1 MGNKSIQK
9 FFADQNSVIDLSSLG
24 NAKGAKVSL
33 SGPDMNITTPRGS
46 VIIVNG
52 ALYSSIKGN
61 NLAVKFKDKTI
72 TGAKIL
78 GSVDLK
84 DIQLERID
92 SSLVDSAQVEKKGNG
107 KRRNK
112 KEEEELKKQLD
123 DAENAKKEADKAKEE
138 AEKAKEAAEKALNEA
153 FEVQN
158 SSKQIEE
165 MLQNFLA
172 DNVAKDNLA
181 QQSDA
186 SQQNTQ
192 AKATQASKQN
202 DAEKVLPQPINKNTS
217 TGKSNSS
224 KNEEN
229 KLDAESVKEPLKVT
243 LALAAESNSG
253 SKDDSITNFT
263 KPQFVGSTAPNATVI
278 IKINGIAVGQAVADS
293 LGNFTFTAP
302 ETLTDG
308 TYNLEAEAKTADGSG
323 SAKLVITIDSVTDKP
338 TFELSP
344 ESSVSGHKG
353 LTPTLTPSIV
363 GTAEENAKVDIYVDN
378 KLVASVDVDKDG
390 NWSYEFKDNELS
402 EGENSIKVVA
412 VDKAGNKNETTD
424 SIITDTIA
432 PEKPTIELDDSSDS
446 GIKNDN
452 ITNST
457 LPTFIGVAEPGS
469 TVSIYLGL
477 KHLGE
482 VIVAKDGTWSYTLTT
497 PLKDGEYNITATAT
511 DIAGHTS
518 ATANLPF
525 TIDTRISYFSAE
537 IETTNDSG
545 IVGDNVTNNTRPTFT
560 GKTEPNAIISV
571 INSETGEEVIFKA
584 NDKGEWTFNFTS
596 DSVEGINNLTFT
608 VEDVAGNKKDFSF
621 SYVIDTIAPVPP
633 TVSLE
638 DYVVLPNGI
647 ILSGNDLPALV
658 GTAEPKSTILLMR
671 DGKLYD
677 SIEVDSNGTWN
688 YQFSNKFL
696 QGAYDIEIIS
706 QDAAGNKSSTVK
718 YSFTIQTEVVPP
730 KAELDASDDSGAKGD
745 WITNKHNAL
754 TLLGTADRFATVN
767 ILIDGKTIGVTTA
780 DADGNWN
787 FDISRNLSDNV
798 YKITVESIDPLG
810 RTSSVDYQLTIDSFT
825 PIPTV
830 MLHDSADSGVKG
842 DMITK
847 INTPLFTGMAEAN
860 AKVSIYVDGVLSGEA
875 IAGDDGV
882 WNFQFTTALSD
893 GSHDVTVKVEDIAG
907 NTASSS
913 AYNFQIVTQTQK
925 PTIELVN
932 DTGVDNTDHIINEK
946 NPALTGTAAPY
957 STVKLYIDGALIA
970 EVRTNKDGR
979 WEYTLKADQG
989 LVDGD
994 HRITASVEDIAGN
1007 IAHSDP
1013 FLISVD
1019 TAISIPIVSLSPDSD
1034 SGISDDNLTNIV
1046 KPTLHLKDID
1056 PDIISVQVWDAMSDT
1071 QIGVATQQP
1080 DGSWAYTFT
1089 SDLTEGLHQVYVKVE
1104 DIAGNKANSAIFDF
1118 TIDTTV
1124 STPVISLLS
1133 KDDTGVTGDNLT
1145 NINKPGFAISGVD
1158 ADAHRVVVQV
1168 MHNGVSEEIE
1178 LSHLNGS
1185 WLFIPG
1191 NTWADG
1197 SYTLTVKVED
1207 KAGNTNYSAPLTVVI
1222 DTQIAIDGVE
1232 LVNDS
1237 GVKGDNMTNDDR
1249 PHFRVT
1255 VPTDVNEVRL
1265 SIDGGNSWV
1274 QATPG
1279 VAGSWEYIWPTDLA
1293 DGQYTLTVE
1302 ATDKAGNTVTKT
1314 IDFAVD
1320 TTLSVPVIVLD
1331 SADDT
1336 GIQGDNMTN
1345 STQPT
1350 FALQH
1355 IDDDAVRVTVSVEH
1369 GGVTTTFDATKG
1381 TGGWTFT
1388 PPTSWADGDYTL
1400 SVSVEDKA
1408 GNTSHSASLTVTVDT
1423 QIAINNIELV
1433 NDSGIPDD
1441 NLTNNVRPHFQVTVP
1456 TDVNVVRLSIDG
1468 GKTWFNATQSATP
1481 GVWDY
1486 IWPDDVADG
1495 GYTLTVEATDEA
1507 GNKATQTLDFTI
1519 DTTLSVP
1526 TLSLDS
1532 ADDSGIAGDN
1542 ITNVKTPGFT
1552 LNNIDT
1558 DVSRVI
1564 VEVMHNGIK
1573 QEVPLVQTGGQ
1584 WRFAPTSDWADG
1596 DYILT
1601 VKVEDRA
1608 GNVKQSAPLTVT
1620 VDTHI
1625 AIDRIELVN
1634 DSGIPGDNLTNEA
1647 RPHFQVTVPADVN
1660 GVRLSIDGGKTW
1672 FDATQSAT
1680 SGVWDYT
1687 WLTNVAN
1694 GPHTLMVEASD
1705 KAGNKTTQKL
1715 DFTIDTI
1722 LSEPTITLDS
1732 ADDSAAGDNI
1742 TNVKMPGFTLGNIDA
1757 DVTKVVVTVAHDG
1770 KNQQIELIK
1779 NGGVWRFTPGAAWT
1793 DGDYTL
1799 TVKVE
1804 DKAGNTNYSAP
1815 LTVTIDTQTSI
1826 DRIELLN
1833 DTGIVGDNLTNEARP
1848 QFHITVPTDVN
1859 SVQLSLDGGIN
1870 WVNATLTSDGVWE
1883 YIWPTDLVE
1892 NTYTLTVKATDV
1904 AGNTATETLNFI
1916 IDTTLSTPTI
1926 TLDSADDSGTANDN
1940 KTNVKTPGFIIGGI
1954 DSDVTQVVVQV
1965 MRDGHSEEVELTQT
1979 NGQWRFVPGSA
1990 WTDGDY
1996 TLTVTVKDEAGNI
2009 RHSAPLTVTIDT
2021 QITID
2026 HIELVNDSGIPDDN
2040 LTNNVRPHFQVT
2052 VPTDVNVV
2060 RLSIDGG
2067 KTWFNATQSATPGV
2081 WDYTWLAD
2089 VGEGKHTLTVEA
2101 TDKAGNKTTQQLDFI
2116 IDTLLS
2122 EPTIV
2127 LDNTDDSGTKGDHLT
2142 NVNKPTFLLGNIDA
2156 DARYVTVEVQHGGT
2170 KEVLTATKDATGN
2183 WSVTPTGTWA
2193 DGDYTLTVRV
2203 EDEAGNEKHSASLT
2217 VTVDTQITI
2226 DVIELVN
2233 DNGIPG
2239 DNMTNDAHP
2248 QFRVT
2253 VPGDVN
2259 EVSLSI
2265 DGGVTWVKAT
2275 QSATPGV
2282 WNYTWPGTVPDGD
2295 YTLNV
2300 KATDNAG
2307 NTVTETLHF
2316 TIDTTLSTPVI
2327 VLDSADDSGVHGDNM
2342 TNHTQPT
2349 FALQHIDDDAVRV
2362 TVSVEHGGVTTTFDA
2377 TKDAGGWTFTPTGAW
2392 ADGDYTL
2399 SVSVEDKA
2407 GNTSHSASLTVT
2419 VDTQIAINNIEL
2431 VNDSGIPDDNLT
2443 NNVRPHFQV
2452 TVPTDVNVVRLSIDG
2467 GKTWFNA
2474 TQSATPGVWDYI
2486 WPDDVADGGYTLT
2499 VEATDE
2505 AGNKATQTLD
2515 FTIDTTLSVPTL
2527 SLDSADDSGIAGDN
2541 ITNVKTPGFTLN
2553 NIDTDVSRVIVEVM
2567 HNGIKQEV
2575 PLVQTGGQWRFAPT
2589 SDWADGDYILTVKVE
2604 DRAGNVKQS
2613 APLTVT
2619 VDTHIAIDRIELVND
2634 SGIPGDNLT
2643 NEARPHFQVTVP
2655 ADVNGVRLSIDGGK
2669 TWFDATQ
2676 SATSGVWD
2684 YTWLTNVANGPH
2696 TLMVEASDKAGNKT
2710 TQKLD
2715 FTIDTILSEPTIT
2728 LDSADDSAA
2737 GDNITN
2743 VKMPGFTLGNIDADV
2758 TKVVVTVAHD
2768 GKNQQIELIKNG
2780 GVWRFTP
2787 GAAWTDGD
2795 YTLTVKVEDKAGNTN
2810 YSAPLTV
2817 TIDTQTSIDRI
2828 ELLNDTGI
2836 VGDNLTNEARPQF
2849 HITVPTDV
2857 NSVQLSLDGGINWVN
2872 ATLTSDGVWEYI
2884 WPTDLVENTY
2894 TLTVKATDVAGNTA
2908 TETLNFII
2916 DTTLSTPTIT
2926 LDSADDSGTA
2936 NDNKTNVKTPGFI
2949 IGGID
2954 SDVTQVVVQVMRDGH
2969 SEEVE
2974 LTQTNGQWRF
2984 VPGSAWTD
2992 GDYTLTVTVKDEAGN
3007 IRHSAPLTVTIDT
3020 QITIDHIELVNDSG
3034 IPDDNLTNNVRPHFQ
3049 VTVPTDV
3056 NVVRLSIDGGKTWFN
3071 ATQSATPG
3079 VWDYTWLADVGEGKH
3094 TLTVEAT
3101 DKAGNKTTQQLDFII
3116 DTLLSEPTIV
3126 LDNTD
3131 DSGTKGDNLTNVNK
3145 PTFLLGNIDADARYV
3160 TVEVQHGG
3168 TKEVLTATKGATG
3181 IWSVTPTGTW
3191 ADGDYT
3197 LTVRVE
3203 DDAGNVKYSAPL
3215 TVTVDTQI
3223 TIDVI
3228 ELVNDNGIPGDNL
3241 TNDVRPHFR
3250 VTVPGD
3256 VNEVRLSIDGGNTW
3270 VRATQGT
3277 AGIWDY
3283 TWPKDVTDGLHTLT
3297 VEATDKAGNKTTQT
3311 LDFTIDTRLSTPTIA
3326 MDSRDDTGAIGD
3338 HITSVKRPGFTI
3350 GNIDADAHSVILRIT
3365 QGGNS
3370 QEVTLTQVGGQWRF
3384 TPDADWA
3391 DGSYTLTVEVT
3402 DNAGNVRQSTPLVVT
3417 VDTQTSITDITLV
3430 NDHGVPDDNLT
3441 NSTRPQFEI
3450 TVPAD
3455 VNSVQLSI
3463 DGGANWVSAT
3473 QGIEGVW
3480 GYTWPTDMGDGK
3492 HTLTVMVTDRAGNTA
3507 TQTLEF
3513 FIDTRLS
3520 TPTIALDSTDD
3531 TGTPGD
3537 DMTNRTRPTFILQNI
3552 DSDVINVTVSVTHN
3566 GTTTSFT
3573 ATQGAGGWSFTPPAP
3588 WGDGDYTLTVT
3599 VEDRAG
3605 NTRPS
3610 TPLTVTVDTQIAIDR
3625 IELVNDSG
3633 VPGDN
3638 VTKHVRPQFQIS
3650 VPDDVEKVLLSID
3663 GGTTWVTAIKSS
3675 TAGIWDYTW
3684 PTDMPEGQH
3693 TLTVEVT
3700 DGAGNKMTE
3709 TLNFTIDITLLTPT
3723 IELAPDQDTGQ
3734 NKNDN
3739 LTSVTQPV
3747 FVLGSI
3753 DKDVRHVEL
3762 SIEHNGTFKTVVL
3775 TESADGWRYRP
3786 DSALA
3791 DGSYTFTV
3799 TVTDVAG
3806 NQQTSAPLKVTI
3818 DGTLTTPVIELAAG
3832 EDSGT
3837 VGDRL
3842 TNHDRPVFDI
3852 HQVDSDVTRVMVKV
3866 TYNGKTH
3873 EEAAVFTNGQWRF
3886 TPSASWADGSYQ
3898 LAVVV
3903 EDLAGNVKESAPFEV
3918 RIDTTTTINNI
3929 VLLND
3934 TGVQNDQL
3942 TNVAKPSFRIDVP
3955 GDVVQVRVTLD
3966 GGANWNVIRKNADGQ
3981 WIFDSPNTLVDG
3993 TYTLRVEA
4001 TDEAGNIANKDL
4013 VFNIDTNIQV
4023 PTIALDAGQDTGANT
4038 ADNITNISRPTFTIG
4053 NVDPDV
4059 IKVVVTIDG
4068 HDYNA
4073 TKVGAGWQ
4081 FTPGNAIPDGS
4092 YNITVTVE
4100 DKAGNTAT
4108 SKPLPVVIDTTAEI
4122 ESVTLVTDSGDSDV
4136 DNITKVDKPQFSIVT
4151 ADDITHVRVKIDN
4164 AANWIELTKGGDGR
4178 WIFNVGSALPDGQHT
4193 LLVDVTDIAGNVAQE
4208 TLQFTID
4215 TTLREPTIVLDPTHD
4230 TGDDTNDNLTR
4241 INKPVFIIGNV
4252 DNDVSHI
4259 VVHIDG
4265 RDYTIENTG
4274 GNLTFTPDQ
4283 PLSDGQH
4290 TISVT
4295 VTDIAGNTKTS
4306 AELRIE
4312 IDTQV
4317 QIDSVTLT
4325 TDSGV
4330 NDHDNVTN
4338 ATRPSFEIAT
4348 PDDVTS
4354 VLVSFDGVNW
4364 TPISKNAAGQWEFT
4378 AGSALPDGHYTLHV
4392 QATDRAGNTA
4402 NSTLGF
4408 TVDTQI
4414 DGLSVV
4420 MLDDAGKDSTDGI
4433 TNITSPRF
4441 EISAREPLQ
4450 SVTVILNG
4458 KSSTLTQGAGNKWL
4472 FTPDTPLVDG
4482 TYKIEIVAED
4492 IAGNKISK
4500 EVSFTIDTIVSDPSI
4515 DLLDA
4520 DDTGESAVDNITSVT
4535 TPRFVIG
4542 NVPAD
4547 IDTVVIRINGV
4558 SYSVTANGNNLW
4570 EFQVPVALNDGV
4582 YEAVVVF
4589 RDIAGNTSET
4599 KLPFTIDTTTSV
4611 SVRMEPASD
4620 TGNSN
4625 SDNLTNKQNPKFEG
4639 TAEPNAKLVITIVD
4653 DKSGREVLKQTIT
4666 VGADGNW
4673 SVTPNILPDGMYT
4686 INVVATDVA
4695 GNTAQTQERFTIDT
4709 VTIDP
4714 TIRLSDPS
4722 IDDQHEATSLRPE
4735 FKGFAEAFSTIMIQW
4750 DGKVVGSA
4758 NANAN
4763 GEWSWTPPSV
4773 LAPGSYVVSI
4783 VAKDKAGNESSQVD
4797 FPVVIPV
4804 IDVTPPTIKLSEES
4818 DSGALGDFTTNNKTP
4833 TLIGSTL
4840 PNTIVSIYVDG
4851 VKVGEATA
4859 DTAGRYTFQL
4869 SEMKDG
4875 HYVVQVGIVN
4885 PRDNSELRS
4894 TAVDV
4899 TIDTEVAELVW
4910 NISGMHEGGYINTV
4924 TPEIGG
4930 TSEPNSKIT
4939 IFVNGVEKAIA
4950 YTTGAG
4956 HWGVV
4961 LPALGNDG
4969 NYELTFKVEDVAGNI
4984 REFGPQNVI
4993 LDTVISPLTVVL
5005 READDSGKV
5014 GDWITNKSHVT
5025 IDGTAEAG
5033 STLTIRNP
5041 QGVVIATLVV
5051 GNDGRWSAELDLREG
5066 SNAFVVVSEDKAGN
5080 SQQKEILIEHDT
5092 QIEISDIS
5100 LSRDTNSGDKYDLIT
5115 NNKSPVLVAMTDP
5128 GATVQVYI
5136 NGVLQGTVE
5145 ASSSGNISY
5154 TMPANS
5160 ADGEY
5165 QVQFVATD
5173 TAGNRVESAITT
5185 VTIDS
5190 QIAVFDIDEDSLP
5203 ALSNN
5208 RALSVSGVGEAG
5220 SQVSIFVDGK
5230 LVNVVMV
5237 EADGTWRAP
5246 ILLQDDGTFNIHFSI
5261 TDVAGNT
5268 EVSKD
5273 YSVDVDSS
5281 TDFPTLNLEDA
5292 SNSGSLDDLIT
5303 NHNKPV
5309 LVGTAE
5315 AGATIH
5321 IYVDEKI
5328 VANVLVLED
5337 GTWSYQFDNAL
5348 KDGEYSIRVVAE
5360 DPAGNT
5366 AESPRLLVTIDT
5378 STFIDNPA
5386 MVAGSDNGIFS
5397 NDSITSQTRPTFS
5410 IFGEMNQ
5417 SVQIFIDGVLV
5428 DTITVT
5434 DRNQVYRPESPLGD
5448 GSHSIY
5454 YVITDKAGNTAT
5466 SKTLN
5471 FTIDTF
5477 NTTPVAID
5485 SIGGQTLAE
5494 MTGSDG
5500 KIYITDTTRNLL
5512 FSGSAEP
5519 NSKIEIIINGLNVGE
5534 VWVNEKGHW
5543 QMPVNPLYFTEGQ
5556 LDITVK
5562 STDRAGNVNQEKY
5575 SIWVDTHIKVFTSE
5589 LDDNKS
5595 SSKTEWWSN
5604 SDLITMRGTGEIGAT
5619 VSLIVA
5625 GVTLATAVVAATG
5638 RWELSTDKLP
5648 EGTYDI
5654 SLVIED
5660 SAGNRWEDVREI
5672 FIDRT
5677 PPNAPVVTYSDIVN
5691 DLIIMQG
5698 TAEAKSQLIIT
5709 DSEGNTYTLTVPD
5722 NGKWSMAIPYPSEGK
5737 FTITSVDAIGNR
5749 SDDVPLDIM
5758 KEVPVI
5764 SLSPDSDSG
5773 TVGDNIT
5780 RDKQPTFI
5788 IGNLESDVVVVQVD
5802 INGTVYNA
5810 EKNADGVWFFTPGTP
5825 LADGSYT
5832 ISVIASDAA
5841 GNQKNSLPITVTI
5854 DSTLTVPEIALAAGE
5869 DNGASD
5875 SDNVTNHT
5883 QPKFT
5888 LQHIDADVTGV
5899 TVNVTHNGVTDIY
5912 QATQGADGW
5921 TFTPPAAWND
5931 GNYTLSVTVVDRAG
5945 NSQQSAS
5952 LAVTVDST
5960 VTVTADSQH
5969 DDASDDATATAVTP
5983 PESETVNAESAT
5995 HLRTEPSAA
6004 EESVVKVTAYSIT
6017 LLNADSG
6024 DEIDRSISQTPS
6036 FEISVPENIVNVS
6049 IMFEGEE
6056 FTLPITNQKA
6066 IFEVPLSL
6074 EDGEYTMDVKFIDK
6088 DNDFLI
6094 KEKTFSVDHSSAD
6107 IVNAMNVRGKTE
6119 DDINDSPST
6128 SSVGHNNNGAI
6139 DVFAVNEVTL
6149 PVDNQEEHA

>member
-424 SIITDTIA
+424 SIITDTIP

-537 IETTNDSG
+537 IETTDDSG

-584 NDKGEWTFNFTS
+584 NDQGEWTFNFTS
-596 DSVEGINNLTFT
+596 DSVEGVNNLTFT

-621 SYVIDTIAPVPP
+621 SYVIDTVAPVPP

-638 DYVVLPNGI
+638 DFVVLPNGI

-882 WNFQFTTALSD
+882 WNYQFTTALSD

-1056 PDIISVQVWDAMSDT
+1056 PDIISVQVWDAASDT

-1104 DIAGNKANSAIFDF
+1104 DIAGNKANSAVFDF

-1185 WLFIPG
+1185 WLFTPG

-1320 TTLSVPVIVLD
+1320 TTLSVPVIVLN

-1336 GIQGDNMTN
+1336 GVQGDNMTN

-1381 TGGWTFT
+1381 VGGWSFT
-1388 PPTSWADGDYTL
+1388 PTGAWADGDYTL

-1433 NDSGIPDD
+1433 NDSGIPND

-1468 GKTWFNATQSATP
+1468 GKTWFNATQNATP

-1507 GNKATQTLDFTI
+1507 GNKTTQTLDFTI

-1558 DVSRVI
+1558 DVSRVT

-1715 DFTIDTI
+1715 DFIIDTM

-2021 QITID
+2021 QIAID

-2040 LTNNVRPHFQVT
+2040 LTN
-2052 VPTDVNVV
+2052 
-2060 RLSIDGG
+2060 
-2067 KTWFNATQSATPGV
+2067 
-2081 WDYTWLAD
+2081 
-2089 VGEGKHTLTVEA
+2089 EA
-2101 TDKAGNKTTQQLDFI
+2101 
-2116 IDTLLS
+2116 
-2122 EPTIV
+2122 
-2127 LDNTDDSGTKGDHLT
+2127 
-2142 NVNKPTFLLGNIDA
+2142 
-2156 DARYVTVEVQHGGT
+2156 
-2170 KEVLTATKDATGN
+2170 
-2183 WSVTPTGTWA
+2183 
-2193 DGDYTLTVRV
+2193 
-2203 EDEAGNEKHSASLT
+2203 
-2217 VTVDTQITI
+2217 
-2226 DVIELVN
+2226 
-2233 DNGIPG
+2233 
-2239 DNMTNDAHP
+2239 
-2248 QFRVT
+2248 
-2253 VPGDVN
+2253 
-2259 EVSLSI
+2259 
-2265 DGGVTWVKAT
+2265 
-2275 QSATPGV
+2275 
-2282 WNYTWPGTVPDGD
+2282 
-2295 YTLNV
+2295 
-2300 KATDNAG
+2300 
-2307 NTVTETLHF
+2307 
-2316 TIDTTLSTPVI
+2316 
-2327 VLDSADDSGVHGDNM
+2327 
-2342 TNHTQPT
+2342 
-2349 FALQHIDDDAVRV
+2349 
-2362 TVSVEHGGVTTTFDA
+2362 
-2377 TKDAGGWTFTPTGAW
+2377 
-2392 ADGDYTL
+2392 
-2399 SVSVEDKA
+2399 
-2407 GNTSHSASLTVT
+2407 
-2419 VDTQIAINNIEL
+2419 
-2431 VNDSGIPDDNLT
+2431 
-2443 NNVRPHFQV
+2443 
-2452 TVPTDVNVVRLSIDG
+2452 
-2467 GKTWFNA
+2467 
-2474 TQSATPGVWDYI
+2474 
-2486 WPDDVADGGYTLT
+2486 
-2499 VEATDE
+2499 
-2505 AGNKATQTLD
+2505 
-2515 FTIDTTLSVPTL
+2515 
-2527 SLDSADDSGIAGDN
+2527 
-2541 ITNVKTPGFTLN
+2541 
-2553 NIDTDVSRVIVEVM
+2553 
-2567 HNGIKQEV
+2567 
-2575 PLVQTGGQWRFAPT
+2575 
-2589 SDWADGDYILTVKVE
+2589 
-2604 DRAGNVKQS
+2604 
-2613 APLTVT
+2613 
-2619 VDTHIAIDRIELVND
+2619 
-2634 SGIPGDNLT
+2634 
-2643 NEARPHFQVTVP
+2643 
-2655 ADVNGVRLSIDGGK
+2655 
-2669 TWFDATQ
+2669 
-2676 SATSGVWD
+2676 
-2684 YTWLTNVANGPH
+2684 
-2696 TLMVEASDKAGNKT
+2696 
-2710 TQKLD
+2710 
-2715 FTIDTILSEPTIT
+2715 
-2728 LDSADDSAA
+2728 
-2737 GDNITN
+2737 
-2743 VKMPGFTLGNIDADV
+2743 
-2758 TKVVVTVAHD
+2758 
-2768 GKNQQIELIKNG
+2768 
-2780 GVWRFTP
+2780 
-2787 GAAWTDGD
+2787 
-2795 YTLTVKVEDKAGNTN
+2795 
-2810 YSAPLTV
+2810 
-2817 TIDTQTSIDRI
+2817 
-2828 ELLNDTGI
+2828 
-2836 VGDNLTNEARPQF
+2836 
-2849 HITVPTDV
+2849 
-2857 NSVQLSLDGGINWVN
+2857 
-2872 ATLTSDGVWEYI
+2872 
-2884 WPTDLVENTY
+2884 
-2894 TLTVKATDVAGNTA
+2894 
-2908 TETLNFII
+2908 
-2916 DTTLSTPTIT
+2916 
-2926 LDSADDSGTA
+2926 
-2936 NDNKTNVKTPGFI
+2936 
-2949 IGGID
+2949 
-2954 SDVTQVVVQVMRDGH
+2954 
-2969 SEEVE
+2969 
-2974 LTQTNGQWRF
+2974 
-2984 VPGSAWTD
+2984 
-2992 GDYTLTVTVKDEAGN
+2992 
-3007 IRHSAPLTVTIDT
+3007 
-3020 QITIDHIELVNDSG
+3020 
-3034 IPDDNLTNNVRPHFQ
+3034 RPHFQ

-3160 TVEVQHGG
+3160 TVEVQHGGTKEVLTATKDATGNWSVTPTGTWADGDYTLTVRVEDEAGNEKHSASLTVTVDTQITIDAIELVNDNGIPGDNMTNDAHPQFRVTVPGDVNEVSLSIDGGVTWVKATQSATPGVWNYTWPGTVPDGDYTLNVKATDNAGNTVTETLHFTIDTTLSTPVIVLDSADDTGIQGDNMTNRTQPTFNLQHIDDDAVRVTVSVEHGGVTTTFDATKGVGGWTFTPPTSWGAGDYTLSVSVEDKAGNTSHSASLTVTVDTQIAINNIELVNDSGIPDDNLTNNVRPHFQVKVPTDVNEVRLSIDGGKTWFNATQSATPGVWDYTWLADVGEGKHTLTVEATDKAGNQTTQKLDFIIDTMLSEPTIVLDSTDDSGTKGDNLTNANKPTFILGNIDADARYVTVEVQYGG

-3402 DNAGNVRQSTPLVVT
+3402 DNAGNVRQSTPLIVT

-3463 DGGANWVSAT
+3463 DGGANWVSAA

-3610 TPLTVTVDTQIAIDR
+3610 TPLTVTVDTQIAIDH

-3693 TLTVEVT
+3693 TLIVEVT
-3700 DGAGNKMTE
+3700 DGAGNKMTG
-3709 TLNFTIDITLLTPT
+3709 TLDFTIDITLLTPT

-3852 HQVDSDVTRVMVKV
+3852 RQVDSDVTRVMVKV

-4068 HDYNA
+4068 HDYSA

-4306 AELRIE
+4306 AELKIE

-4535 TPRFVIG
+4535 KPRFVIG

-4558 SYSVTANGNNLW
+4558 SYPVTANGNNLW

-4894 TAVDV
+4894 TAVDL

-4969 NYELTFKVEDVAGNI
+4969 NYVLTFKVEDVAGNI

-5303 NHNKPV
+5303 SHNKPV

-5378 STFIDNPA
+5378 STFIDNPV
-5386 MVAGSDNGIFS
+5386 MMAGSDNGIFS
-5397 NDSITSQTRPTFS
+5397 NDSITSQTRPAFS
-5410 IFGEMNQ
+5410 IYGEMNQ

-5534 VWVNEKGHW
+5534 VWANDKGHW

-5556 LDITVK
+5556 LDINVK

-5575 SIWVDTHIKVFTSE
+5575 SIWVDTHIQVFTSE

-5595 SSKTEWWSN
+5595 SSKTDWWSN
-5604 SDLITMRGTGEIGAT
+5604 SSTITMRGMGEIGAT

-5625 GVTLATAVVAATG
+5625 GVTLATAVVAANG
-5638 RWELSTDKLP
+5638 KWELSTDQLP
-5648 EGTYDI
+5648 EGKYDI
-5654 SLVIED
+5654 TLSIED
-5660 SAGNRWEDVREI
+5660 NAGNRKEEVHEI

-5709 DSEGNTYTLTVPD
+5709 DSNGNTYMLTVPD

-5899 TVNVTHNGVTDIY
+5899 TVNVTHNGVTDTY

-5931 GNYTLSVTVVDRAG
+5931 GTYTLSVTVVDRAG

-5969 DDASDDATATAVTP
+5969 NDASDDATATAVTP

-5995 HLRTEPSAA
+5995 HLRTVPSVA
-6004 EESVVKVTAYSIT
+6004 EESVVKETAYSIT

-6049 IMFEGEE
+6049 VMFEGEE

-6088 DNDFLI
+6088 DDDFLI

-6107 IVNAMNVRGKTE
+6107 IVNAMNARGKTE

>member
-158 SSKQIEE
+158 SSKQMEE
-165 MLQNFLA
+165 MLQEFLA

-424 SIITDTIA
+424 SIITDTIP

-1104 DIAGNKANSAIFDF
+1104 DIAGNKANSAVFDF

-1185 WLFIPG
+1185 WLFTPG

-1207 KAGNTNYSAPLTVVI
+1207 KAGNTNYSTPLTVVI

-1265 SIDGGNSWV
+1265 SIDGGHSWV

-1320 TTLSVPVIVLD
+1320 STLSVPVIVLNN
-1331 SADDT
+1331 ADDT
-1336 GIQGDNMTN
+1336 GIQGDNLTN
-1345 STQPT
+1345 RTQPT
-1350 FALQH
+1350 FALQQ

-1388 PPTSWADGDYTL
+1388 PPALWADGDYTL

-1433 NDSGIPDD
+1433 NDSGIPND
-1441 NLTNNVRPHFQVTVP
+1441 NLTNNVRPQFQVTVP

-1468 GKTWFNATQSATP
+1468 GKTWFNATQGATP
-1481 GVWDY
+1481 GAWDY

-1495 GYTLTVEATDEA
+1495 GYTLTVEATDKA
-1507 GNKATQTLDFTI
+1507 GNQTTQELDFTI

-1584 WRFAPTSDWADG
+1584 WRFAPTSDWGDG

-1694 GPHTLMVEASD
+1694 GPHTLMVEATD
-1705 KAGNKTTQKL
+1705 KAGNQTTQKL
-1715 DFTIDTI
+1715 DFIIDTL

-2021 QITID
+2021 QIAID

-2040 LTNNVRPHFQVT
+2040 LTNNVRPQFQVT

-2067 KTWFNATQSATPGV
+2067 KTWFNATQSSTPGV

-2101 TDKAGNKTTQQLDFI
+2101 TDKAGNQ
-2116 IDTLLS
+2116 
-2122 EPTIV
+2122 
-2127 LDNTDDSGTKGDHLT
+2127 
-2142 NVNKPTFLLGNIDA
+2142 
-2156 DARYVTVEVQHGGT
+2156 
-2170 KEVLTATKDATGN
+2170 
-2183 WSVTPTGTWA
+2183 
-2193 DGDYTLTVRV
+2193 
-2203 EDEAGNEKHSASLT
+2203 
-2217 VTVDTQITI
+2217 
-2226 DVIELVN
+2226 
-2233 DNGIPG
+2233 
-2239 DNMTNDAHP
+2239 
-2248 QFRVT
+2248 
-2253 VPGDVN
+2253 
-2259 EVSLSI
+2259 
-2265 DGGVTWVKAT
+2265 
-2275 QSATPGV
+2275 
-2282 WNYTWPGTVPDGD
+2282 
-2295 YTLNV
+2295 
-2300 KATDNAG
+2300 
-2307 NTVTETLHF
+2307 
-2316 TIDTTLSTPVI
+2316 
-2327 VLDSADDSGVHGDNM
+2327 
-2342 TNHTQPT
+2342 
-2349 FALQHIDDDAVRV
+2349 
-2362 TVSVEHGGVTTTFDA
+2362 
-2377 TKDAGGWTFTPTGAW
+2377 
-2392 ADGDYTL
+2392 
-2399 SVSVEDKA
+2399 
-2407 GNTSHSASLTVT
+2407 
-2419 VDTQIAINNIEL
+2419 
-2431 VNDSGIPDDNLT
+2431 
-2443 NNVRPHFQV
+2443 
-2452 TVPTDVNVVRLSIDG
+2452 
-2467 GKTWFNA
+2467 
-2474 TQSATPGVWDYI
+2474 
-2486 WPDDVADGGYTLT
+2486 
-2499 VEATDE
+2499 
-2505 AGNKATQTLD
+2505 
-2515 FTIDTTLSVPTL
+2515 
-2527 SLDSADDSGIAGDN
+2527 
-2541 ITNVKTPGFTLN
+2541 
-2553 NIDTDVSRVIVEVM
+2553 
-2567 HNGIKQEV
+2567 
-2575 PLVQTGGQWRFAPT
+2575 
-2589 SDWADGDYILTVKVE
+2589 
-2604 DRAGNVKQS
+2604 
-2613 APLTVT
+2613 
-2619 VDTHIAIDRIELVND
+2619 
-2634 SGIPGDNLT
+2634 
-2643 NEARPHFQVTVP
+2643 
-2655 ADVNGVRLSIDGGK
+2655 
-2669 TWFDATQ
+2669 
-2676 SATSGVWD
+2676 
-2684 YTWLTNVANGPH
+2684 
-2696 TLMVEASDKAGNKT
+2696 
-2710 TQKLD
+2710 
-2715 FTIDTILSEPTIT
+2715 
-2728 LDSADDSAA
+2728 
-2737 GDNITN
+2737 
-2743 VKMPGFTLGNIDADV
+2743 
-2758 TKVVVTVAHD
+2758 
-2768 GKNQQIELIKNG
+2768 
-2780 GVWRFTP
+2780 
-2787 GAAWTDGD
+2787 
-2795 YTLTVKVEDKAGNTN
+2795 
-2810 YSAPLTV
+2810 
-2817 TIDTQTSIDRI
+2817 
-2828 ELLNDTGI
+2828 
-2836 VGDNLTNEARPQF
+2836 
-2849 HITVPTDV
+2849 
-2857 NSVQLSLDGGINWVN
+2857 
-2872 ATLTSDGVWEYI
+2872 
-2884 WPTDLVENTY
+2884 
-2894 TLTVKATDVAGNTA
+2894 
-2908 TETLNFII
+2908 
-2916 DTTLSTPTIT
+2916 
-2926 LDSADDSGTA
+2926 
-2936 NDNKTNVKTPGFI
+2936 
-2949 IGGID
+2949 
-2954 SDVTQVVVQVMRDGH
+2954 
-2969 SEEVE
+2969 
-2974 LTQTNGQWRF
+2974 
-2984 VPGSAWTD
+2984 
-2992 GDYTLTVTVKDEAGN
+2992 
-3007 IRHSAPLTVTIDT
+3007 
-3020 QITIDHIELVNDSG
+3020 
-3034 IPDDNLTNNVRPHFQ
+3034 
-3049 VTVPTDV
+3049 
-3056 NVVRLSIDGGKTWFN
+3056 
-3071 ATQSATPG
+3071 
-3079 VWDYTWLADVGEGKH
+3079 
-3094 TLTVEAT
+3094 
-3101 DKAGNKTTQQLDFII
+3101 TTQQLDFII

-3277 AGIWDY
+3277 AGTWDY

-3297 VEATDKAGNKTTQT
+3297 VEATDKAGNQTTQT

-3391 DGSYTLTVEVT
+3391 DGSYTLTVEVQ
-3402 DNAGNVRQSTPLVVT
+3402 DNAGNVRQSTPLIVT

-3463 DGGANWVSAT
+3463 DGGANWVSAA

-3852 HQVDSDVTRVMVKV
+3852 RQVDSDVTRVMVKV

-3903 EDLAGNVKESAPFEV
+3903 EDLAGNVKESAPLEV

-4001 TDEAGNIANKDL
+4001 TDQAGNIANKDL

-4215 TTLREPTIVLDPTHD
+4215 TTLQEPTIVLDPTHD

-4259 VVHIDG
+4259 VVHLDG

-4306 AELRIE
+4306 AELKIE

-4364 TPISKNAAGQWEFT
+4364 TPVSKNAAGQWQFT
-4378 AGSALPDGHYTLHV
+4378 AGSALSDGHYTLHV

-4500 EVSFTIDTIVSDPSI
+4500 EVSFTIDTVVSDPRI

-4535 TPRFVIG
+4535 KPRFVIG

-4558 SYSVTANGNNLW
+4558 SYPVTANGNNLW

-4620 TGNSN
+4620 TGSSN

-4653 DKSGREVLKQTIT
+4653 DKSGREVLKHTIT

-4722 IDDQHEATSLRPE
+4722 IDDQYEATSLRPE
-4735 FKGFAEAFSTIMIQW
+4735 FKGLAEAFSTIMIQW

-4833 TLIGSTL
+4833 TLVGNTL
-4840 PNTIVSIYVDG
+4840 PNAIVSIYVDG

-5041 QGVVIATLVV
+5041 QGGVIATLVV

-5080 SQQKEILIEHDT
+5080 SQQKDILIEHDT

-5303 NHNKPV
+5303 SHNKPV

-5378 STFIDNPA
+5378 STFIDNPV
-5386 MVAGSDNGIFS
+5386 MMAGSDNGIFS
-5397 NDSITSQTRPTFS
+5397 NDSITSQTRPAFS

-5471 FTIDTF
+5471 LTIDTL

-5534 VWVNEKGHW
+5534 VWVNDKGHW

-5575 SIWVDTHIKVFTSE
+5575 SIWVDTHIQVFTSE

-5595 SSKTEWWSN
+5595 SSKTDWWSN
-5604 SDLITMRGTGEIGAT
+5604 SSTITMRGMGEIGAT

-5625 GVTLATAVVAATG
+5625 GVTLATAVVAANG
-5638 RWELSTDKLP
+5638 QWELSTDQLP
-5648 EGTYDI
+5648 EGKYDI
-5654 SLVIED
+5654 TLSIED
-5660 SAGNRWEDVREI
+5660 NAGNRKEEVHEI

-5677 PPNAPVVTYSDIVN
+5677 PPNAPVVTYSYIVN

-5709 DSEGNTYTLTVPD
+5709 DSNGNTYTLTVPD

-5758 KEVPVI
+5758 KETPVI

-5773 TVGDNIT
+5773 TAGDNIT
-5780 RDKQPTFI
+5780 RDNQPTFI

-5875 SDNVTNHT
+5875 SDNVTNHNHT

-5931 GNYTLSVTVVDRAG
+5931 GTYTLSVTVVDRAG

-5952 LAVTVDST
+5952 LEVTVDST

-5969 DDASDDATATAVTP
+5969 NDASDDATAIAVTP

-5995 HLRTEPSAA
+5995 HLRTVPSAA
-6004 EESVVKVTAYSIT
+6004 EESVVKETAYSIT

-6049 IMFEGEE
+6049 VMFEGEE

-6088 DNDFLI
+6088 DDDFLI

-6107 IVNAMNVRGKTE
+6107 IVNAMNARGKTE

>member
-33 SGPDMNITTPRGS
+33 SGPDMNITTPHGS

-621 SYVIDTIAPVPP
+621 SYVIDTVAPVPP

-638 DYVVLPNGI
+638 DFVVLPNGI

-1034 SGISDDNLTNIV
+1034 SGIADDNLTNIV

-1104 DIAGNKANSAIFDF
+1104 DIAGNKANSAVFDF

-1185 WLFIPG
+1185 WLFTPG

-1207 KAGNTNYSAPLTVVI
+1207 KAGNTSYSAPLTVVI

-1320 TTLSVPVIVLD
+1320 TTLSVPVIVLN

-1336 GIQGDNMTN
+1336 GVQGDNMTN
-1345 STQPT
+1345 RTQPT

-1381 TGGWTFT
+1381 TGGW
-1388 PPTSWADGDYTL
+1388 S
-1400 SVSVEDKA
+1400 
-1408 GNTSHSASLTVTVDT
+1408 
-1423 QIAINNIELV
+1423 
-1433 NDSGIPDD
+1433 
-1441 NLTNNVRPHFQVTVP
+1441 
-1456 TDVNVVRLSIDG
+1456 
-1468 GKTWFNATQSATP
+1468 
-1481 GVWDY
+1481 
-1486 IWPDDVADG
+1486 
-1495 GYTLTVEATDEA
+1495 
-1507 GNKATQTLDFTI
+1507 
-1519 DTTLSVP
+1519 
-1526 TLSLDS
+1526 
-1532 ADDSGIAGDN
+1532 
-1542 ITNVKTPGFT
+1542 
-1552 LNNIDT
+1552 
-1558 DVSRVI
+1558 
-1564 VEVMHNGIK
+1564 
-1573 QEVPLVQTGGQ
+1573 
-1584 WRFAPTSDWADG
+1584 
-1596 DYILT
+1596 
-1601 VKVEDRA
+1601 
-1608 GNVKQSAPLTVT
+1608 
-1620 VDTHI
+1620 
-1625 AIDRIELVN
+1625 
-1634 DSGIPGDNLTNEA
+1634 
-1647 RPHFQVTVPADVN
+1647 
-1660 GVRLSIDGGKTW
+1660 
-1672 FDATQSAT
+1672 
-1680 SGVWDYT
+1680 
-1687 WLTNVAN
+1687 
-1694 GPHTLMVEASD
+1694 
-1705 KAGNKTTQKL
+1705 
-1715 DFTIDTI
+1715 
-1722 LSEPTITLDS
+1722 
-1732 ADDSAAGDNI
+1732 
-1742 TNVKMPGFTLGNIDA
+1742 
-1757 DVTKVVVTVAHDG
+1757 
-1770 KNQQIELIK
+1770 
-1779 NGGVWRFTPGAAWT
+1779 
-1793 DGDYTL
+1793 
-1799 TVKVE
+1799 
-1804 DKAGNTNYSAP
+1804 
-1815 LTVTIDTQTSI
+1815 
-1826 DRIELLN
+1826 
-1833 DTGIVGDNLTNEARP
+1833 
-1848 QFHITVPTDVN
+1848 
-1859 SVQLSLDGGIN
+1859 
-1870 WVNATLTSDGVWE
+1870 
-1883 YIWPTDLVE
+1883 
-1892 NTYTLTVKATDV
+1892 
-1904 AGNTATETLNFI
+1904 
-1916 IDTTLSTPTI
+1916 
-1926 TLDSADDSGTANDN
+1926 
-1940 KTNVKTPGFIIGGI
+1940 
-1954 DSDVTQVVVQV
+1954 
-1965 MRDGHSEEVELTQT
+1965 
-1979 NGQWRFVPGSA
+1979 
-1990 WTDGDY
+1990 
-1996 TLTVTVKDEAGNI
+1996 
-2009 RHSAPLTVTIDT
+2009 
-2021 QITID
+2021 
-2026 HIELVNDSGIPDDN
+2026 
-2040 LTNNVRPHFQVT
+2040 
-2052 VPTDVNVV
+2052 
-2060 RLSIDGG
+2060 
-2067 KTWFNATQSATPGV
+2067 
-2081 WDYTWLAD
+2081 
-2089 VGEGKHTLTVEA
+2089 
-2101 TDKAGNKTTQQLDFI
+2101 
-2116 IDTLLS
+2116 
-2122 EPTIV
+2122 
-2127 LDNTDDSGTKGDHLT
+2127 
-2142 NVNKPTFLLGNIDA
+2142 
-2156 DARYVTVEVQHGGT
+2156 
-2170 KEVLTATKDATGN
+2170 
-2183 WSVTPTGTWA
+2183 
-2193 DGDYTLTVRV
+2193 
-2203 EDEAGNEKHSASLT
+2203 
-2217 VTVDTQITI
+2217 
-2226 DVIELVN
+2226 
-2233 DNGIPG
+2233 
-2239 DNMTNDAHP
+2239 
-2248 QFRVT
+2248 
-2253 VPGDVN
+2253 
-2259 EVSLSI
+2259 
-2265 DGGVTWVKAT
+2265 
-2275 QSATPGV
+2275 
-2282 WNYTWPGTVPDGD
+2282 
-2295 YTLNV
+2295 
-2300 KATDNAG
+2300 
-2307 NTVTETLHF
+2307 
-2316 TIDTTLSTPVI
+2316 
-2327 VLDSADDSGVHGDNM
+2327 
-2342 TNHTQPT
+2342 
-2349 FALQHIDDDAVRV
+2349 
-2362 TVSVEHGGVTTTFDA
+2362 
-2377 TKDAGGWTFTPTGAW
+2377 FTPTGAW

-2431 VNDSGIPDDNLT
+2431 VNDSGIPNDNLT

-2452 TVPTDVNVVRLSIDG
+2452 KVPTDVN
-2467 GKTWFNA
+2467 
-2474 TQSATPGVWDYI
+2474 
-2486 WPDDVADGGYTLT
+2486 
-2499 VEATDE
+2499 E
-2505 AGNKATQTLD
+2505 
-2515 FTIDTTLSVPTL
+2515 
-2527 SLDSADDSGIAGDN
+2527 
-2541 ITNVKTPGFTLN
+2541 
-2553 NIDTDVSRVIVEVM
+2553 
-2567 HNGIKQEV
+2567 
-2575 PLVQTGGQWRFAPT
+2575 
-2589 SDWADGDYILTVKVE
+2589 
-2604 DRAGNVKQS
+2604 
-2613 APLTVT
+2613 
-2619 VDTHIAIDRIELVND
+2619 
-2634 SGIPGDNLT
+2634 
-2643 NEARPHFQVTVP
+2643 
-2655 ADVNGVRLSIDGGK
+2655 
-2669 TWFDATQ
+2669 
-2676 SATSGVWD
+2676 
-2684 YTWLTNVANGPH
+2684 
-2696 TLMVEASDKAGNKT
+2696 
-2710 TQKLD
+2710 
-2715 FTIDTILSEPTIT
+2715 
-2728 LDSADDSAA
+2728 
-2737 GDNITN
+2737 
-2743 VKMPGFTLGNIDADV
+2743 
-2758 TKVVVTVAHD
+2758 
-2768 GKNQQIELIKNG
+2768 
-2780 GVWRFTP
+2780 
-2787 GAAWTDGD
+2787 
-2795 YTLTVKVEDKAGNTN
+2795 
-2810 YSAPLTV
+2810 
-2817 TIDTQTSIDRI
+2817 
-2828 ELLNDTGI
+2828 
-2836 VGDNLTNEARPQF
+2836 
-2849 HITVPTDV
+2849 
-2857 NSVQLSLDGGINWVN
+2857 
-2872 ATLTSDGVWEYI
+2872 
-2884 WPTDLVENTY
+2884 
-2894 TLTVKATDVAGNTA
+2894 
-2908 TETLNFII
+2908 
-2916 DTTLSTPTIT
+2916 
-2926 LDSADDSGTA
+2926 
-2936 NDNKTNVKTPGFI
+2936 
-2949 IGGID
+2949 
-2954 SDVTQVVVQVMRDGH
+2954 
-2969 SEEVE
+2969 
-2974 LTQTNGQWRF
+2974 
-2984 VPGSAWTD
+2984 
-2992 GDYTLTVTVKDEAGN
+2992 
-3007 IRHSAPLTVTIDT
+3007 
-3020 QITIDHIELVNDSG
+3020 
-3034 IPDDNLTNNVRPHFQ
+3034 
-3049 VTVPTDV
+3049 
-3056 NVVRLSIDGGKTWFN
+3056 VRLSIDGGKTWFN

-3101 DKAGNKTTQQLDFII
+3101 DKAGNQTTQKLDFII

-3126 LDNTD
+3126 LDSTD
-3131 DSGTKGDNLTNVNK
+3131 DSGTKGDNLTNANK
-3145 PTFLLGNIDADARYV
+3145 PTFILGNIDADARYV
-3160 TVEVQHGG
+3160 TVEVQYGG

-3277 AGIWDY
+3277 AGTWDY

-3402 DNAGNVRQSTPLVVT
+3402 DNAGNVRQSTPLIVT

-3463 DGGANWVSAT
+3463 DGGANWVSAA

-3610 TPLTVTVDTQIAIDR
+3610 TPLTVTVDTQIAIDH

-3693 TLTVEVT
+3693 TLIVEVT
-3700 DGAGNKMTE
+3700 DGAGNKMTG
-3709 TLNFTIDITLLTPT
+3709 TLDFTIDITLLTPT

-3852 HQVDSDVTRVMVKV
+3852 RQVDSDVTRVMVKV

-4306 AELRIE
+4306 AELKIE

-4535 TPRFVIG
+4535 KPRFVIG

-4558 SYSVTANGNNLW
+4558 SYPVTANGNNLW

-4894 TAVDV
+4894 TAVDL

-4969 NYELTFKVEDVAGNI
+4969 NYVLTFKVEDVAGNI

-5303 NHNKPV
+5303 SHNKPV

-5378 STFIDNPA
+5378 STFIDNPV
-5386 MVAGSDNGIFS
+5386 MMAGSDNGIFS
-5397 NDSITSQTRPTFS
+5397 NDSITSQTRPAFS
-5410 IFGEMNQ
+5410 IYGEMNQ

-5471 FTIDTF
+5471 FTIDTL

-5534 VWVNEKGHW
+5534 VWVNDKGHW

-5575 SIWVDTHIKVFTSE
+5575 SIWVDTHIQVFTSE

-5595 SSKTEWWSN
+5595 SSKTDWWSN
-5604 SDLITMRGTGEIGAT
+5604 SSTITMRGMGEIGAT

-5625 GVTLATAVVAATG
+5625 GVTLATAVVAANG
-5638 RWELSTDKLP
+5638 QWELSTDQLP
-5648 EGTYDI
+5648 EGKYDI
-5654 SLVIED
+5654 TLSIED
-5660 SAGNRWEDVREI
+5660 NAGNRKEEVHEI

-5709 DSEGNTYTLTVPD
+5709 DSNGNTYTLTVPD

-5931 GNYTLSVTVVDRAG
+5931 GTYTLSVTVVDRAG

-5969 DDASDDATATAVTP
+5969 NDASDDATATAVTP

-5995 HLRTEPSAA
+5995 HLRTVPSVA
-6004 EESVVKVTAYSIT
+6004 EESVVKETAYSIT

-6049 IMFEGEE
+6049 VMFEGEE

-6088 DNDFLI
+6088 DDDFLI

-6107 IVNAMNVRGKTE
+6107 IVNAMNARGKTE

>member
-424 SIITDTIA
+424 SIITDTIP

-638 DYVVLPNGI
+638 DFVVLPNGI

-1104 DIAGNKANSAIFDF
+1104 DIAGNKANSAVFDF

-1185 WLFIPG
+1185 WLFTPG
-1191 NTWADG
+1191 NTWTDG

-1207 KAGNTNYSAPLTVVI
+1207 KAGNTNYSTPLTVVI

-1381 TGGWTFT
+1381 TGGWSFT
-1388 PPTSWADGDYTL
+1388 PTGAWADGDYTL

-1433 NDSGIPDD
+1433 NDSGIPND

-1481 GVWDY
+1481 GAWDY

-1495 GYTLTVEATDEA
+1495 GYTLTVEATDKA
-1507 GNKATQTLDFTI
+1507 GNKTTQELDFTI

-1634 DSGIPGDNLTNEA
+1634 DSGIPDDNLTNEA

-1940 KTNVKTPGFIIGGI
+1940 KTNIKTPGFIIGGI

-2021 QITID
+2021 QIAID
-2026 HIELVNDSGIPDDN
+2026 HIELVNDSGIPNDN
-2040 LTNNVRPHFQVT
+2040 LTNEARPHFQVT

-2127 LDNTDDSGTKGDHLT
+2127 LDSTDDSGTKGDNLT

-2327 VLDSADDSGVHGDNM
+2327 VLDSADDTGIQGDNM
-2342 TNHTQPT
+2342 TNSTQPT
-2349 FALQHIDDDAVRV
+2349 FNLQHIDDDAVRV

-2377 TKDAGGWTFTPTGAW
+2377 TKGTGGWTFTPPTSWGA
-2392 ADGDYTL
+2392 GDYTL

-2452 TVPTDVNVVRLSIDG
+2452 KVPTDVN
-2467 GKTWFNA
+2467 
-2474 TQSATPGVWDYI
+2474 
-2486 WPDDVADGGYTLT
+2486 
-2499 VEATDE
+2499 E
-2505 AGNKATQTLD
+2505 
-2515 FTIDTTLSVPTL
+2515 
-2527 SLDSADDSGIAGDN
+2527 
-2541 ITNVKTPGFTLN
+2541 
-2553 NIDTDVSRVIVEVM
+2553 
-2567 HNGIKQEV
+2567 
-2575 PLVQTGGQWRFAPT
+2575 
-2589 SDWADGDYILTVKVE
+2589 
-2604 DRAGNVKQS
+2604 
-2613 APLTVT
+2613 
-2619 VDTHIAIDRIELVND
+2619 
-2634 SGIPGDNLT
+2634 
-2643 NEARPHFQVTVP
+2643 
-2655 ADVNGVRLSIDGGK
+2655 
-2669 TWFDATQ
+2669 
-2676 SATSGVWD
+2676 
-2684 YTWLTNVANGPH
+2684 
-2696 TLMVEASDKAGNKT
+2696 
-2710 TQKLD
+2710 
-2715 FTIDTILSEPTIT
+2715 
-2728 LDSADDSAA
+2728 
-2737 GDNITN
+2737 
-2743 VKMPGFTLGNIDADV
+2743 
-2758 TKVVVTVAHD
+2758 
-2768 GKNQQIELIKNG
+2768 
-2780 GVWRFTP
+2780 
-2787 GAAWTDGD
+2787 
-2795 YTLTVKVEDKAGNTN
+2795 
-2810 YSAPLTV
+2810 
-2817 TIDTQTSIDRI
+2817 
-2828 ELLNDTGI
+2828 
-2836 VGDNLTNEARPQF
+2836 
-2849 HITVPTDV
+2849 
-2857 NSVQLSLDGGINWVN
+2857 
-2872 ATLTSDGVWEYI
+2872 
-2884 WPTDLVENTY
+2884 
-2894 TLTVKATDVAGNTA
+2894 
-2908 TETLNFII
+2908 
-2916 DTTLSTPTIT
+2916 
-2926 LDSADDSGTA
+2926 
-2936 NDNKTNVKTPGFI
+2936 
-2949 IGGID
+2949 
-2954 SDVTQVVVQVMRDGH
+2954 
-2969 SEEVE
+2969 
-2974 LTQTNGQWRF
+2974 
-2984 VPGSAWTD
+2984 
-2992 GDYTLTVTVKDEAGN
+2992 
-3007 IRHSAPLTVTIDT
+3007 
-3020 QITIDHIELVNDSG
+3020 
-3034 IPDDNLTNNVRPHFQ
+3034 
-3049 VTVPTDV
+3049 
-3056 NVVRLSIDGGKTWFN
+3056 VRLSIDGGKTWFN

-3101 DKAGNKTTQQLDFII
+3101 DKAGNQTTQKLDFII

-3126 LDNTD
+3126 LDSTD
-3131 DSGTKGDNLTNVNK
+3131 DSGTKGDNLTNANK

-3203 DDAGNVKYSAPL
+3203 DEAGNVKYSAPL

-3277 AGIWDY
+3277 AGTWDY

-3350 GNIDADAHSVILRIT
+3350 GNIDSDAQSVILRIT

-3402 DNAGNVRQSTPLVVT
+3402 DNAGNVRQSTPLIVT

-3463 DGGANWVSAT
+3463 DGGANWVSAA

-3492 HTLTVMVTDRAGNTA
+3492 HILTVMVTDRAGNTA

-3610 TPLTVTVDTQIAIDR
+3610 TPLTVTVDTQIAIDH

-3693 TLTVEVT
+3693 TLIVEVT
-3700 DGAGNKMTE
+3700 DGAGNKMTG
-3709 TLNFTIDITLLTPT
+3709 TLDFTIDITLLTPT

-3852 HQVDSDVTRVMVKV
+3852 RQVDSDVTRVMVKV

-4178 WIFNVGSALPDGQHT
+4178 WIFNVGSALPDGKHT

-4306 AELRIE
+4306 AELQIE

-4482 TYKIEIVAED
+4482 TYKIEVVAED

-4535 TPRFVIG
+4535 KPRFVIG

-4558 SYSVTANGNNLW
+4558 SYPVTANGNNLW

-4653 DKSGREVLKQTIT
+4653 DKSGREVLKHTIT

-4969 NYELTFKVEDVAGNI
+4969 NYVLTFKVEDVAGNI

-5080 SQQKEILIEHDT
+5080 SQQKDILIEHDT

-5303 NHNKPV
+5303 SHNKPV

-5534 VWVNEKGHW
+5534 VWANDKGHW

-5556 LDITVK
+5556 LDINVK

-5575 SIWVDTHIKVFTSE
+5575 SIWVDTHIQVFTSE

-5595 SSKTEWWSN
+5595 SSKTDWWSN
-5604 SDLITMRGTGEIGAT
+5604 SSTITMRGMGEIGAT

-5625 GVTLATAVVAATG
+5625 GVTLATAVVAANG
-5638 RWELSTDKLP
+5638 KWELSTDQLP
-5648 EGTYDI
+5648 EGKYDI
-5654 SLVIED
+5654 TLSIED
-5660 SAGNRWEDVREI
+5660 NAGNRKEEVHEI

-5709 DSEGNTYTLTVPD
+5709 DSNGNTYTLTVPD

-5899 TVNVTHNGVTDIY
+5899 TVNVTHNGVTDTY

-5931 GNYTLSVTVVDRAG
+5931 GTYTLSVTVVDRAG
-5945 NSQQSAS
+5945 NSQQSA
-5952 LAVTVDST
+5952 LLEVTVDST
-5960 VTVTADSQH
+5960 LTVPEIALAAGEDNG
-5969 DDASDDATATAVTP
+5969 ASDSDNVT
-5983 PESETVNAESAT
+5983 
-5995 HLRTEPSAA
+5995 
-6004 EESVVKVTAYSIT
+6004 
-6017 LLNADSG
+6017 
-6024 DEIDRSISQTPS
+6024 
-6036 FEISVPENIVNVS
+6036 
-6049 IMFEGEE
+6049 
-6056 FTLPITNQKA
+6056 
-6066 IFEVPLSL
+6066 
-6074 EDGEYTMDVKFIDK
+6074 
-6088 DNDFLI
+6088 
-6094 KEKTFSVDHSSAD
+6094 
-6107 IVNAMNVRGKTE
+6107 
-6119 DDINDSPST
+6119 
-6128 SSVGHNNNGAI
+6128 
-6139 DVFAVNEVTL
+6139 
-6149 PVDNQEEHA
+6149 

>member
-338 TFELSP
+338 TFELLP

-1034 SGISDDNLTNIV
+1034 SGIADDNLTNIV

-1056 PDIISVQVWDAMSDT
+1056 PDIISVQVWDAASDT

-1104 DIAGNKANSAIFDF
+1104 DIAGNKANSAVFDF

-1381 TGGWTFT
+1381 TGGWSFT
-1388 PPTSWADGDYTL
+1388 PTGAWADGDYTL

-1481 GVWDY
+1481 GAWDY

-1495 GYTLTVEATDEA
+1495 GYTLTVEATDKA
-1507 GNKATQTLDFTI
+1507 GNKTTQELDFTI

-1634 DSGIPGDNLTNEA
+1634 DSGIPDDNLTNEA

-1694 GPHTLMVEASD
+1694 GPHTLMVEATD

-1793 DGDYTL
+1793 DGNYTL

-2021 QITID
+2021 QI
-2026 HIELVNDSGIPDDN
+2026 
-2040 LTNNVRPHFQVT
+2040 
-2052 VPTDVNVV
+2052 
-2060 RLSIDGG
+2060 
-2067 KTWFNATQSATPGV
+2067 A
-2081 WDYTWLAD
+2081 
-2089 VGEGKHTLTVEA
+2089 
-2101 TDKAGNKTTQQLDFI
+2101 
-2116 IDTLLS
+2116 
-2122 EPTIV
+2122 
-2127 LDNTDDSGTKGDHLT
+2127 
-2142 NVNKPTFLLGNIDA
+2142 
-2156 DARYVTVEVQHGGT
+2156 
-2170 KEVLTATKDATGN
+2170 
-2183 WSVTPTGTWA
+2183 
-2193 DGDYTLTVRV
+2193 
-2203 EDEAGNEKHSASLT
+2203 
-2217 VTVDTQITI
+2217 
-2226 DVIELVN
+2226 
-2233 DNGIPG
+2233 
-2239 DNMTNDAHP
+2239 
-2248 QFRVT
+2248 
-2253 VPGDVN
+2253 
-2259 EVSLSI
+2259 
-2265 DGGVTWVKAT
+2265 
-2275 QSATPGV
+2275 
-2282 WNYTWPGTVPDGD
+2282 
-2295 YTLNV
+2295 
-2300 KATDNAG
+2300 
-2307 NTVTETLHF
+2307 
-2316 TIDTTLSTPVI
+2316 
-2327 VLDSADDSGVHGDNM
+2327 
-2342 TNHTQPT
+2342 
-2349 FALQHIDDDAVRV
+2349 
-2362 TVSVEHGGVTTTFDA
+2362 
-2377 TKDAGGWTFTPTGAW
+2377 
-2392 ADGDYTL
+2392 
-2399 SVSVEDKA
+2399 
-2407 GNTSHSASLTVT
+2407 
-2419 VDTQIAINNIEL
+2419 
-2431 VNDSGIPDDNLT
+2431 
-2443 NNVRPHFQV
+2443 
-2452 TVPTDVNVVRLSIDG
+2452 
-2467 GKTWFNA
+2467 
-2474 TQSATPGVWDYI
+2474 
-2486 WPDDVADGGYTLT
+2486 
-2499 VEATDE
+2499 
-2505 AGNKATQTLD
+2505 
-2515 FTIDTTLSVPTL
+2515 
-2527 SLDSADDSGIAGDN
+2527 
-2541 ITNVKTPGFTLN
+2541 
-2553 NIDTDVSRVIVEVM
+2553 
-2567 HNGIKQEV
+2567 
-2575 PLVQTGGQWRFAPT
+2575 
-2589 SDWADGDYILTVKVE
+2589 
-2604 DRAGNVKQS
+2604 
-2613 APLTVT
+2613 
-2619 VDTHIAIDRIELVND
+2619 
-2634 SGIPGDNLT
+2634 
-2643 NEARPHFQVTVP
+2643 
-2655 ADVNGVRLSIDGGK
+2655 
-2669 TWFDATQ
+2669 
-2676 SATSGVWD
+2676 
-2684 YTWLTNVANGPH
+2684 
-2696 TLMVEASDKAGNKT
+2696 
-2710 TQKLD
+2710 
-2715 FTIDTILSEPTIT
+2715 
-2728 LDSADDSAA
+2728 
-2737 GDNITN
+2737 
-2743 VKMPGFTLGNIDADV
+2743 
-2758 TKVVVTVAHD
+2758 
-2768 GKNQQIELIKNG
+2768 
-2780 GVWRFTP
+2780 
-2787 GAAWTDGD
+2787 
-2795 YTLTVKVEDKAGNTN
+2795 
-2810 YSAPLTV
+2810 
-2817 TIDTQTSIDRI
+2817 
-2828 ELLNDTGI
+2828 
-2836 VGDNLTNEARPQF
+2836 
-2849 HITVPTDV
+2849 
-2857 NSVQLSLDGGINWVN
+2857 
-2872 ATLTSDGVWEYI
+2872 
-2884 WPTDLVENTY
+2884 
-2894 TLTVKATDVAGNTA
+2894 
-2908 TETLNFII
+2908 
-2916 DTTLSTPTIT
+2916 
-2926 LDSADDSGTA
+2926 
-2936 NDNKTNVKTPGFI
+2936 
-2949 IGGID
+2949 
-2954 SDVTQVVVQVMRDGH
+2954 
-2969 SEEVE
+2969 
-2974 LTQTNGQWRF
+2974 
-2984 VPGSAWTD
+2984 
-2992 GDYTLTVTVKDEAGN
+2992 
-3007 IRHSAPLTVTIDT
+3007 
-3020 QITIDHIELVNDSG
+3020 IDHIELVNDSG

-3168 TKEVLTATKGATG
+3168 TKEVLTATKDATGNWSVTPTGTWADGDYTLTVRVEDEAGNEKHSASLTVTVDTQITIDAIELVNDNGIPGDNMTNDAHPQFRVTVPGDVNEVSLSIDGGVTWVKATQSATPGVWNYTWPGTVPDGDYTLNVKATDNAGNTVTETLHFTIDTTLSVPVIVLNSADDTGVQGDNMTNSTQPTFALQHIDDDAVRVTVSVEHGGVTTTFDATKGVGGWSFTPTGAWADGDYTLSVSVEDKAGNTSHSASLTVTVDTQIAINNIELVNDSGIPDDNLTNNVRPHFQVKVPTDVNEVRLSIDGGKTWFNATQSATPGVWDYTWLADVGEGKHTLTVEATDKAGNQTTQKLDFIIDTMLSEPTIVLDSTDDSGTKGDNLTNANKPTFILGNIDADARYVTVEVQYGGTKEVLTATKGATG

-3191 ADGDYT
+3191 ADGDYM

-3311 LDFTIDTRLSTPTIA
+3311 LDFTIDTRLSTPTIT

-3350 GNIDADAHSVILRIT
+3350 GNIDSDAQSVILRIT

-3402 DNAGNVRQSTPLVVT
+3402 DNAGNVRQSTPLIVT

-3463 DGGANWVSAT
+3463 DGGANWVSAA

-3610 TPLTVTVDTQIAIDR
+3610 TPLTVTVDTQIAIDH

-3709 TLNFTIDITLLTPT
+3709 TLNFTIDITLMTPT

-3852 HQVDSDVTRVMVKV
+3852 RQVDSDVTRVMVKV

-4306 AELRIE
+4306 AELKIE

-4535 TPRFVIG
+4535 KPRFVIG

-4558 SYSVTANGNNLW
+4558 SYPVTANGNNLW

-4833 TLIGSTL
+4833 TLVGNTL
-4840 PNTIVSIYVDG
+4840 PNAIVSIYVDG

-4969 NYELTFKVEDVAGNI
+4969 NYVLTFKVEDVAGNI

-5033 STLTIRNP
+5033 STLTIRSP

-5080 SQQKEILIEHDT
+5080 SQQKDILIEHDT

-5410 IFGEMNQ
+5410 ISGEMNQ

-5534 VWVNEKGHW
+5534 VWVNDKGHW

-5575 SIWVDTHIKVFTSE
+5575 SIWVDTHIQVFTSE

-5595 SSKTEWWSN
+5595 SSKTDWWSN
-5604 SDLITMRGTGEIGAT
+5604 SSTITMRGMGEIGAT

-5625 GVTLATAVVAATG
+5625 GVTLATAVVAANG
-5638 RWELSTDKLP
+5638 QWELSTDQLP
-5648 EGTYDI
+5648 EGKYDI
-5654 SLVIED
+5654 TLSIED
-5660 SAGNRWEDVREI
+5660 NAGNRKEEVHEI

-5709 DSEGNTYTLTVPD
+5709 DSNGNTYTLTVPD

-5995 HLRTEPSAA
+5995 HLRTVPSAA
-6004 EESVVKVTAYSIT
+6004 EESVVKETAYSIT

-6107 IVNAMNVRGKTE
+6107 IVNAMNARGKTE

>member
-33 SGPDMNITTPRGS
+33 SGPDMNITTPHGS

-123 DAENAKKEADKAKEE
+123 EAENAKKEADKAKEE

-424 SIITDTIA
+424 SIITDTIS

-537 IETTNDSG
+537 IETTDDSG

-596 DSVEGINNLTFT
+596 DSVEGVNNLTFT

-621 SYVIDTIAPVPP
+621 SYVIDTVAPVPP

-638 DYVVLPNGI
+638 DFVVLPNGI

-658 GTAEPKSTILLMR
+658 GTAEPKFTILLMR

-957 STVKLYIDGALIA
+957 STVKLYVDGALIA
-970 EVRTNKDGR
+970 EVRTNKNGR

-1034 SGISDDNLTNIV
+1034 SGIADDNLTNIV

-1104 DIAGNKANSAIFDF
+1104 DIAGNKANSAVFDF

-1185 WLFIPG
+1185 WLFTPG

-1207 KAGNTNYSAPLTVVI
+1207 KAGNTSYSAPLTVVI

-1274 QATPG
+1274 PATPG

-1320 TTLSVPVIVLD
+1320 TTLSVPVIVLN

-1336 GIQGDNMTN
+1336 GVQGDNMTN
-1345 STQPT
+1345 RTQPT

-1381 TGGWTFT
+1381 T
-1388 PPTSWADGDYTL
+1388 
-1400 SVSVEDKA
+1400 
-1408 GNTSHSASLTVTVDT
+1408 
-1423 QIAINNIELV
+1423 
-1433 NDSGIPDD
+1433 
-1441 NLTNNVRPHFQVTVP
+1441 
-1456 TDVNVVRLSIDG
+1456 
-1468 GKTWFNATQSATP
+1468 
-1481 GVWDY
+1481 
-1486 IWPDDVADG
+1486 
-1495 GYTLTVEATDEA
+1495 
-1507 GNKATQTLDFTI
+1507 
-1519 DTTLSVP
+1519 
-1526 TLSLDS
+1526 
-1532 ADDSGIAGDN
+1532 
-1542 ITNVKTPGFT
+1542 
-1552 LNNIDT
+1552 
-1558 DVSRVI
+1558 
-1564 VEVMHNGIK
+1564 
-1573 QEVPLVQTGGQ
+1573 
-1584 WRFAPTSDWADG
+1584 
-1596 DYILT
+1596 
-1601 VKVEDRA
+1601 
-1608 GNVKQSAPLTVT
+1608 
-1620 VDTHI
+1620 
-1625 AIDRIELVN
+1625 
-1634 DSGIPGDNLTNEA
+1634 
-1647 RPHFQVTVPADVN
+1647 
-1660 GVRLSIDGGKTW
+1660 
-1672 FDATQSAT
+1672 
-1680 SGVWDYT
+1680 
-1687 WLTNVAN
+1687 
-1694 GPHTLMVEASD
+1694 
-1705 KAGNKTTQKL
+1705 
-1715 DFTIDTI
+1715 
-1722 LSEPTITLDS
+1722 
-1732 ADDSAAGDNI
+1732 
-1742 TNVKMPGFTLGNIDA
+1742 
-1757 DVTKVVVTVAHDG
+1757 
-1770 KNQQIELIK
+1770 
-1779 NGGVWRFTPGAAWT
+1779 
-1793 DGDYTL
+1793 
-1799 TVKVE
+1799 
-1804 DKAGNTNYSAP
+1804 
-1815 LTVTIDTQTSI
+1815 
-1826 DRIELLN
+1826 
-1833 DTGIVGDNLTNEARP
+1833 
-1848 QFHITVPTDVN
+1848 
-1859 SVQLSLDGGIN
+1859 
-1870 WVNATLTSDGVWE
+1870 
-1883 YIWPTDLVE
+1883 
-1892 NTYTLTVKATDV
+1892 
-1904 AGNTATETLNFI
+1904 
-1916 IDTTLSTPTI
+1916 
-1926 TLDSADDSGTANDN
+1926 
-1940 KTNVKTPGFIIGGI
+1940 
-1954 DSDVTQVVVQV
+1954 
-1965 MRDGHSEEVELTQT
+1965 
-1979 NGQWRFVPGSA
+1979 
-1990 WTDGDY
+1990 
-1996 TLTVTVKDEAGNI
+1996 
-2009 RHSAPLTVTIDT
+2009 
-2021 QITID
+2021 
-2026 HIELVNDSGIPDDN
+2026 
-2040 LTNNVRPHFQVT
+2040 
-2052 VPTDVNVV
+2052 
-2060 RLSIDGG
+2060 
-2067 KTWFNATQSATPGV
+2067 
-2081 WDYTWLAD
+2081 
-2089 VGEGKHTLTVEA
+2089 
-2101 TDKAGNKTTQQLDFI
+2101 
-2116 IDTLLS
+2116 
-2122 EPTIV
+2122 
-2127 LDNTDDSGTKGDHLT
+2127 
-2142 NVNKPTFLLGNIDA
+2142 
-2156 DARYVTVEVQHGGT
+2156 
-2170 KEVLTATKDATGN
+2170 
-2183 WSVTPTGTWA
+2183 
-2193 DGDYTLTVRV
+2193 
-2203 EDEAGNEKHSASLT
+2203 
-2217 VTVDTQITI
+2217 
-2226 DVIELVN
+2226 
-2233 DNGIPG
+2233 
-2239 DNMTNDAHP
+2239 
-2248 QFRVT
+2248 
-2253 VPGDVN
+2253 
-2259 EVSLSI
+2259 
-2265 DGGVTWVKAT
+2265 
-2275 QSATPGV
+2275 
-2282 WNYTWPGTVPDGD
+2282 
-2295 YTLNV
+2295 
-2300 KATDNAG
+2300 
-2307 NTVTETLHF
+2307 
-2316 TIDTTLSTPVI
+2316 
-2327 VLDSADDSGVHGDNM
+2327 
-2342 TNHTQPT
+2342 
-2349 FALQHIDDDAVRV
+2349 
-2362 TVSVEHGGVTTTFDA
+2362 
-2377 TKDAGGWTFTPTGAW
+2377 GGWTFTPTGAW

-2474 TQSATPGVWDYI
+2474 TQSATPGVWDY
-2486 WPDDVADGGYTLT
+2486 
-2499 VEATDE
+2499 
-2505 AGNKATQTLD
+2505 
-2515 FTIDTTLSVPTL
+2515 
-2527 SLDSADDSGIAGDN
+2527 
-2541 ITNVKTPGFTLN
+2541 
-2553 NIDTDVSRVIVEVM
+2553 
-2567 HNGIKQEV
+2567 
-2575 PLVQTGGQWRFAPT
+2575 
-2589 SDWADGDYILTVKVE
+2589 
-2604 DRAGNVKQS
+2604 
-2613 APLTVT
+2613 
-2619 VDTHIAIDRIELVND
+2619 
-2634 SGIPGDNLT
+2634 
-2643 NEARPHFQVTVP
+2643 
-2655 ADVNGVRLSIDGGK
+2655 
-2669 TWFDATQ
+2669 
-2676 SATSGVWD
+2676 
-2684 YTWLTNVANGPH
+2684 
-2696 TLMVEASDKAGNKT
+2696 
-2710 TQKLD
+2710 
-2715 FTIDTILSEPTIT
+2715 
-2728 LDSADDSAA
+2728 
-2737 GDNITN
+2737 
-2743 VKMPGFTLGNIDADV
+2743 
-2758 TKVVVTVAHD
+2758 
-2768 GKNQQIELIKNG
+2768 
-2780 GVWRFTP
+2780 
-2787 GAAWTDGD
+2787 
-2795 YTLTVKVEDKAGNTN
+2795 
-2810 YSAPLTV
+2810 
-2817 TIDTQTSIDRI
+2817 
-2828 ELLNDTGI
+2828 
-2836 VGDNLTNEARPQF
+2836 
-2849 HITVPTDV
+2849 
-2857 NSVQLSLDGGINWVN
+2857 
-2872 ATLTSDGVWEYI
+2872 
-2884 WPTDLVENTY
+2884 
-2894 TLTVKATDVAGNTA
+2894 
-2908 TETLNFII
+2908 
-2916 DTTLSTPTIT
+2916 
-2926 LDSADDSGTA
+2926 
-2936 NDNKTNVKTPGFI
+2936 
-2949 IGGID
+2949 
-2954 SDVTQVVVQVMRDGH
+2954 
-2969 SEEVE
+2969 
-2974 LTQTNGQWRF
+2974 
-2984 VPGSAWTD
+2984 
-2992 GDYTLTVTVKDEAGN
+2992 
-3007 IRHSAPLTVTIDT
+3007 
-3020 QITIDHIELVNDSG
+3020 
-3034 IPDDNLTNNVRPHFQ
+3034 
-3049 VTVPTDV
+3049 
-3056 NVVRLSIDGGKTWFN
+3056 
-3071 ATQSATPG
+3071 
-3079 VWDYTWLADVGEGKH
+3079 TWLADVGEGKH

-3101 DKAGNKTTQQLDFII
+3101 DKAGNQTTQQLDFII

-3145 PTFLLGNIDADARYV
+3145 PTFLLGNIDVDARYV
-3160 TVEVQHGG
+3160 TVEVLHGG

-3610 TPLTVTVDTQIAIDR
+3610 TPLTVTVDTQIAIDH

-3693 TLTVEVT
+3693 TLIVEVT
-3700 DGAGNKMTE
+3700 DGAGNKMTG
-3709 TLNFTIDITLLTPT
+3709 TLDFTIDITLLTPT

-3852 HQVDSDVTRVMVKV
+3852 RQIDSDVTRVMVKV

-3903 EDLAGNVKESAPFEV
+3903 EDLAGNVKESAPLEV

-4136 DNITKVDKPQFSIVT
+4136 DNITKVEKPQFSIVT

-4259 VVHIDG
+4259 VVHLDG
-4265 RDYTIENTG
+4265 RDYTIENKG

-4306 AELRIE
+4306 AELQIE

-4364 TPISKNAAGQWEFT
+4364 TPISKNAAGQWQFT
-4378 AGSALPDGHYTLHV
+4378 AGSALSDGHYTLHV

-4441 EISAREPLQ
+4441 EISAREQLQ

-4558 SYSVTANGNNLW
+4558 SYPVTANGNNLW

-4620 TGNSN
+4620 TGSSN

-4653 DKSGREVLKQTIT
+4653 DKSGREVLKHTIT

-4722 IDDQHEATSLRPE
+4722 IDDQYEATSLRPE
-4735 FKGFAEAFSTIMIQW
+4735 FKGLAEAFSTIMIQW

-5080 SQQKEILIEHDT
+5080 SQQKDILIEHDT

-5237 EADGTWRAP
+5237 EADGSWRAP

-5268 EVSKD
+5268 QVSKN

-5348 KDGEYSIRVVAE
+5348 KDSEYSIRVVAE

-5575 SIWVDTHIKVFTSE
+5575 SIWVDTHIQVFTSE

-5595 SSKTEWWSN
+5595 SSKTDWWSN
-5604 SDLITMRGTGEIGAT
+5604 SSTITMRGMGEIGAT

-5625 GVTLATAVVAATG
+5625 GVTLATAVVAANG
-5638 RWELSTDKLP
+5638 QWELSTDQLP
-5648 EGTYDI
+5648 EGKYDI
-5654 SLVIED
+5654 TLSIED
-5660 SAGNRWEDVREI
+5660 NAGNRKEEVHEI

-5709 DSEGNTYTLTVPD
+5709 DSNGNTYTLTVPD

-5869 DNGASD
+5869 DNGVSD

-5899 TVNVTHNGVTDIY
+5899 TVNVTHNSVTDTY

-5931 GNYTLSVTVVDRAG
+5931 GTYTLSVTVVDRAG

-5969 DDASDDATATAVTP
+5969 DDASDDATPTAVTP
-5983 PESETVNAESAT
+5983 PESETVNAESDT
-5995 HLRTEPSAA
+5995 HLRTVPSAA
-6004 EESVVKVTAYSIT
+6004 EESVVKETAYSIT
-6017 LLNADSG
+6017 LLNANSG

-6049 IMFEGEE
+6049 VMFEGEE

-6088 DNDFLI
+6088 DDDFLI

-6107 IVNAMNVRGKTE
+6107 IVNAMNARGKTE

>member
-2127 LDNTDDSGTKGDHLT
+2127 LDSTDDSGTKGDHLT

-2419 VDTQIAINNIEL
+2419 VDTQIAINN
-2431 VNDSGIPDDNLT
+2431 
-2443 NNVRPHFQV
+2443 
-2452 TVPTDVNVVRLSIDG
+2452 
-2467 GKTWFNA
+2467 
-2474 TQSATPGVWDYI
+2474 
-2486 WPDDVADGGYTLT
+2486 
-2499 VEATDE
+2499 
-2505 AGNKATQTLD
+2505 
-2515 FTIDTTLSVPTL
+2515 
-2527 SLDSADDSGIAGDN
+2527 
-2541 ITNVKTPGFTLN
+2541 
-2553 NIDTDVSRVIVEVM
+2553 
-2567 HNGIKQEV
+2567 
-2575 PLVQTGGQWRFAPT
+2575 
-2589 SDWADGDYILTVKVE
+2589 
-2604 DRAGNVKQS
+2604 
-2613 APLTVT
+2613 
-2619 VDTHIAIDRIELVND
+2619 
-2634 SGIPGDNLT
+2634 
-2643 NEARPHFQVTVP
+2643 
-2655 ADVNGVRLSIDGGK
+2655 
-2669 TWFDATQ
+2669 
-2676 SATSGVWD
+2676 
-2684 YTWLTNVANGPH
+2684 
-2696 TLMVEASDKAGNKT
+2696 
-2710 TQKLD
+2710 
-2715 FTIDTILSEPTIT
+2715 
-2728 LDSADDSAA
+2728 
-2737 GDNITN
+2737 
-2743 VKMPGFTLGNIDADV
+2743 
-2758 TKVVVTVAHD
+2758 
-2768 GKNQQIELIKNG
+2768 
-2780 GVWRFTP
+2780 
-2787 GAAWTDGD
+2787 
-2795 YTLTVKVEDKAGNTN
+2795 
-2810 YSAPLTV
+2810 
-2817 TIDTQTSIDRI
+2817 
-2828 ELLNDTGI
+2828 
-2836 VGDNLTNEARPQF
+2836 
-2849 HITVPTDV
+2849 
-2857 NSVQLSLDGGINWVN
+2857 
-2872 ATLTSDGVWEYI
+2872 
-2884 WPTDLVENTY
+2884 
-2894 TLTVKATDVAGNTA
+2894 
-2908 TETLNFII
+2908 
-2916 DTTLSTPTIT
+2916 
-2926 LDSADDSGTA
+2926 
-2936 NDNKTNVKTPGFI
+2936 
-2949 IGGID
+2949 
-2954 SDVTQVVVQVMRDGH
+2954 
-2969 SEEVE
+2969 
-2974 LTQTNGQWRF
+2974 
-2984 VPGSAWTD
+2984 
-2992 GDYTLTVTVKDEAGN
+2992 
-3007 IRHSAPLTVTIDT
+3007 
-3020 QITIDHIELVNDSG
+3020 IELVNDSG

-4558 SYSVTANGNNLW
+4558 SYPVTANGNNLW

-5952 LAVTVDST
+5952 LAVTVEST

>member
-33 SGPDMNITTPRGS
+33 SGPDMNITTPHGS

-123 DAENAKKEADKAKEE
+123 EAENAKKEADKAKEE

-323 SAKLVITIDSVTDKP
+323 STKLVITIDSVTDKP

-446 GIKNDN
+446 GIKNDS

-621 SYVIDTIAPVPP
+621 SYVIDTVAPVPP

-638 DYVVLPNGI
+638 DFVVLPNGI

-1056 PDIISVQVWDAMSDT
+1056 PDIISVQVWDAASDT

-1104 DIAGNKANSAIFDF
+1104 DIAGNKANSAVFDF

-1185 WLFIPG
+1185 WLFTPG

-1320 TTLSVPVIVLD
+1320 TTLSVPVIVLN

-1336 GIQGDNMTN
+1336 GVQGDNMTN

-1381 TGGWTFT
+1381 VGGWSFT
-1388 PPTSWADGDYTL
+1388 PTGAWADGDYTL

-1433 NDSGIPDD
+1433 NDSGIPND

-1468 GKTWFNATQSATP
+1468 GKTWFNATQNATP

-1507 GNKATQTLDFTI
+1507 GNKTTQTLDFTI

-1558 DVSRVI
+1558 DVSRVT

-1715 DFTIDTI
+1715 DFIIDTL

-2021 QITID
+2021 QIAID
-2026 HIELVNDSGIPDDN
+2026 HIELVNDSGIPNDN

-2116 IDTLLS
+2116 IDTMLS

-2127 LDNTDDSGTKGDHLT
+2127 LDNTDDSGTKGDNLT

-2226 DVIELVN
+2226 DAIELVN

-2327 VLDSADDSGVHGDNM
+2327 VLDSADDTGIQGDNM
-2342 TNHTQPT
+2342 TNRTQPT
-2349 FALQHIDDDAVRV
+2349 FNLQHIDDDAVRV

-2377 TKDAGGWTFTPTGAW
+2377 TKGVGGWTFTPPTSWGA
-2392 ADGDYTL
+2392 GDYTL

-2431 VNDSGIPDDNLT
+2431 VNDSGIPNDNLT

-2452 TVPTDVNVVRLSIDG
+2452 KVPTDVN
-2467 GKTWFNA
+2467 
-2474 TQSATPGVWDYI
+2474 
-2486 WPDDVADGGYTLT
+2486 
-2499 VEATDE
+2499 E
-2505 AGNKATQTLD
+2505 
-2515 FTIDTTLSVPTL
+2515 
-2527 SLDSADDSGIAGDN
+2527 
-2541 ITNVKTPGFTLN
+2541 
-2553 NIDTDVSRVIVEVM
+2553 
-2567 HNGIKQEV
+2567 
-2575 PLVQTGGQWRFAPT
+2575 
-2589 SDWADGDYILTVKVE
+2589 
-2604 DRAGNVKQS
+2604 
-2613 APLTVT
+2613 
-2619 VDTHIAIDRIELVND
+2619 
-2634 SGIPGDNLT
+2634 
-2643 NEARPHFQVTVP
+2643 
-2655 ADVNGVRLSIDGGK
+2655 
-2669 TWFDATQ
+2669 
-2676 SATSGVWD
+2676 
-2684 YTWLTNVANGPH
+2684 
-2696 TLMVEASDKAGNKT
+2696 
-2710 TQKLD
+2710 
-2715 FTIDTILSEPTIT
+2715 
-2728 LDSADDSAA
+2728 
-2737 GDNITN
+2737 
-2743 VKMPGFTLGNIDADV
+2743 
-2758 TKVVVTVAHD
+2758 
-2768 GKNQQIELIKNG
+2768 
-2780 GVWRFTP
+2780 
-2787 GAAWTDGD
+2787 
-2795 YTLTVKVEDKAGNTN
+2795 
-2810 YSAPLTV
+2810 
-2817 TIDTQTSIDRI
+2817 
-2828 ELLNDTGI
+2828 
-2836 VGDNLTNEARPQF
+2836 
-2849 HITVPTDV
+2849 
-2857 NSVQLSLDGGINWVN
+2857 
-2872 ATLTSDGVWEYI
+2872 
-2884 WPTDLVENTY
+2884 
-2894 TLTVKATDVAGNTA
+2894 
-2908 TETLNFII
+2908 
-2916 DTTLSTPTIT
+2916 
-2926 LDSADDSGTA
+2926 
-2936 NDNKTNVKTPGFI
+2936 
-2949 IGGID
+2949 
-2954 SDVTQVVVQVMRDGH
+2954 
-2969 SEEVE
+2969 
-2974 LTQTNGQWRF
+2974 
-2984 VPGSAWTD
+2984 
-2992 GDYTLTVTVKDEAGN
+2992 
-3007 IRHSAPLTVTIDT
+3007 
-3020 QITIDHIELVNDSG
+3020 
-3034 IPDDNLTNNVRPHFQ
+3034 
-3049 VTVPTDV
+3049 
-3056 NVVRLSIDGGKTWFN
+3056 VRLSIDGGKTWFN

-3101 DKAGNKTTQQLDFII
+3101 DKAGNQTTQKLDFII
-3116 DTLLSEPTIV
+3116 DTMLSEPTIV
-3126 LDNTD
+3126 LDSTD
-3131 DSGTKGDNLTNVNK
+3131 DSGTKGDNLTNANK
-3145 PTFLLGNIDADARYV
+3145 PTFILGNIDADARYV
-3160 TVEVQHGG
+3160 TVEVQYGG

-3311 LDFTIDTRLSTPTIA
+3311 LDFTIDTRLSTPTIT

-3350 GNIDADAHSVILRIT
+3350 GNIDADAQSVILRIT

-3402 DNAGNVRQSTPLVVT
+3402 DNAGNVRQSTPLIVT

-3463 DGGANWVSAT
+3463 DGGANWVSAA

-3610 TPLTVTVDTQIAIDR
+3610 TPLTVTVDTQIAIDH

-3693 TLTVEVT
+3693 TLIVEVT
-3700 DGAGNKMTE
+3700 DGAGNKMTG
-3709 TLNFTIDITLLTPT
+3709 TLDFTIDITLLTPT

-3852 HQVDSDVTRVMVKV
+3852 RQVDSDVTRVMVKV

-4306 AELRIE
+4306 AELKIE

-4535 TPRFVIG
+4535 KPRFVIG

-4558 SYSVTANGNNLW
+4558 SYPVTANGNNLW

-4894 TAVDV
+4894 TAVDL

-4969 NYELTFKVEDVAGNI
+4969 NYVLTFKVEDVAGNI

-5080 SQQKEILIEHDT
+5080 SQQKDILIEHDT

-5303 NHNKPV
+5303 SHNKPV

-5378 STFIDNPA
+5378 STFIDNPV
-5386 MVAGSDNGIFS
+5386 MMAGSDNGIFS
-5397 NDSITSQTRPTFS
+5397 NDSITSQTRPAFS
-5410 IFGEMNQ
+5410 IYGEMNQ

-5471 FTIDTF
+5471 FTIDTL

-5534 VWVNEKGHW
+5534 VWVNDKGHW

-5575 SIWVDTHIKVFTSE
+5575 SIWVDTHIQVFTSE

-5595 SSKTEWWSN
+5595 SSKTDWWSN
-5604 SDLITMRGTGEIGAT
+5604 SSTITMRGMGEIGAT

-5625 GVTLATAVVAATG
+5625 GVTLATAVVAANG
-5638 RWELSTDKLP
+5638 QWELSTDQLP
-5648 EGTYDI
+5648 EGKYDI
-5654 SLVIED
+5654 TLSIED
-5660 SAGNRWEDVREI
+5660 NAGNRKEEVHEI

-5709 DSEGNTYTLTVPD
+5709 DSNGNTYTLTVPD

-5758 KEVPVI
+5758 KETPVI

-5780 RDKQPTFI
+5780 RDNQPTFI

-5869 DNGASD
+5869 GNGASD
-5875 SDNVTNHT
+5875 SDNVTNHNHT

-5931 GNYTLSVTVVDRAG
+5931 GTYTLSVTVVDRAG
-5945 NSQQSAS
+5945 NSLQSAS
-5952 LAVTVDST
+5952 LEVTVDST

-5995 HLRTEPSAA
+5995 HLRTVPSAA
-6004 EESVVKVTAYSIT
+6004 EESVVKETAYSIT

-6049 IMFEGEE
+6049 VMFEGEE

-6074 EDGEYTMDVKFIDK
+6074 EDGEYTMDVKFLDK
-6088 DNDFLI
+6088 DDDFLI

-6107 IVNAMNVRGKTE
+6107 IVNAMNARGKTE

-6139 DVFAVNEVTL
+6139 EVFAVNEVTL

>member
-424 SIITDTIA
+424 SIITDTIP

-957 STVKLYIDGALIA
+957 STVKLYVDGALIA

-1034 SGISDDNLTNIV
+1034 SGIADDNLTNIV
-1046 KPTLHLKDID
+1046 NPTLHLKDID
-1056 PDIISVQVWDAMSDT
+1056 PDIISVQVWDAASDT

-1104 DIAGNKANSAIFDF
+1104 DIAGNKANSAVFDF

-1185 WLFIPG
+1185 WLFTPG

-1207 KAGNTNYSAPLTVVI
+1207 KAGNTSYSAPLTVVI

-1381 TGGWTFT
+1381 TGGWSFT
-1388 PPTSWADGDYTL
+1388 PTGAWADGDYTL

-1433 NDSGIPDD
+1433 NDSGIPND

-1495 GYTLTVEATDEA
+1495 GYTLTVEATDKA
-1507 GNKATQTLDFTI
+1507 GNKTTQELDFTI

-2127 LDNTDDSGTKGDHLT
+2127 LDSTDDSGTKGDNLT

-2327 VLDSADDSGVHGDNM
+2327 VLDSADDTGIQGDNM
-2342 TNHTQPT
+2342 TNRTQPT
-2349 FALQHIDDDAVRV
+2349 FNLQHIDDDAVRV

-2377 TKDAGGWTFTPTGAW
+2377 TKDAGGWTFTPPTSWGA
-2392 ADGDYTL
+2392 GDYTL

-2452 TVPTDVNVVRLSIDG
+2452 KVPTDVN
-2467 GKTWFNA
+2467 
-2474 TQSATPGVWDYI
+2474 
-2486 WPDDVADGGYTLT
+2486 
-2499 VEATDE
+2499 E
-2505 AGNKATQTLD
+2505 
-2515 FTIDTTLSVPTL
+2515 
-2527 SLDSADDSGIAGDN
+2527 
-2541 ITNVKTPGFTLN
+2541 
-2553 NIDTDVSRVIVEVM
+2553 
-2567 HNGIKQEV
+2567 
-2575 PLVQTGGQWRFAPT
+2575 
-2589 SDWADGDYILTVKVE
+2589 
-2604 DRAGNVKQS
+2604 
-2613 APLTVT
+2613 
-2619 VDTHIAIDRIELVND
+2619 
-2634 SGIPGDNLT
+2634 
-2643 NEARPHFQVTVP
+2643 
-2655 ADVNGVRLSIDGGK
+2655 
-2669 TWFDATQ
+2669 
-2676 SATSGVWD
+2676 
-2684 YTWLTNVANGPH
+2684 
-2696 TLMVEASDKAGNKT
+2696 
-2710 TQKLD
+2710 
-2715 FTIDTILSEPTIT
+2715 
-2728 LDSADDSAA
+2728 
-2737 GDNITN
+2737 
-2743 VKMPGFTLGNIDADV
+2743 
-2758 TKVVVTVAHD
+2758 
-2768 GKNQQIELIKNG
+2768 
-2780 GVWRFTP
+2780 
-2787 GAAWTDGD
+2787 
-2795 YTLTVKVEDKAGNTN
+2795 
-2810 YSAPLTV
+2810 
-2817 TIDTQTSIDRI
+2817 
-2828 ELLNDTGI
+2828 
-2836 VGDNLTNEARPQF
+2836 
-2849 HITVPTDV
+2849 
-2857 NSVQLSLDGGINWVN
+2857 
-2872 ATLTSDGVWEYI
+2872 
-2884 WPTDLVENTY
+2884 
-2894 TLTVKATDVAGNTA
+2894 
-2908 TETLNFII
+2908 
-2916 DTTLSTPTIT
+2916 
-2926 LDSADDSGTA
+2926 
-2936 NDNKTNVKTPGFI
+2936 
-2949 IGGID
+2949 
-2954 SDVTQVVVQVMRDGH
+2954 
-2969 SEEVE
+2969 
-2974 LTQTNGQWRF
+2974 
-2984 VPGSAWTD
+2984 
-2992 GDYTLTVTVKDEAGN
+2992 
-3007 IRHSAPLTVTIDT
+3007 
-3020 QITIDHIELVNDSG
+3020 
-3034 IPDDNLTNNVRPHFQ
+3034 
-3049 VTVPTDV
+3049 
-3056 NVVRLSIDGGKTWFN
+3056 VRLSIDGGKTWFN

-3101 DKAGNKTTQQLDFII
+3101 DKAGNQTTQKLDFII

-3126 LDNTD
+3126 LDSTD
-3131 DSGTKGDNLTNVNK
+3131 DSGTKGDNLTNANK
-3145 PTFLLGNIDADARYV
+3145 PTFILGNIDADARYV

-3277 AGIWDY
+3277 AGTWDY

-3391 DGSYTLTVEVT
+3391 DGSYTLTVEVQ

-3463 DGGANWVSAT
+3463 DGGANWVSAA

-3610 TPLTVTVDTQIAIDR
+3610 TPLTVTVDTQIAIDH

-3693 TLTVEVT
+3693 TLIVEVT
-3700 DGAGNKMTE
+3700 DGAGNKMTG
-3709 TLNFTIDITLLTPT
+3709 TLDFTIDITLLTPT

-3739 LTSVTQPV
+3739 LTSVTQPI

-3852 HQVDSDVTRVMVKV
+3852 RQVDSDVTRVMVKV

-3903 EDLAGNVKESAPFEV
+3903 EDLAGNVKESAPLEV

-4073 TKVGAGWQ
+4073 IKVGAGWQ

-4151 ADDITHVRVKIDN
+4151 ADDITQVRVKIDN

-4306 AELRIE
+4306 AELKIE

-4364 TPISKNAAGQWEFT
+4364 TPVSKNAAGQWEFT

-4535 TPRFVIG
+4535 KPRFVIG

-4558 SYSVTANGNNLW
+4558 SYPVTANGNNLW

-4653 DKSGREVLKQTIT
+4653 DKSGREVLKHTIT

-5246 ILLQDDGTFNIHFSI
+5246 ILLQDDGKFNIHFSI

-5268 EVSKD
+5268 EVSKN

-5534 VWVNEKGHW
+5534 VWANDKGHW

-5575 SIWVDTHIKVFTSE
+5575 SIWVDTHIQVFTSE

-5595 SSKTEWWSN
+5595 SSKTDWWSN
-5604 SDLITMRGTGEIGAT
+5604 SSTITMRGMGEIGAT

-5625 GVTLATAVVAATG
+5625 GVTLATAVVAANG
-5638 RWELSTDKLP
+5638 QWELSTDQLP
-5648 EGTYDI
+5648 EGKYDI
-5654 SLVIED
+5654 TLSIED
-5660 SAGNRWEDVREI
+5660 NAGNRKEEVHEI

-5709 DSEGNTYTLTVPD
+5709 DSNGNTYTLTVPD

-5854 DSTLTVPEIALAAGE
+5854 DSTLT
-5869 DNGASD
+5869 
-5875 SDNVTNHT
+5875 
-5883 QPKFT
+5883 
-5888 LQHIDADVTGV
+5888 
-5899 TVNVTHNGVTDIY
+5899 
-5912 QATQGADGW
+5912 
-5921 TFTPPAAWND
+5921 
-5931 GNYTLSVTVVDRAG
+5931 
-5945 NSQQSAS
+5945 
-5952 LAVTVDST
+5952 
-5960 VTVTADSQH
+5960 
-5969 DDASDDATATAVTP
+5969 
-5983 PESETVNAESAT
+5983 
-5995 HLRTEPSAA
+5995 
-6004 EESVVKVTAYSIT
+6004 
-6017 LLNADSG
+6017 
-6024 DEIDRSISQTPS
+6024 
-6036 FEISVPENIVNVS
+6036 
-6049 IMFEGEE
+6049 
-6056 FTLPITNQKA
+6056 
-6066 IFEVPLSL
+6066 
-6074 EDGEYTMDVKFIDK
+6074 
-6088 DNDFLI
+6088 
-6094 KEKTFSVDHSSAD
+6094 
-6107 IVNAMNVRGKTE
+6107 
-6119 DDINDSPST
+6119 
-6128 SSVGHNNNGAI
+6128 
-6139 DVFAVNEVTL
+6139 
-6149 PVDNQEEHA
+6149 

>member
-1 MGNKSIQK
+1 KSIQK

-33 SGPDMNITTPRGS
+33 SGPDMNITTPHGS

-537 IETTNDSG
+537 IETTDDSG

-596 DSVEGINNLTFT
+596 DSVEGVNNLTFT

-621 SYVIDTIAPVPP
+621 SYVIDTVAPVPP

-638 DYVVLPNGI
+638 DFVVLPNGI

-696 QGAYDIEIIS
+696 QGSYDIEIIS

-1034 SGISDDNLTNIV
+1034 SGIADDNLTNIV

-1104 DIAGNKANSAIFDF
+1104 DIAGNKANSAVFDF

-1185 WLFIPG
+1185 WLFTPG

-1207 KAGNTNYSAPLTVVI
+1207 KAGNTSYSAPLTVVI

-1381 TGGWTFT
+1381 TGGWSFT
-1388 PPTSWADGDYTL
+1388 PTGAWADGDYTL

-1433 NDSGIPDD
+1433 NDSGIPND

-1481 GVWDY
+1481 GAWDY

-1495 GYTLTVEATDEA
+1495 GYTLTVEATDKA
-1507 GNKATQTLDFTI
+1507 GNKTTQELDFTI

-2127 LDNTDDSGTKGDHLT
+2127 LDSTDDSGTKGDHLT

-2316 TIDTTLSTPVI
+2316 TIDTTLSVPVI
-2327 VLDSADDSGVHGDNM
+2327 VLNSADDTGVQGDNM
-2342 TNHTQPT
+2342 TNSTQPT

-2377 TKDAGGWTFTPTGAW
+2377 TKGVGGWSFTPTGAW

-2452 TVPTDVNVVRLSIDG
+2452 KVPTDVN
-2467 GKTWFNA
+2467 
-2474 TQSATPGVWDYI
+2474 
-2486 WPDDVADGGYTLT
+2486 
-2499 VEATDE
+2499 E
-2505 AGNKATQTLD
+2505 
-2515 FTIDTTLSVPTL
+2515 
-2527 SLDSADDSGIAGDN
+2527 
-2541 ITNVKTPGFTLN
+2541 
-2553 NIDTDVSRVIVEVM
+2553 
-2567 HNGIKQEV
+2567 
-2575 PLVQTGGQWRFAPT
+2575 
-2589 SDWADGDYILTVKVE
+2589 
-2604 DRAGNVKQS
+2604 
-2613 APLTVT
+2613 
-2619 VDTHIAIDRIELVND
+2619 
-2634 SGIPGDNLT
+2634 
-2643 NEARPHFQVTVP
+2643 
-2655 ADVNGVRLSIDGGK
+2655 
-2669 TWFDATQ
+2669 
-2676 SATSGVWD
+2676 
-2684 YTWLTNVANGPH
+2684 
-2696 TLMVEASDKAGNKT
+2696 
-2710 TQKLD
+2710 
-2715 FTIDTILSEPTIT
+2715 
-2728 LDSADDSAA
+2728 
-2737 GDNITN
+2737 
-2743 VKMPGFTLGNIDADV
+2743 
-2758 TKVVVTVAHD
+2758 
-2768 GKNQQIELIKNG
+2768 
-2780 GVWRFTP
+2780 
-2787 GAAWTDGD
+2787 
-2795 YTLTVKVEDKAGNTN
+2795 
-2810 YSAPLTV
+2810 
-2817 TIDTQTSIDRI
+2817 
-2828 ELLNDTGI
+2828 
-2836 VGDNLTNEARPQF
+2836 
-2849 HITVPTDV
+2849 
-2857 NSVQLSLDGGINWVN
+2857 
-2872 ATLTSDGVWEYI
+2872 
-2884 WPTDLVENTY
+2884 
-2894 TLTVKATDVAGNTA
+2894 
-2908 TETLNFII
+2908 
-2916 DTTLSTPTIT
+2916 
-2926 LDSADDSGTA
+2926 
-2936 NDNKTNVKTPGFI
+2936 
-2949 IGGID
+2949 
-2954 SDVTQVVVQVMRDGH
+2954 
-2969 SEEVE
+2969 
-2974 LTQTNGQWRF
+2974 
-2984 VPGSAWTD
+2984 
-2992 GDYTLTVTVKDEAGN
+2992 
-3007 IRHSAPLTVTIDT
+3007 
-3020 QITIDHIELVNDSG
+3020 
-3034 IPDDNLTNNVRPHFQ
+3034 
-3049 VTVPTDV
+3049 
-3056 NVVRLSIDGGKTWFN
+3056 VRLSIDGGKTWFN

-3101 DKAGNKTTQQLDFII
+3101 DKAGNQTTQKLDFII
-3116 DTLLSEPTIV
+3116 DTMLSEPTIV
-3126 LDNTD
+3126 LDSTD
-3131 DSGTKGDNLTNVNK
+3131 DSGTKGDNLTNANK
-3145 PTFLLGNIDADARYV
+3145 PTFILGNIDADARYV
-3160 TVEVQHGG
+3160 TVEVQYGG

-3391 DGSYTLTVEVT
+3391 DGSYTLTVEVQ

-3520 TPTIALDSTDD
+3520 TPTIELDSTDD

-3709 TLNFTIDITLLTPT
+3709 TLNFTIDITLMTPT

-3852 HQVDSDVTRVMVKV
+3852 RQVDSDVTRVMVKV

-4001 TDEAGNIANKDL
+4001 TDEAG
-4013 VFNIDTNIQV
+4013 
-4023 PTIALDAGQDTGANT
+4023 
-4038 ADNITNISRPTFTIG
+4038 
-4053 NVDPDV
+4053 
-4059 IKVVVTIDG
+4059 
-4068 HDYNA
+4068 
-4073 TKVGAGWQ
+4073 
-4081 FTPGNAIPDGS
+4081 
-4092 YNITVTVE
+4092 
-4100 DKAGNTAT
+4100 
-4108 SKPLPVVIDTTAEI
+4108 
-4122 ESVTLVTDSGDSDV
+4122 
-4136 DNITKVDKPQFSIVT
+4136 
-4151 ADDITHVRVKIDN
+4151 
-4164 AANWIELTKGGDGR
+4164 
-4178 WIFNVGSALPDGQHT
+4178 
-4193 LLVDVTDIAGNVAQE
+4193 
-4208 TLQFTID
+4208 
-4215 TTLREPTIVLDPTHD
+4215 
-4230 TGDDTNDNLTR
+4230 
-4241 INKPVFIIGNV
+4241 
-4252 DNDVSHI
+4252 
-4259 VVHIDG
+4259 
-4265 RDYTIENTG
+4265 
-4274 GNLTFTPDQ
+4274 
-4283 PLSDGQH
+4283 
-4290 TISVT
+4290 
-4295 VTDIAGNTKTS
+4295 
-4306 AELRIE
+4306 
-4312 IDTQV
+4312 
-4317 QIDSVTLT
+4317 
-4325 TDSGV
+4325 
-4330 NDHDNVTN
+4330 
-4338 ATRPSFEIAT
+4338 
-4348 PDDVTS
+4348 
-4354 VLVSFDGVNW
+4354 
-4364 TPISKNAAGQWEFT
+4364 
-4378 AGSALPDGHYTLHV
+4378 
-4392 QATDRAGNTA
+4392 
-4402 NSTLGF
+4402 
-4408 TVDTQI
+4408 
-4414 DGLSVV
+4414 
-4420 MLDDAGKDSTDGI
+4420 
-4433 TNITSPRF
+4433 
-4441 EISAREPLQ
+4441 
-4450 SVTVILNG
+4450 
-4458 KSSTLTQGAGNKWL
+4458 
-4472 FTPDTPLVDG
+4472 
-4482 TYKIEIVAED
+4482 
-4492 IAGNKISK
+4492 
-4500 EVSFTIDTIVSDPSI
+4500 
-4515 DLLDA
+4515 
-4520 DDTGESAVDNITSVT
+4520 
-4535 TPRFVIG
+4535 
-4542 NVPAD
+4542 
-4547 IDTVVIRINGV
+4547 
-4558 SYSVTANGNNLW
+4558 
-4570 EFQVPVALNDGV
+4570 
-4582 YEAVVVF
+4582 
-4589 RDIAGNTSET
+4589 
-4599 KLPFTIDTTTSV
+4599 
-4611 SVRMEPASD
+4611 
-4620 TGNSN
+4620 
-4625 SDNLTNKQNPKFEG
+4625 
-4639 TAEPNAKLVITIVD
+4639 
-4653 DKSGREVLKQTIT
+4653 
-4666 VGADGNW
+4666 
-4673 SVTPNILPDGMYT
+4673 
-4686 INVVATDVA
+4686 
-4695 GNTAQTQERFTIDT
+4695 
-4709 VTIDP
+4709 
-4714 TIRLSDPS
+4714 
-4722 IDDQHEATSLRPE
+4722 
-4735 FKGFAEAFSTIMIQW
+4735 
-4750 DGKVVGSA
+4750 
-4758 NANAN
+4758 
-4763 GEWSWTPPSV
+4763 
-4773 LAPGSYVVSI
+4773 
-4783 VAKDKAGNESSQVD
+4783 
-4797 FPVVIPV
+4797 
-4804 IDVTPPTIKLSEES
+4804 
-4818 DSGALGDFTTNNKTP
+4818 
-4833 TLIGSTL
+4833 
-4840 PNTIVSIYVDG
+4840 
-4851 VKVGEATA
+4851 
-4859 DTAGRYTFQL
+4859 
-4869 SEMKDG
+4869 
-4875 HYVVQVGIVN
+4875 
-4885 PRDNSELRS
+4885 
-4894 TAVDV
+4894 
-4899 TIDTEVAELVW
+4899 
-4910 NISGMHEGGYINTV
+4910 
-4924 TPEIGG
+4924 
-4930 TSEPNSKIT
+4930 
-4939 IFVNGVEKAIA
+4939 
-4950 YTTGAG
+4950 
-4956 HWGVV
+4956 
-4961 LPALGNDG
+4961 
-4969 NYELTFKVEDVAGNI
+4969 
-4984 REFGPQNVI
+4984 
-4993 LDTVISPLTVVL
+4993 
-5005 READDSGKV
+5005 
-5014 GDWITNKSHVT
+5014 
-5025 IDGTAEAG
+5025 
-5033 STLTIRNP
+5033 
-5041 QGVVIATLVV
+5041 
-5051 GNDGRWSAELDLREG
+5051 
-5066 SNAFVVVSEDKAGN
+5066 
-5080 SQQKEILIEHDT
+5080 
-5092 QIEISDIS
+5092 
-5100 LSRDTNSGDKYDLIT
+5100 
-5115 NNKSPVLVAMTDP
+5115 
-5128 GATVQVYI
+5128 
-5136 NGVLQGTVE
+5136 
-5145 ASSSGNISY
+5145 
-5154 TMPANS
+5154 
-5160 ADGEY
+5160 
-5165 QVQFVATD
+5165 
-5173 TAGNRVESAITT
+5173 
-5185 VTIDS
+5185 
-5190 QIAVFDIDEDSLP
+5190 
-5203 ALSNN
+5203 
-5208 RALSVSGVGEAG
+5208 
-5220 SQVSIFVDGK
+5220 
-5230 LVNVVMV
+5230 
-5237 EADGTWRAP
+5237 
-5246 ILLQDDGTFNIHFSI
+5246 
-5261 TDVAGNT
+5261 
-5268 EVSKD
+5268 
-5273 YSVDVDSS
+5273 
-5281 TDFPTLNLEDA
+5281 
-5292 SNSGSLDDLIT
+5292 
-5303 NHNKPV
+5303 
-5309 LVGTAE
+5309 
-5315 AGATIH
+5315 
-5321 IYVDEKI
+5321 
-5328 VANVLVLED
+5328 
-5337 GTWSYQFDNAL
+5337 
-5348 KDGEYSIRVVAE
+5348 
-5360 DPAGNT
+5360 
-5366 AESPRLLVTIDT
+5366 
-5378 STFIDNPA
+5378 
-5386 MVAGSDNGIFS
+5386 
-5397 NDSITSQTRPTFS
+5397 
-5410 IFGEMNQ
+5410 
-5417 SVQIFIDGVLV
+5417 
-5428 DTITVT
+5428 
-5434 DRNQVYRPESPLGD
+5434 
-5448 GSHSIY
+5448 
-5454 YVITDKAGNTAT
+5454 
-5466 SKTLN
+5466 
-5471 FTIDTF
+5471 
-5477 NTTPVAID
+5477 
-5485 SIGGQTLAE
+5485 
-5494 MTGSDG
+5494 
-5500 KIYITDTTRNLL
+5500 
-5512 FSGSAEP
+5512 
-5519 NSKIEIIINGLNVGE
+5519 
-5534 VWVNEKGHW
+5534 
-5543 QMPVNPLYFTEGQ
+5543 
-5556 LDITVK
+5556 
-5562 STDRAGNVNQEKY
+5562 
-5575 SIWVDTHIKVFTSE
+5575 
-5589 LDDNKS
+5589 
-5595 SSKTEWWSN
+5595 
-5604 SDLITMRGTGEIGAT
+5604 
-5619 VSLIVA
+5619 
-5625 GVTLATAVVAATG
+5625 
-5638 RWELSTDKLP
+5638 
-5648 EGTYDI
+5648 
-5654 SLVIED
+5654 
-5660 SAGNRWEDVREI
+5660 
-5672 FIDRT
+5672 
-5677 PPNAPVVTYSDIVN
+5677 
-5691 DLIIMQG
+5691 
-5698 TAEAKSQLIIT
+5698 
-5709 DSEGNTYTLTVPD
+5709 
-5722 NGKWSMAIPYPSEGK
+5722 
-5737 FTITSVDAIGNR
+5737 
-5749 SDDVPLDIM
+5749 
-5758 KEVPVI
+5758 
-5764 SLSPDSDSG
+5764 
-5773 TVGDNIT
+5773 
-5780 RDKQPTFI
+5780 
-5788 IGNLESDVVVVQVD
+5788 
-5802 INGTVYNA
+5802 
-5810 EKNADGVWFFTPGTP
+5810 
-5825 LADGSYT
+5825 
-5832 ISVIASDAA
+5832 
-5841 GNQKNSLPITVTI
+5841 
-5854 DSTLTVPEIALAAGE
+5854 
-5869 DNGASD
+5869 
-5875 SDNVTNHT
+5875 
-5883 QPKFT
+5883 
-5888 LQHIDADVTGV
+5888 
-5899 TVNVTHNGVTDIY
+5899 
-5912 QATQGADGW
+5912 
-5921 TFTPPAAWND
+5921 
-5931 GNYTLSVTVVDRAG
+5931 
-5945 NSQQSAS
+5945 
-5952 LAVTVDST
+5952 
-5960 VTVTADSQH
+5960 
-5969 DDASDDATATAVTP
+5969 
-5983 PESETVNAESAT
+5983 
-5995 HLRTEPSAA
+5995 
-6004 EESVVKVTAYSIT
+6004 
-6017 LLNADSG
+6017 
-6024 DEIDRSISQTPS
+6024 
-6036 FEISVPENIVNVS
+6036 
-6049 IMFEGEE
+6049 
-6056 FTLPITNQKA
+6056 
-6066 IFEVPLSL
+6066 
-6074 EDGEYTMDVKFIDK
+6074 
-6088 DNDFLI
+6088 
-6094 KEKTFSVDHSSAD
+6094 
-6107 IVNAMNVRGKTE
+6107 
-6119 DDINDSPST
+6119 
-6128 SSVGHNNNGAI
+6128 
-6139 DVFAVNEVTL
+6139 
-6149 PVDNQEEHA
+6149 

>member
-123 DAENAKKEADKAKEE
+123 EAENAKKEADKAKEE

-158 SSKQIEE
+158 SSKQMEE
-165 MLQNFLA
+165 MLQEFLA

-446 GIKNDN
+446 GIKNDS

-537 IETTNDSG
+537 IETTDDSG

-596 DSVEGINNLTFT
+596 DSVEGVNNLTFT

-621 SYVIDTIAPVPP
+621 SYVIDTVAPVPP

-638 DYVVLPNGI
+638 DFVVLPNGI

-1034 SGISDDNLTNIV
+1034 SGIADDNLTNIV

-1104 DIAGNKANSAIFDF
+1104 DIAGNKANSAVFDF

-1185 WLFIPG
+1185 WLFTPG

-1381 TGGWTFT
+1381 TGGWSFT
-1388 PPTSWADGDYTL
+1388 PTGAWADGDYTL

-1433 NDSGIPDD
+1433 NDSGIPND

-1481 GVWDY
+1481 GAWDY

-1495 GYTLTVEATDEA
+1495 GYTLTVEATDKA
-1507 GNKATQTLDFTI
+1507 GNKTTQELDFTI

-1558 DVSRVI
+1558 DVSRVT

-1608 GNVKQSAPLTVT
+1608 GNVKQYAPLTVT

-1680 SGVWDYT
+1680 PGVWDYT

-1715 DFTIDTI
+1715 DFIIDTM

-2021 QITID
+2021 QIAID

-2040 LTNNVRPHFQVT
+2040 LTN
-2052 VPTDVNVV
+2052 
-2060 RLSIDGG
+2060 
-2067 KTWFNATQSATPGV
+2067 
-2081 WDYTWLAD
+2081 
-2089 VGEGKHTLTVEA
+2089 EA
-2101 TDKAGNKTTQQLDFI
+2101 
-2116 IDTLLS
+2116 
-2122 EPTIV
+2122 
-2127 LDNTDDSGTKGDHLT
+2127 
-2142 NVNKPTFLLGNIDA
+2142 
-2156 DARYVTVEVQHGGT
+2156 
-2170 KEVLTATKDATGN
+2170 
-2183 WSVTPTGTWA
+2183 
-2193 DGDYTLTVRV
+2193 
-2203 EDEAGNEKHSASLT
+2203 
-2217 VTVDTQITI
+2217 
-2226 DVIELVN
+2226 
-2233 DNGIPG
+2233 
-2239 DNMTNDAHP
+2239 
-2248 QFRVT
+2248 
-2253 VPGDVN
+2253 
-2259 EVSLSI
+2259 
-2265 DGGVTWVKAT
+2265 
-2275 QSATPGV
+2275 
-2282 WNYTWPGTVPDGD
+2282 
-2295 YTLNV
+2295 
-2300 KATDNAG
+2300 
-2307 NTVTETLHF
+2307 
-2316 TIDTTLSTPVI
+2316 
-2327 VLDSADDSGVHGDNM
+2327 
-2342 TNHTQPT
+2342 
-2349 FALQHIDDDAVRV
+2349 
-2362 TVSVEHGGVTTTFDA
+2362 
-2377 TKDAGGWTFTPTGAW
+2377 
-2392 ADGDYTL
+2392 
-2399 SVSVEDKA
+2399 
-2407 GNTSHSASLTVT
+2407 
-2419 VDTQIAINNIEL
+2419 
-2431 VNDSGIPDDNLT
+2431 
-2443 NNVRPHFQV
+2443 
-2452 TVPTDVNVVRLSIDG
+2452 
-2467 GKTWFNA
+2467 
-2474 TQSATPGVWDYI
+2474 
-2486 WPDDVADGGYTLT
+2486 
-2499 VEATDE
+2499 
-2505 AGNKATQTLD
+2505 
-2515 FTIDTTLSVPTL
+2515 
-2527 SLDSADDSGIAGDN
+2527 
-2541 ITNVKTPGFTLN
+2541 
-2553 NIDTDVSRVIVEVM
+2553 
-2567 HNGIKQEV
+2567 
-2575 PLVQTGGQWRFAPT
+2575 
-2589 SDWADGDYILTVKVE
+2589 
-2604 DRAGNVKQS
+2604 
-2613 APLTVT
+2613 
-2619 VDTHIAIDRIELVND
+2619 
-2634 SGIPGDNLT
+2634 
-2643 NEARPHFQVTVP
+2643 
-2655 ADVNGVRLSIDGGK
+2655 
-2669 TWFDATQ
+2669 
-2676 SATSGVWD
+2676 
-2684 YTWLTNVANGPH
+2684 
-2696 TLMVEASDKAGNKT
+2696 
-2710 TQKLD
+2710 
-2715 FTIDTILSEPTIT
+2715 
-2728 LDSADDSAA
+2728 
-2737 GDNITN
+2737 
-2743 VKMPGFTLGNIDADV
+2743 
-2758 TKVVVTVAHD
+2758 
-2768 GKNQQIELIKNG
+2768 
-2780 GVWRFTP
+2780 
-2787 GAAWTDGD
+2787 
-2795 YTLTVKVEDKAGNTN
+2795 
-2810 YSAPLTV
+2810 
-2817 TIDTQTSIDRI
+2817 
-2828 ELLNDTGI
+2828 
-2836 VGDNLTNEARPQF
+2836 
-2849 HITVPTDV
+2849 
-2857 NSVQLSLDGGINWVN
+2857 
-2872 ATLTSDGVWEYI
+2872 
-2884 WPTDLVENTY
+2884 
-2894 TLTVKATDVAGNTA
+2894 
-2908 TETLNFII
+2908 
-2916 DTTLSTPTIT
+2916 
-2926 LDSADDSGTA
+2926 
-2936 NDNKTNVKTPGFI
+2936 
-2949 IGGID
+2949 
-2954 SDVTQVVVQVMRDGH
+2954 
-2969 SEEVE
+2969 
-2974 LTQTNGQWRF
+2974 
-2984 VPGSAWTD
+2984 
-2992 GDYTLTVTVKDEAGN
+2992 
-3007 IRHSAPLTVTIDT
+3007 
-3020 QITIDHIELVNDSG
+3020 
-3034 IPDDNLTNNVRPHFQ
+3034 RPHFQ

-3168 TKEVLTATKGATG
+3168 TKEVLTATKDATGNWSVTPTGTWADGDYTLTVRVEDEAGNEKHSASLTVTVDTQITIDAIELVNDNGIPGDNMTNDAHPQFRVTVPGDVNEVSLSIDGGVTWVKATQSATPGVWNYTWPGTVPDGDYTLNVKATDNAGNTVTETLHFTIDTTLSTPVIVLDSADDTGIQGDNMTNRTQPTFNLQHIDDDAVRVTVSVEHGGVTTTFDATKGVGGWTFTPPTSWGAGDYTLSVSVEDKAGNTSHSASLTVTVDTQIAINNIELVNDSGIPDDNLTNNVRPQFQVKVPTDVNEVRLSIDGGKTWFNATQSATPGVWDYTWLADVGEGKHTLTVEATDKAGNQTTQKLDFIIDTLLSEPTIVLDSTDDSGTKGDNLTNANKPTFLLGNIDADARYVTVEVQHGSTKEVLTATKGATG

-3203 DDAGNVKYSAPL
+3203 DEAGNVKYSAPL

-3223 TIDVI
+3223 TIDAI

-3311 LDFTIDTRLSTPTIA
+3311 LDFTIDTRLSTPTIT

-3350 GNIDADAHSVILRIT
+3350 GNIDSDAQSVILRIT

-3402 DNAGNVRQSTPLVVT
+3402 DNAGNVRQSTPLIVT

-3463 DGGANWVSAT
+3463 DGGANWVSAA

-3492 HTLTVMVTDRAGNTA
+3492 HILTVMVTDRAGNTA

-3610 TPLTVTVDTQIAIDR
+3610 TPLTVTVDTQIAIDH

-3693 TLTVEVT
+3693 TLIVEVT
-3700 DGAGNKMTE
+3700 DGAGNKMTG
-3709 TLNFTIDITLLTPT
+3709 TLDFTIDITLLTPT

-3739 LTSVTQPV
+3739 LTSVTQPI

-3852 HQVDSDVTRVMVKV
+3852 RQVDSDVTRVMVKV

-3955 GDVVQVRVTLD
+3955 GDVIQVRVTLD

-4001 TDEAGNIANKDL
+4001 TDQAGNIANKDL

-4178 WIFNVGSALPDGQHT
+4178 WIFNVGSALPDGKHT

-4306 AELRIE
+4306 AELQIE

-4535 TPRFVIG
+4535 KPRFVIG

-4558 SYSVTANGNNLW
+4558 SYPVTANGNNLW

-4620 TGNSN
+4620 TGSSN

-4653 DKSGREVLKQTIT
+4653 DKSGREVLKHTIT

-4722 IDDQHEATSLRPE
+4722 IDDQYEATSLRPE
-4735 FKGFAEAFSTIMIQW
+4735 FKGLAEAFSTIMIQW

-4833 TLIGSTL
+4833 TLVGNTL
-4840 PNTIVSIYVDG
+4840 PNAIVSIYVDG

-4969 NYELTFKVEDVAGNI
+4969 NYVLTFKVEDVAGNI

-5080 SQQKEILIEHDT
+5080 SQQKDILIEHDT

-5303 NHNKPV
+5303 SHNKPV

-5378 STFIDNPA
+5378 STFIDNPV
-5386 MVAGSDNGIFS
+5386 MMAGSDNGIFS
-5397 NDSITSQTRPTFS
+5397 NDSITSQTRPAFS
-5410 IFGEMNQ
+5410 IYGEMNQ

-5534 VWVNEKGHW
+5534 VWVNDKGHW

-5575 SIWVDTHIKVFTSE
+5575 SIWVDTHIQVFTSE

-5595 SSKTEWWSN
+5595 SSKTDWWSN
-5604 SDLITMRGTGEIGAT
+5604 SSTITMRGMGEIGAT

-5625 GVTLATAVVAATG
+5625 GVTLATAVVAANG
-5638 RWELSTDKLP
+5638 QWELSTDQLP
-5648 EGTYDI
+5648 EGKYDI
-5654 SLVIED
+5654 TLSIED
-5660 SAGNRWEDVREI
+5660 NAGNRKEEVHEI

-5709 DSEGNTYTLTVPD
+5709 DSNGNTYTLTVPD

-5758 KEVPVI
+5758 KETPVI

-5780 RDKQPTFI
+5780 RDNQPTFI

-5869 DNGASD
+5869 GNGASD
-5875 SDNVTNHT
+5875 SDNVTNHNHT

-5931 GNYTLSVTVVDRAG
+5931 GTYTLSVTVVDRAG
-5945 NSQQSAS
+5945 NSLQSAS
-5952 LAVTVDST
+5952 LEVTVDST

-5995 HLRTEPSAA
+5995 HLRTVPSAA
-6004 EESVVKVTAYSIT
+6004 EESVVKETAYSIT

-6049 IMFEGEE
+6049 VMFEGEE

-6088 DNDFLI
+6088 DDDFLI

-6107 IVNAMNVRGKTE
+6107 IVNAMNARGKTE

>member
-1 MGNKSIQK
+1 QK

-424 SIITDTIA
+424 SIITDTIP

-1034 SGISDDNLTNIV
+1034 SGIADDNLTNIV

-1104 DIAGNKANSAIFDF
+1104 DIAGNKANSAVFDF

-1336 GIQGDNMTN
+1336 GVQGDNMTN
-1345 STQPT
+1345 RTQPT

-1433 NDSGIPDD
+1433 NDSGIPND

-1468 GKTWFNATQSATP
+1468 GKTWFNATQSATT

-2127 LDNTDDSGTKGDHLT
+2127 LDSTDDSGTKGDNLT

-2316 TIDTTLSTPVI
+2316 TIDTTLSVPVI
-2327 VLDSADDSGVHGDNM
+2327 VLNSADDTGVQGDNM
-2342 TNHTQPT
+2342 TNSTQPT

-2377 TKDAGGWTFTPTGAW
+2377 TKGVGGWSFTPTGAW

-2452 TVPTDVNVVRLSIDG
+2452 KVPTDVN
-2467 GKTWFNA
+2467 
-2474 TQSATPGVWDYI
+2474 
-2486 WPDDVADGGYTLT
+2486 
-2499 VEATDE
+2499 E
-2505 AGNKATQTLD
+2505 
-2515 FTIDTTLSVPTL
+2515 
-2527 SLDSADDSGIAGDN
+2527 
-2541 ITNVKTPGFTLN
+2541 
-2553 NIDTDVSRVIVEVM
+2553 
-2567 HNGIKQEV
+2567 
-2575 PLVQTGGQWRFAPT
+2575 
-2589 SDWADGDYILTVKVE
+2589 
-2604 DRAGNVKQS
+2604 
-2613 APLTVT
+2613 
-2619 VDTHIAIDRIELVND
+2619 
-2634 SGIPGDNLT
+2634 
-2643 NEARPHFQVTVP
+2643 
-2655 ADVNGVRLSIDGGK
+2655 
-2669 TWFDATQ
+2669 
-2676 SATSGVWD
+2676 
-2684 YTWLTNVANGPH
+2684 
-2696 TLMVEASDKAGNKT
+2696 
-2710 TQKLD
+2710 
-2715 FTIDTILSEPTIT
+2715 
-2728 LDSADDSAA
+2728 
-2737 GDNITN
+2737 
-2743 VKMPGFTLGNIDADV
+2743 
-2758 TKVVVTVAHD
+2758 
-2768 GKNQQIELIKNG
+2768 
-2780 GVWRFTP
+2780 
-2787 GAAWTDGD
+2787 
-2795 YTLTVKVEDKAGNTN
+2795 
-2810 YSAPLTV
+2810 
-2817 TIDTQTSIDRI
+2817 
-2828 ELLNDTGI
+2828 
-2836 VGDNLTNEARPQF
+2836 
-2849 HITVPTDV
+2849 
-2857 NSVQLSLDGGINWVN
+2857 
-2872 ATLTSDGVWEYI
+2872 
-2884 WPTDLVENTY
+2884 
-2894 TLTVKATDVAGNTA
+2894 
-2908 TETLNFII
+2908 
-2916 DTTLSTPTIT
+2916 
-2926 LDSADDSGTA
+2926 
-2936 NDNKTNVKTPGFI
+2936 
-2949 IGGID
+2949 
-2954 SDVTQVVVQVMRDGH
+2954 
-2969 SEEVE
+2969 
-2974 LTQTNGQWRF
+2974 
-2984 VPGSAWTD
+2984 
-2992 GDYTLTVTVKDEAGN
+2992 
-3007 IRHSAPLTVTIDT
+3007 
-3020 QITIDHIELVNDSG
+3020 
-3034 IPDDNLTNNVRPHFQ
+3034 
-3049 VTVPTDV
+3049 
-3056 NVVRLSIDGGKTWFN
+3056 VRLSIDGGKTWFN

-3101 DKAGNKTTQQLDFII
+3101 DKAGNQTTQKLDFII

-3126 LDNTD
+3126 LDSTD
-3131 DSGTKGDNLTNVNK
+3131 DSGTKGDNLTNANK
-3145 PTFLLGNIDADARYV
+3145 PTFILGNIDADARYV

-3277 AGIWDY
+3277 AGTWDY

-3350 GNIDADAHSVILRIT
+3350 GNIDSDAQSVILRIT

-3402 DNAGNVRQSTPLVVT
+3402 DNAGNVRQSTPLIVT

-3610 TPLTVTVDTQIAIDR
+3610 TPLTVTVDTQIAIDH

-3709 TLNFTIDITLLTPT
+3709 TLNFTIDITLMTPT

-3786 DSALA
+3786 DSALV

-4535 TPRFVIG
+4535 KPRFVIG

-4558 SYSVTANGNNLW
+4558 SYPVTANGNNLW

-4894 TAVDV
+4894 TAVDL

-5303 NHNKPV
+5303 SHNKPV

-5378 STFIDNPA
+5378 STFIDNPV
-5386 MVAGSDNGIFS
+5386 MMAGSDNGIFS
-5397 NDSITSQTRPTFS
+5397 NDSITSQTRPAFS
-5410 IFGEMNQ
+5410 IYGEMNQ

-5471 FTIDTF
+5471 FTIDTL

-5534 VWVNEKGHW
+5534 VWVNDKGHW

-5575 SIWVDTHIKVFTSE
+5575 SIWVDTHIQVFTSE

-5595 SSKTEWWSN
+5595 SSKTDWWSN
-5604 SDLITMRGTGEIGAT
+5604 SSTITMRGMGEIGAT

-5625 GVTLATAVVAATG
+5625 GVTLATAVVAANG
-5638 RWELSTDKLP
+5638 QWELSTDQLP
-5648 EGTYDI
+5648 EGKYDI
-5654 SLVIED
+5654 TLSIED
-5660 SAGNRWEDVREI
+5660 NAGNRKEEVHEI

-5709 DSEGNTYTLTVPD
+5709 DSNGNTYTLTVPD

-5749 SDDVPLDIM
+5749 SDDVSLDIM

-5869 DNGASD
+5869 DNGVSD

-5899 TVNVTHNGVTDIY
+5899 TVNVTHNGVTDTY

-5931 GNYTLSVTVVDRAG
+5931 GTYTLSVTVVDRAG

-5969 DDASDDATATAVTP
+5969 DDASDDATPTAVTP
-5983 PESETVNAESAT
+5983 LESETVNAESDT
-5995 HLRTEPSAA
+5995 HLRTVPSAA
-6004 EESVVKVTAYSIT
+6004 EESVVKETAYSIT

-6049 IMFEGEE
+6049 VMFEGEE

-6107 IVNAMNVRGKTE
+6107 IVNAMNARGKAE

>member
-1 MGNKSIQK
+1 
-9 FFADQNSVIDLSSLG
+9 LSSLG

-123 DAENAKKEADKAKEE
+123 EAENAKKEADKAKEE

-158 SSKQIEE
+158 SSKQMEE
-165 MLQNFLA
+165 MLQEFLA

-446 GIKNDN
+446 GIKNDS

-537 IETTNDSG
+537 IETTDDSG

-596 DSVEGINNLTFT
+596 DSVEGVNNLTFT

-621 SYVIDTIAPVPP
+621 SYVIDTVAPVPP

-638 DYVVLPNGI
+638 DFVVLPNGI

-1034 SGISDDNLTNIV
+1034 SGIADDNLTNIV

-1104 DIAGNKANSAIFDF
+1104 DIAGNKANSAVFDF

-1185 WLFIPG
+1185 WLFTPG

-1381 TGGWTFT
+1381 TGGWSFT
-1388 PPTSWADGDYTL
+1388 PTGAWADGDYTL

-1433 NDSGIPDD
+1433 NDSGIPND

-1481 GVWDY
+1481 GAWDY

-1495 GYTLTVEATDEA
+1495 GYTLTVEATDKA
-1507 GNKATQTLDFTI
+1507 GNKTTQELDFTI

-1558 DVSRVI
+1558 DVSRVT

-1680 SGVWDYT
+1680 PGVWDYT

-1715 DFTIDTI
+1715 DFIIDTM

-2021 QITID
+2021 QIAID

-2040 LTNNVRPHFQVT
+2040 LTN
-2052 VPTDVNVV
+2052 
-2060 RLSIDGG
+2060 
-2067 KTWFNATQSATPGV
+2067 
-2081 WDYTWLAD
+2081 
-2089 VGEGKHTLTVEA
+2089 EA
-2101 TDKAGNKTTQQLDFI
+2101 
-2116 IDTLLS
+2116 
-2122 EPTIV
+2122 
-2127 LDNTDDSGTKGDHLT
+2127 
-2142 NVNKPTFLLGNIDA
+2142 
-2156 DARYVTVEVQHGGT
+2156 
-2170 KEVLTATKDATGN
+2170 
-2183 WSVTPTGTWA
+2183 
-2193 DGDYTLTVRV
+2193 
-2203 EDEAGNEKHSASLT
+2203 
-2217 VTVDTQITI
+2217 
-2226 DVIELVN
+2226 
-2233 DNGIPG
+2233 
-2239 DNMTNDAHP
+2239 
-2248 QFRVT
+2248 
-2253 VPGDVN
+2253 
-2259 EVSLSI
+2259 
-2265 DGGVTWVKAT
+2265 
-2275 QSATPGV
+2275 
-2282 WNYTWPGTVPDGD
+2282 
-2295 YTLNV
+2295 
-2300 KATDNAG
+2300 
-2307 NTVTETLHF
+2307 
-2316 TIDTTLSTPVI
+2316 
-2327 VLDSADDSGVHGDNM
+2327 
-2342 TNHTQPT
+2342 
-2349 FALQHIDDDAVRV
+2349 
-2362 TVSVEHGGVTTTFDA
+2362 
-2377 TKDAGGWTFTPTGAW
+2377 
-2392 ADGDYTL
+2392 
-2399 SVSVEDKA
+2399 
-2407 GNTSHSASLTVT
+2407 
-2419 VDTQIAINNIEL
+2419 
-2431 VNDSGIPDDNLT
+2431 
-2443 NNVRPHFQV
+2443 
-2452 TVPTDVNVVRLSIDG
+2452 
-2467 GKTWFNA
+2467 
-2474 TQSATPGVWDYI
+2474 
-2486 WPDDVADGGYTLT
+2486 
-2499 VEATDE
+2499 
-2505 AGNKATQTLD
+2505 
-2515 FTIDTTLSVPTL
+2515 
-2527 SLDSADDSGIAGDN
+2527 
-2541 ITNVKTPGFTLN
+2541 
-2553 NIDTDVSRVIVEVM
+2553 
-2567 HNGIKQEV
+2567 
-2575 PLVQTGGQWRFAPT
+2575 
-2589 SDWADGDYILTVKVE
+2589 
-2604 DRAGNVKQS
+2604 
-2613 APLTVT
+2613 
-2619 VDTHIAIDRIELVND
+2619 
-2634 SGIPGDNLT
+2634 
-2643 NEARPHFQVTVP
+2643 
-2655 ADVNGVRLSIDGGK
+2655 
-2669 TWFDATQ
+2669 
-2676 SATSGVWD
+2676 
-2684 YTWLTNVANGPH
+2684 
-2696 TLMVEASDKAGNKT
+2696 
-2710 TQKLD
+2710 
-2715 FTIDTILSEPTIT
+2715 
-2728 LDSADDSAA
+2728 
-2737 GDNITN
+2737 
-2743 VKMPGFTLGNIDADV
+2743 
-2758 TKVVVTVAHD
+2758 
-2768 GKNQQIELIKNG
+2768 
-2780 GVWRFTP
+2780 
-2787 GAAWTDGD
+2787 
-2795 YTLTVKVEDKAGNTN
+2795 
-2810 YSAPLTV
+2810 
-2817 TIDTQTSIDRI
+2817 
-2828 ELLNDTGI
+2828 
-2836 VGDNLTNEARPQF
+2836 
-2849 HITVPTDV
+2849 
-2857 NSVQLSLDGGINWVN
+2857 
-2872 ATLTSDGVWEYI
+2872 
-2884 WPTDLVENTY
+2884 
-2894 TLTVKATDVAGNTA
+2894 
-2908 TETLNFII
+2908 
-2916 DTTLSTPTIT
+2916 
-2926 LDSADDSGTA
+2926 
-2936 NDNKTNVKTPGFI
+2936 
-2949 IGGID
+2949 
-2954 SDVTQVVVQVMRDGH
+2954 
-2969 SEEVE
+2969 
-2974 LTQTNGQWRF
+2974 
-2984 VPGSAWTD
+2984 
-2992 GDYTLTVTVKDEAGN
+2992 
-3007 IRHSAPLTVTIDT
+3007 
-3020 QITIDHIELVNDSG
+3020 
-3034 IPDDNLTNNVRPHFQ
+3034 RPHFQ

-3168 TKEVLTATKGATG
+3168 TKEVLTATKDATGNWSVTPTGTWADGDYTLTVRVEDEAGNEKHSASLTVTVDTQITIDAIELVNDNGIPGDNMTNDAHPQFRVTVPGDVNEVSLSIDGGVTWVKATQSATPGVWNYTWPGTVPDGDYTLNVKATDNAGNTVTETLHFTIDTTLSTPVIVLDSADDTGIQGDNMTNRTQPTFNLQHIDDDAVRVTVSVEHGGVTTTFDATKGVGGWTFTPPTSWGAGDYTLSVSVEDKAGNTSHSASLTVTVDTQIAINNIELVNDSGIPDDNLTNNVRPQFQVKVPTDVNEVRLSIDGGKTWFNATQSATPGVWDYTWLADVGEGKHTLTVEATDKAGNQTTQKLDFIIDTLLSEPTIVLDSTDDSGTKGDNLTNANKPTFLLGNIDADARYVTVEVQHGSTKEVLTATKGATG

-3203 DDAGNVKYSAPL
+3203 DEAGNVKYSAPL

-3223 TIDVI
+3223 TIDAI

-3311 LDFTIDTRLSTPTIA
+3311 LDFTIDTRLSTPTIT

-3350 GNIDADAHSVILRIT
+3350 GNIDSDAQSVILRIT

-3402 DNAGNVRQSTPLVVT
+3402 DNAGNVRQSTPLIVT

-3463 DGGANWVSAT
+3463 DGGANWVSAA

-3492 HTLTVMVTDRAGNTA
+3492 HILTVMVTDRAGNTA

-3610 TPLTVTVDTQIAIDR
+3610 TPLTVTVDTQIAIDH

-3693 TLTVEVT
+3693 TLIVEVT
-3700 DGAGNKMTE
+3700 DGAGNKMTG
-3709 TLNFTIDITLLTPT
+3709 TLDFTIDITLLTPT

-3739 LTSVTQPV
+3739 LTSVTQPI

-3852 HQVDSDVTRVMVKV
+3852 RQVDSDVTRVMVKV

-3955 GDVVQVRVTLD
+3955 GDVIQVRVTLD

-4001 TDEAGNIANKDL
+4001 TDQAGNIANKDL

-4100 DKAGNTAT
+4100 DKTGNTAT

-4178 WIFNVGSALPDGQHT
+4178 WIFNVGSALPDGKHT

-4306 AELRIE
+4306 AELQIE

-4535 TPRFVIG
+4535 KPRFVIG

-4558 SYSVTANGNNLW
+4558 SYPVTANGNNLW

-4620 TGNSN
+4620 TGSSN

-4653 DKSGREVLKQTIT
+4653 DKSGREVLKHTIT

-4722 IDDQHEATSLRPE
+4722 IDDQYEATSLRPE
-4735 FKGFAEAFSTIMIQW
+4735 FKGLAEAFSTIMIQW

-4833 TLIGSTL
+4833 TLVGNTL
-4840 PNTIVSIYVDG
+4840 PNAIVSIYVDG

-4969 NYELTFKVEDVAGNI
+4969 NYVLTFKVEDVAGNI

-5080 SQQKEILIEHDT
+5080 SQQKDILIEHDT

-5303 NHNKPV
+5303 SHNKPV

-5378 STFIDNPA
+5378 STFIDNPV
-5386 MVAGSDNGIFS
+5386 MMAGSDNGIFS
-5397 NDSITSQTRPTFS
+5397 NDSITSQTRPAFS
-5410 IFGEMNQ
+5410 IYGEMNQ

-5534 VWVNEKGHW
+5534 VWVNDKGHW

-5575 SIWVDTHIKVFTSE
+5575 SIWVDTHIQVFTSE

-5595 SSKTEWWSN
+5595 SSKTDWWSN
-5604 SDLITMRGTGEIGAT
+5604 SSTITMRGMGEIGAT

-5625 GVTLATAVVAATG
+5625 GVTLATAVVAANG
-5638 RWELSTDKLP
+5638 QWELSTDQLP
-5648 EGTYDI
+5648 EGKYDI
-5654 SLVIED
+5654 TLSIED
-5660 SAGNRWEDVREI
+5660 NAGNRKEEVHEI

-5709 DSEGNTYTLTVPD
+5709 DSNGNTYTLTVPD

-5758 KEVPVI
+5758 KETPVI

-5780 RDKQPTFI
+5780 RDNQPTFI

-5869 DNGASD
+5869 GNGASD
-5875 SDNVTNHT
+5875 SDNVTNHNHT

-5931 GNYTLSVTVVDRAG
+5931 GTYTLSVTVVDRAG
-5945 NSQQSAS
+5945 NSLQSAS
-5952 LAVTVDST
+5952 LEVTVDST

-5995 HLRTEPSAA
+5995 HLRTVPSAA
-6004 EESVVKVTAYSIT
+6004 EESVVKETAYSIT

-6049 IMFEGEE
+6049 VMFEGEE

-6088 DNDFLI
+6088 DDDFLI

-6107 IVNAMNVRGKTE
+6107 IVNAMNARGKTE

>member
-2127 LDNTDDSGTKGDHLT
+2127 LDSTDDSGTKGDHLT

-2282 WNYTWPGTVPDGD
+2282 WSYTWPGTVPDGD

-2419 VDTQIAINNIEL
+2419 VDTQIAINN
-2431 VNDSGIPDDNLT
+2431 
-2443 NNVRPHFQV
+2443 
-2452 TVPTDVNVVRLSIDG
+2452 
-2467 GKTWFNA
+2467 
-2474 TQSATPGVWDYI
+2474 
-2486 WPDDVADGGYTLT
+2486 
-2499 VEATDE
+2499 
-2505 AGNKATQTLD
+2505 
-2515 FTIDTTLSVPTL
+2515 
-2527 SLDSADDSGIAGDN
+2527 
-2541 ITNVKTPGFTLN
+2541 
-2553 NIDTDVSRVIVEVM
+2553 
-2567 HNGIKQEV
+2567 
-2575 PLVQTGGQWRFAPT
+2575 
-2589 SDWADGDYILTVKVE
+2589 
-2604 DRAGNVKQS
+2604 
-2613 APLTVT
+2613 
-2619 VDTHIAIDRIELVND
+2619 
-2634 SGIPGDNLT
+2634 
-2643 NEARPHFQVTVP
+2643 
-2655 ADVNGVRLSIDGGK
+2655 
-2669 TWFDATQ
+2669 
-2676 SATSGVWD
+2676 
-2684 YTWLTNVANGPH
+2684 
-2696 TLMVEASDKAGNKT
+2696 
-2710 TQKLD
+2710 
-2715 FTIDTILSEPTIT
+2715 
-2728 LDSADDSAA
+2728 
-2737 GDNITN
+2737 
-2743 VKMPGFTLGNIDADV
+2743 
-2758 TKVVVTVAHD
+2758 
-2768 GKNQQIELIKNG
+2768 
-2780 GVWRFTP
+2780 
-2787 GAAWTDGD
+2787 
-2795 YTLTVKVEDKAGNTN
+2795 
-2810 YSAPLTV
+2810 
-2817 TIDTQTSIDRI
+2817 
-2828 ELLNDTGI
+2828 
-2836 VGDNLTNEARPQF
+2836 
-2849 HITVPTDV
+2849 
-2857 NSVQLSLDGGINWVN
+2857 
-2872 ATLTSDGVWEYI
+2872 
-2884 WPTDLVENTY
+2884 
-2894 TLTVKATDVAGNTA
+2894 
-2908 TETLNFII
+2908 
-2916 DTTLSTPTIT
+2916 
-2926 LDSADDSGTA
+2926 
-2936 NDNKTNVKTPGFI
+2936 
-2949 IGGID
+2949 
-2954 SDVTQVVVQVMRDGH
+2954 
-2969 SEEVE
+2969 
-2974 LTQTNGQWRF
+2974 
-2984 VPGSAWTD
+2984 
-2992 GDYTLTVTVKDEAGN
+2992 
-3007 IRHSAPLTVTIDT
+3007 
-3020 QITIDHIELVNDSG
+3020 IELVNDSG

-4558 SYSVTANGNNLW
+4558 SYPVTANGNNLW

>member
-33 SGPDMNITTPRGS
+33 SGPDMNITTPHGS

-424 SIITDTIA
+424 SIITDTIP

-452 ITNST
+452 VTNST

-537 IETTNDSG
+537 IETTDDSG

-596 DSVEGINNLTFT
+596 DSVEGVNNLTFT

-621 SYVIDTIAPVPP
+621 SYVIDTVAPVPP

-638 DYVVLPNGI
+638 DFVVLPNGI

-1034 SGISDDNLTNIV
+1034 SGIADDNLTNIV

-1104 DIAGNKANSAIFDF
+1104 DIAGNKANSAVFDF

-1381 TGGWTFT
+1381 TGGW
-1388 PPTSWADGDYTL
+1388 S
-1400 SVSVEDKA
+1400 
-1408 GNTSHSASLTVTVDT
+1408 
-1423 QIAINNIELV
+1423 
-1433 NDSGIPDD
+1433 
-1441 NLTNNVRPHFQVTVP
+1441 
-1456 TDVNVVRLSIDG
+1456 
-1468 GKTWFNATQSATP
+1468 
-1481 GVWDY
+1481 
-1486 IWPDDVADG
+1486 
-1495 GYTLTVEATDEA
+1495 
-1507 GNKATQTLDFTI
+1507 
-1519 DTTLSVP
+1519 
-1526 TLSLDS
+1526 
-1532 ADDSGIAGDN
+1532 
-1542 ITNVKTPGFT
+1542 
-1552 LNNIDT
+1552 
-1558 DVSRVI
+1558 
-1564 VEVMHNGIK
+1564 
-1573 QEVPLVQTGGQ
+1573 
-1584 WRFAPTSDWADG
+1584 
-1596 DYILT
+1596 
-1601 VKVEDRA
+1601 
-1608 GNVKQSAPLTVT
+1608 
-1620 VDTHI
+1620 
-1625 AIDRIELVN
+1625 
-1634 DSGIPGDNLTNEA
+1634 
-1647 RPHFQVTVPADVN
+1647 
-1660 GVRLSIDGGKTW
+1660 
-1672 FDATQSAT
+1672 
-1680 SGVWDYT
+1680 
-1687 WLTNVAN
+1687 
-1694 GPHTLMVEASD
+1694 
-1705 KAGNKTTQKL
+1705 
-1715 DFTIDTI
+1715 
-1722 LSEPTITLDS
+1722 
-1732 ADDSAAGDNI
+1732 
-1742 TNVKMPGFTLGNIDA
+1742 
-1757 DVTKVVVTVAHDG
+1757 
-1770 KNQQIELIK
+1770 
-1779 NGGVWRFTPGAAWT
+1779 
-1793 DGDYTL
+1793 
-1799 TVKVE
+1799 
-1804 DKAGNTNYSAP
+1804 
-1815 LTVTIDTQTSI
+1815 
-1826 DRIELLN
+1826 
-1833 DTGIVGDNLTNEARP
+1833 
-1848 QFHITVPTDVN
+1848 
-1859 SVQLSLDGGIN
+1859 
-1870 WVNATLTSDGVWE
+1870 
-1883 YIWPTDLVE
+1883 
-1892 NTYTLTVKATDV
+1892 
-1904 AGNTATETLNFI
+1904 
-1916 IDTTLSTPTI
+1916 
-1926 TLDSADDSGTANDN
+1926 
-1940 KTNVKTPGFIIGGI
+1940 
-1954 DSDVTQVVVQV
+1954 
-1965 MRDGHSEEVELTQT
+1965 
-1979 NGQWRFVPGSA
+1979 
-1990 WTDGDY
+1990 
-1996 TLTVTVKDEAGNI
+1996 
-2009 RHSAPLTVTIDT
+2009 
-2021 QITID
+2021 
-2026 HIELVNDSGIPDDN
+2026 
-2040 LTNNVRPHFQVT
+2040 
-2052 VPTDVNVV
+2052 
-2060 RLSIDGG
+2060 
-2067 KTWFNATQSATPGV
+2067 
-2081 WDYTWLAD
+2081 
-2089 VGEGKHTLTVEA
+2089 
-2101 TDKAGNKTTQQLDFI
+2101 
-2116 IDTLLS
+2116 
-2122 EPTIV
+2122 
-2127 LDNTDDSGTKGDHLT
+2127 
-2142 NVNKPTFLLGNIDA
+2142 
-2156 DARYVTVEVQHGGT
+2156 
-2170 KEVLTATKDATGN
+2170 
-2183 WSVTPTGTWA
+2183 
-2193 DGDYTLTVRV
+2193 
-2203 EDEAGNEKHSASLT
+2203 
-2217 VTVDTQITI
+2217 
-2226 DVIELVN
+2226 
-2233 DNGIPG
+2233 
-2239 DNMTNDAHP
+2239 
-2248 QFRVT
+2248 
-2253 VPGDVN
+2253 
-2259 EVSLSI
+2259 
-2265 DGGVTWVKAT
+2265 
-2275 QSATPGV
+2275 
-2282 WNYTWPGTVPDGD
+2282 
-2295 YTLNV
+2295 
-2300 KATDNAG
+2300 
-2307 NTVTETLHF
+2307 
-2316 TIDTTLSTPVI
+2316 
-2327 VLDSADDSGVHGDNM
+2327 
-2342 TNHTQPT
+2342 
-2349 FALQHIDDDAVRV
+2349 
-2362 TVSVEHGGVTTTFDA
+2362 
-2377 TKDAGGWTFTPTGAW
+2377 FTPTGAW

-2431 VNDSGIPDDNLT
+2431 VNDSGIPNDNLT

-2474 TQSATPGVWDYI
+2474 TQSATPGAWDYI

-2499 VEATDE
+2499 VEATDK
-2505 AGNKATQTLD
+2505 AGNKTTQELD

-3168 TKEVLTATKGATG
+3168 TKEVLTATKDATGNWSVTPTGTWADGDYTLTVRVEDDAGNEKHSASLTVTVDTQITIDVIELVNDNGIPGDNMTNDAHPQFRVTVPGDVNEVSLSIDGGVTWVKATQSATPGVWNYTWPGTVPDGDYTLNVKATDNAGNTVTETLHFTIDTTLSTPVIVLDSADDTGIQGDNMTNRTQPTFNLQHIDDDAVRVTVSVEHGGVTTTFDATKDAGGWTFTPPTSWGAGDYTLSVSVEDKAGNTSHSASLTVTVDTQIAINNIELVNDSGIPDDNLTNNVRPHFQVKVPTDVNEVRLSIDGGKTWFNATQSATPGVWDYTWLADVGEGKHTLTVEATDKAGNQTTQKLDFIIDTLLSEPTIVLDSTDDSGTKGDNLTNANKPTFLLGNIDADARYVTVEVQHGGTKEVLTATKGATG

-3610 TPLTVTVDTQIAIDR
+3610 TPLTVTVDTQIAIDH

-3709 TLNFTIDITLLTPT
+3709 TLNFTIDITLMTPT

-3852 HQVDSDVTRVMVKV
+3852 RQVDSDVTRVMVKV

-4306 AELRIE
+4306 AELKIE

-4535 TPRFVIG
+4535 KPRFVIG

-4558 SYSVTANGNNLW
+4558 SYPVTANGNNLW

-4833 TLIGSTL
+4833 TLVGNTL
-4840 PNTIVSIYVDG
+4840 PNAIVSIYVDG

-4969 NYELTFKVEDVAGNI
+4969 NYVLTFKVEDVAGNI

-5033 STLTIRNP
+5033 STLTIRSP

-5080 SQQKEILIEHDT
+5080 SQQKDILIEHDT

-5410 IFGEMNQ
+5410 ISGEMNQ

-5575 SIWVDTHIKVFTSE
+5575 SIWVDTHIQVFTSE

-5595 SSKTEWWSN
+5595 SSKTDWWSN
-5604 SDLITMRGTGEIGAT
+5604 SSTITMRGMGEIGAT

-5625 GVTLATAVVAATG
+5625 GVTLATAVVAANG
-5638 RWELSTDKLP
+5638 QWELSTDQLP
-5648 EGTYDI
+5648 EGKYDI
-5654 SLVIED
+5654 TLSIED
-5660 SAGNRWEDVREI
+5660 NAGNRKEEVHEI

-5709 DSEGNTYTLTVPD
+5709 DSNGNTYTLTVPD

-5995 HLRTEPSAA
+5995 HLRTVPSAA

>member
-33 SGPDMNITTPRGS
+33 SGPDMNITTPHGS

-596 DSVEGINNLTFT
+596 DSVEGVNNLTFT

-621 SYVIDTIAPVPP
+621 SYVIDTVAPVPP

-638 DYVVLPNGI
+638 DFVVLPNGI

-1056 PDIISVQVWDAMSDT
+1056 PDIISVQVWDAASDT

-1104 DIAGNKANSAIFDF
+1104 DIAGNKANSAVFDF

-1381 TGGWTFT
+1381 TGGWSFT
-1388 PPTSWADGDYTL
+1388 PTGAWADGDYTL

-1423 QIAINNIELV
+1423 QIAINSIELV
-1433 NDSGIPDD
+1433 NDSGIPND

-1481 GVWDY
+1481 GAWDY

-1495 GYTLTVEATDEA
+1495 GYTLTVEATDKA
-1507 GNKATQTLDFTI
+1507 GNKTTQELDFTI

-1634 DSGIPGDNLTNEA
+1634 DSGIPDDNLTNEA

-1694 GPHTLMVEASD
+1694 GPHTLMVEATD

-1904 AGNTATETLNFI
+1904 AGNTATDTLNFI

-2021 QITID
+2021 QI
-2026 HIELVNDSGIPDDN
+2026 
-2040 LTNNVRPHFQVT
+2040 
-2052 VPTDVNVV
+2052 
-2060 RLSIDGG
+2060 
-2067 KTWFNATQSATPGV
+2067 A
-2081 WDYTWLAD
+2081 
-2089 VGEGKHTLTVEA
+2089 
-2101 TDKAGNKTTQQLDFI
+2101 
-2116 IDTLLS
+2116 
-2122 EPTIV
+2122 
-2127 LDNTDDSGTKGDHLT
+2127 
-2142 NVNKPTFLLGNIDA
+2142 
-2156 DARYVTVEVQHGGT
+2156 
-2170 KEVLTATKDATGN
+2170 
-2183 WSVTPTGTWA
+2183 
-2193 DGDYTLTVRV
+2193 
-2203 EDEAGNEKHSASLT
+2203 
-2217 VTVDTQITI
+2217 
-2226 DVIELVN
+2226 
-2233 DNGIPG
+2233 
-2239 DNMTNDAHP
+2239 
-2248 QFRVT
+2248 
-2253 VPGDVN
+2253 
-2259 EVSLSI
+2259 
-2265 DGGVTWVKAT
+2265 
-2275 QSATPGV
+2275 
-2282 WNYTWPGTVPDGD
+2282 
-2295 YTLNV
+2295 
-2300 KATDNAG
+2300 
-2307 NTVTETLHF
+2307 
-2316 TIDTTLSTPVI
+2316 
-2327 VLDSADDSGVHGDNM
+2327 
-2342 TNHTQPT
+2342 
-2349 FALQHIDDDAVRV
+2349 
-2362 TVSVEHGGVTTTFDA
+2362 
-2377 TKDAGGWTFTPTGAW
+2377 
-2392 ADGDYTL
+2392 
-2399 SVSVEDKA
+2399 
-2407 GNTSHSASLTVT
+2407 
-2419 VDTQIAINNIEL
+2419 
-2431 VNDSGIPDDNLT
+2431 
-2443 NNVRPHFQV
+2443 
-2452 TVPTDVNVVRLSIDG
+2452 
-2467 GKTWFNA
+2467 
-2474 TQSATPGVWDYI
+2474 
-2486 WPDDVADGGYTLT
+2486 
-2499 VEATDE
+2499 
-2505 AGNKATQTLD
+2505 
-2515 FTIDTTLSVPTL
+2515 
-2527 SLDSADDSGIAGDN
+2527 
-2541 ITNVKTPGFTLN
+2541 
-2553 NIDTDVSRVIVEVM
+2553 
-2567 HNGIKQEV
+2567 
-2575 PLVQTGGQWRFAPT
+2575 
-2589 SDWADGDYILTVKVE
+2589 
-2604 DRAGNVKQS
+2604 
-2613 APLTVT
+2613 
-2619 VDTHIAIDRIELVND
+2619 
-2634 SGIPGDNLT
+2634 
-2643 NEARPHFQVTVP
+2643 
-2655 ADVNGVRLSIDGGK
+2655 
-2669 TWFDATQ
+2669 
-2676 SATSGVWD
+2676 
-2684 YTWLTNVANGPH
+2684 
-2696 TLMVEASDKAGNKT
+2696 
-2710 TQKLD
+2710 
-2715 FTIDTILSEPTIT
+2715 
-2728 LDSADDSAA
+2728 
-2737 GDNITN
+2737 
-2743 VKMPGFTLGNIDADV
+2743 
-2758 TKVVVTVAHD
+2758 
-2768 GKNQQIELIKNG
+2768 
-2780 GVWRFTP
+2780 
-2787 GAAWTDGD
+2787 
-2795 YTLTVKVEDKAGNTN
+2795 
-2810 YSAPLTV
+2810 
-2817 TIDTQTSIDRI
+2817 
-2828 ELLNDTGI
+2828 
-2836 VGDNLTNEARPQF
+2836 
-2849 HITVPTDV
+2849 
-2857 NSVQLSLDGGINWVN
+2857 
-2872 ATLTSDGVWEYI
+2872 
-2884 WPTDLVENTY
+2884 
-2894 TLTVKATDVAGNTA
+2894 
-2908 TETLNFII
+2908 
-2916 DTTLSTPTIT
+2916 
-2926 LDSADDSGTA
+2926 
-2936 NDNKTNVKTPGFI
+2936 
-2949 IGGID
+2949 
-2954 SDVTQVVVQVMRDGH
+2954 
-2969 SEEVE
+2969 
-2974 LTQTNGQWRF
+2974 
-2984 VPGSAWTD
+2984 
-2992 GDYTLTVTVKDEAGN
+2992 
-3007 IRHSAPLTVTIDT
+3007 
-3020 QITIDHIELVNDSG
+3020 IDHIELVNDSG

-3168 TKEVLTATKGATG
+3168 TKEVLTATKDATGNWSVTPTGTWADGDYTLTVRVEDEAGNEKHSASLTVTVDTQITIDAIELVNDNGIPGDNMTNDAHPQFRVTVPGDVNEVSLSIDGGVTWVKATQSATPGVWNYTWPGTVPDGDYTLNVKATDNAGNTVTETLHFTIDTTLSVPVIVLNSADDTGVQGDNMTNSTQPTFALQHIDDDAVRVTVSVEHGGVTTTFDATKGVGGWSFTPTGAWADGDYTLSVSVEDKAGNTSHSASLTVTVDTQIAINNIELVNDSGIPDDNLTNNVRPHFQVKVPTDVNEVRLSIDGGKTWFNATQSATPGVWDYTWLADVGEGKHTLTVEATDKAGNQTTQKLDFIIDTMLSEPTIVLDSTDDSGTKGDNLTNANKPTFILGNIDADARYVTVEVQYGGTKEVLTATKGATG

-3191 ADGDYT
+3191 ADGDYM

-3311 LDFTIDTRLSTPTIA
+3311 LDFTIDTRLSTPTII

-3350 GNIDADAHSVILRIT
+3350 GNIDSDAQSVILRIT

-3402 DNAGNVRQSTPLVVT
+3402 DNAGNVRQSTPLIVT

-3463 DGGANWVSAT
+3463 DGGANWVSAA

-3610 TPLTVTVDTQIAIDR
+3610 TPLTVTVDTQIAIDH

-3709 TLNFTIDITLLTPT
+3709 TLNFTIDITLMTPT

-3852 HQVDSDVTRVMVKV
+3852 RQVDSDVTRVMVKV

-4535 TPRFVIG
+4535 KPRFVIG

-4558 SYSVTANGNNLW
+4558 SYPVTANGNNLW

-4833 TLIGSTL
+4833 TLVGNTL
-4840 PNTIVSIYVDG
+4840 PNAIVSIYVDG

-4969 NYELTFKVEDVAGNI
+4969 NYVLTFKVEDVAGNI

-5303 NHNKPV
+5303 SHNKPV

-5378 STFIDNPA
+5378 STFIDNPV
-5386 MVAGSDNGIFS
+5386 MMAGSDNGIFS
-5397 NDSITSQTRPTFS
+5397 NDSITSQTRPAFS
-5410 IFGEMNQ
+5410 IYGEMNQ

-5471 FTIDTF
+5471 FTIDTL

-5534 VWVNEKGHW
+5534 VWVNDKGHW

-5575 SIWVDTHIKVFTSE
+5575 SIWVDTHIQVFTSE

-5595 SSKTEWWSN
+5595 SSKTDWWSN
-5604 SDLITMRGTGEIGAT
+5604 SSTITMRGMGEIGAT

-5625 GVTLATAVVAATG
+5625 GVTLATAVVAANG
-5638 RWELSTDKLP
+5638 QWELSTDQLP
-5648 EGTYDI
+5648 EGKYDI
-5654 SLVIED
+5654 TLSIED
-5660 SAGNRWEDVREI
+5660 NAGNRKEEVHEI

-5709 DSEGNTYTLTVPD
+5709 DSNGNTYTLTVPD

-5749 SDDVPLDIM
+5749 SDDVSLDIM

-5869 DNGASD
+5869 DNGVSD

-5899 TVNVTHNGVTDIY
+5899 TVNVTHNGVTDTY

-5931 GNYTLSVTVVDRAG
+5931 GTYTLSVTVVDRAG

-5995 HLRTEPSAA
+5995 HLRTVPSAA
-6004 EESVVKVTAYSIT
+6004 EESVVKETAYSIT

-6107 IVNAMNVRGKTE
+6107 IVNAMNARGKTE

>member
-424 SIITDTIA
+424 SIITDTIP

-1034 SGISDDNLTNIV
+1034 SGIADDNLTNIV

-1104 DIAGNKANSAIFDF
+1104 DIAGNKANSAVFDF

-1336 GIQGDNMTN
+1336 GVQGDNMTN
-1345 STQPT
+1345 RTQPT

-1433 NDSGIPDD
+1433 NDSGIPND

-1468 GKTWFNATQSATP
+1468 GKTWFNATQSATT

-2127 LDNTDDSGTKGDHLT
+2127 LDSTDDSGTKGDNLT

-2316 TIDTTLSTPVI
+2316 TIDTTLSVPVI
-2327 VLDSADDSGVHGDNM
+2327 VLNSADDTGVQGDNM
-2342 TNHTQPT
+2342 TNSTQPT

-2377 TKDAGGWTFTPTGAW
+2377 TKGVGGWSFTPTGAW

-2452 TVPTDVNVVRLSIDG
+2452 KVPTDVN
-2467 GKTWFNA
+2467 
-2474 TQSATPGVWDYI
+2474 
-2486 WPDDVADGGYTLT
+2486 
-2499 VEATDE
+2499 E
-2505 AGNKATQTLD
+2505 
-2515 FTIDTTLSVPTL
+2515 
-2527 SLDSADDSGIAGDN
+2527 
-2541 ITNVKTPGFTLN
+2541 
-2553 NIDTDVSRVIVEVM
+2553 
-2567 HNGIKQEV
+2567 
-2575 PLVQTGGQWRFAPT
+2575 
-2589 SDWADGDYILTVKVE
+2589 
-2604 DRAGNVKQS
+2604 
-2613 APLTVT
+2613 
-2619 VDTHIAIDRIELVND
+2619 
-2634 SGIPGDNLT
+2634 
-2643 NEARPHFQVTVP
+2643 
-2655 ADVNGVRLSIDGGK
+2655 
-2669 TWFDATQ
+2669 
-2676 SATSGVWD
+2676 
-2684 YTWLTNVANGPH
+2684 
-2696 TLMVEASDKAGNKT
+2696 
-2710 TQKLD
+2710 
-2715 FTIDTILSEPTIT
+2715 
-2728 LDSADDSAA
+2728 
-2737 GDNITN
+2737 
-2743 VKMPGFTLGNIDADV
+2743 
-2758 TKVVVTVAHD
+2758 
-2768 GKNQQIELIKNG
+2768 
-2780 GVWRFTP
+2780 
-2787 GAAWTDGD
+2787 
-2795 YTLTVKVEDKAGNTN
+2795 
-2810 YSAPLTV
+2810 
-2817 TIDTQTSIDRI
+2817 
-2828 ELLNDTGI
+2828 
-2836 VGDNLTNEARPQF
+2836 
-2849 HITVPTDV
+2849 
-2857 NSVQLSLDGGINWVN
+2857 
-2872 ATLTSDGVWEYI
+2872 
-2884 WPTDLVENTY
+2884 
-2894 TLTVKATDVAGNTA
+2894 
-2908 TETLNFII
+2908 
-2916 DTTLSTPTIT
+2916 
-2926 LDSADDSGTA
+2926 
-2936 NDNKTNVKTPGFI
+2936 
-2949 IGGID
+2949 
-2954 SDVTQVVVQVMRDGH
+2954 
-2969 SEEVE
+2969 
-2974 LTQTNGQWRF
+2974 
-2984 VPGSAWTD
+2984 
-2992 GDYTLTVTVKDEAGN
+2992 
-3007 IRHSAPLTVTIDT
+3007 
-3020 QITIDHIELVNDSG
+3020 
-3034 IPDDNLTNNVRPHFQ
+3034 
-3049 VTVPTDV
+3049 
-3056 NVVRLSIDGGKTWFN
+3056 VRLSIDGGKTWFN

-3101 DKAGNKTTQQLDFII
+3101 DKAGNQTTQKLDFII

-3126 LDNTD
+3126 LDSTD
-3131 DSGTKGDNLTNVNK
+3131 DSGTKGDNLTNANK
-3145 PTFLLGNIDADARYV
+3145 PTFILGNIDADARYV

-3277 AGIWDY
+3277 AGTWDY

-3350 GNIDADAHSVILRIT
+3350 GNIDSDAQSVILRIT

-3402 DNAGNVRQSTPLVVT
+3402 DNAGNVRQSTPLIVT

-3610 TPLTVTVDTQIAIDR
+3610 TPLTVTVDTQIAIDH

-3709 TLNFTIDITLLTPT
+3709 TLNFTIDITLMTPT

-3786 DSALA
+3786 DSALV

-4023 PTIALDAGQDTGANT
+4023 PTIAL
-4038 ADNITNISRPTFTIG
+4038 
-4053 NVDPDV
+4053 
-4059 IKVVVTIDG
+4059 
-4068 HDYNA
+4068 
-4073 TKVGAGWQ
+4073 
-4081 FTPGNAIPDGS
+4081 
-4092 YNITVTVE
+4092 
-4100 DKAGNTAT
+4100 
-4108 SKPLPVVIDTTAEI
+4108 
-4122 ESVTLVTDSGDSDV
+4122 
-4136 DNITKVDKPQFSIVT
+4136 
-4151 ADDITHVRVKIDN
+4151 
-4164 AANWIELTKGGDGR
+4164 
-4178 WIFNVGSALPDGQHT
+4178 
-4193 LLVDVTDIAGNVAQE
+4193 
-4208 TLQFTID
+4208 
-4215 TTLREPTIVLDPTHD
+4215 
-4230 TGDDTNDNLTR
+4230 
-4241 INKPVFIIGNV
+4241 
-4252 DNDVSHI
+4252 
-4259 VVHIDG
+4259 
-4265 RDYTIENTG
+4265 
-4274 GNLTFTPDQ
+4274 
-4283 PLSDGQH
+4283 
-4290 TISVT
+4290 
-4295 VTDIAGNTKTS
+4295 
-4306 AELRIE
+4306 
-4312 IDTQV
+4312 
-4317 QIDSVTLT
+4317 
-4325 TDSGV
+4325 
-4330 NDHDNVTN
+4330 
-4338 ATRPSFEIAT
+4338 
-4348 PDDVTS
+4348 
-4354 VLVSFDGVNW
+4354 
-4364 TPISKNAAGQWEFT
+4364 
-4378 AGSALPDGHYTLHV
+4378 
-4392 QATDRAGNTA
+4392 
-4402 NSTLGF
+4402 
-4408 TVDTQI
+4408 
-4414 DGLSVV
+4414 
-4420 MLDDAGKDSTDGI
+4420 
-4433 TNITSPRF
+4433 
-4441 EISAREPLQ
+4441 
-4450 SVTVILNG
+4450 
-4458 KSSTLTQGAGNKWL
+4458 
-4472 FTPDTPLVDG
+4472 
-4482 TYKIEIVAED
+4482 
-4492 IAGNKISK
+4492 
-4500 EVSFTIDTIVSDPSI
+4500 
-4515 DLLDA
+4515 
-4520 DDTGESAVDNITSVT
+4520 
-4535 TPRFVIG
+4535 
-4542 NVPAD
+4542 
-4547 IDTVVIRINGV
+4547 
-4558 SYSVTANGNNLW
+4558 
-4570 EFQVPVALNDGV
+4570 
-4582 YEAVVVF
+4582 
-4589 RDIAGNTSET
+4589 
-4599 KLPFTIDTTTSV
+4599 
-4611 SVRMEPASD
+4611 
-4620 TGNSN
+4620 
-4625 SDNLTNKQNPKFEG
+4625 
-4639 TAEPNAKLVITIVD
+4639 
-4653 DKSGREVLKQTIT
+4653 
-4666 VGADGNW
+4666 
-4673 SVTPNILPDGMYT
+4673 
-4686 INVVATDVA
+4686 
-4695 GNTAQTQERFTIDT
+4695 
-4709 VTIDP
+4709 
-4714 TIRLSDPS
+4714 
-4722 IDDQHEATSLRPE
+4722 
-4735 FKGFAEAFSTIMIQW
+4735 
-4750 DGKVVGSA
+4750 
-4758 NANAN
+4758 
-4763 GEWSWTPPSV
+4763 
-4773 LAPGSYVVSI
+4773 
-4783 VAKDKAGNESSQVD
+4783 
-4797 FPVVIPV
+4797 
-4804 IDVTPPTIKLSEES
+4804 
-4818 DSGALGDFTTNNKTP
+4818 
-4833 TLIGSTL
+4833 
-4840 PNTIVSIYVDG
+4840 
-4851 VKVGEATA
+4851 
-4859 DTAGRYTFQL
+4859 
-4869 SEMKDG
+4869 
-4875 HYVVQVGIVN
+4875 
-4885 PRDNSELRS
+4885 
-4894 TAVDV
+4894 
-4899 TIDTEVAELVW
+4899 
-4910 NISGMHEGGYINTV
+4910 
-4924 TPEIGG
+4924 
-4930 TSEPNSKIT
+4930 
-4939 IFVNGVEKAIA
+4939 
-4950 YTTGAG
+4950 
-4956 HWGVV
+4956 
-4961 LPALGNDG
+4961 
-4969 NYELTFKVEDVAGNI
+4969 
-4984 REFGPQNVI
+4984 
-4993 LDTVISPLTVVL
+4993 
-5005 READDSGKV
+5005 
-5014 GDWITNKSHVT
+5014 
-5025 IDGTAEAG
+5025 
-5033 STLTIRNP
+5033 
-5041 QGVVIATLVV
+5041 
-5051 GNDGRWSAELDLREG
+5051 
-5066 SNAFVVVSEDKAGN
+5066 
-5080 SQQKEILIEHDT
+5080 
-5092 QIEISDIS
+5092 
-5100 LSRDTNSGDKYDLIT
+5100 
-5115 NNKSPVLVAMTDP
+5115 
-5128 GATVQVYI
+5128 
-5136 NGVLQGTVE
+5136 
-5145 ASSSGNISY
+5145 
-5154 TMPANS
+5154 
-5160 ADGEY
+5160 
-5165 QVQFVATD
+5165 
-5173 TAGNRVESAITT
+5173 
-5185 VTIDS
+5185 
-5190 QIAVFDIDEDSLP
+5190 
-5203 ALSNN
+5203 
-5208 RALSVSGVGEAG
+5208 
-5220 SQVSIFVDGK
+5220 
-5230 LVNVVMV
+5230 
-5237 EADGTWRAP
+5237 
-5246 ILLQDDGTFNIHFSI
+5246 
-5261 TDVAGNT
+5261 
-5268 EVSKD
+5268 
-5273 YSVDVDSS
+5273 
-5281 TDFPTLNLEDA
+5281 
-5292 SNSGSLDDLIT
+5292 
-5303 NHNKPV
+5303 
-5309 LVGTAE
+5309 
-5315 AGATIH
+5315 
-5321 IYVDEKI
+5321 
-5328 VANVLVLED
+5328 
-5337 GTWSYQFDNAL
+5337 
-5348 KDGEYSIRVVAE
+5348 
-5360 DPAGNT
+5360 
-5366 AESPRLLVTIDT
+5366 
-5378 STFIDNPA
+5378 
-5386 MVAGSDNGIFS
+5386 
-5397 NDSITSQTRPTFS
+5397 
-5410 IFGEMNQ
+5410 
-5417 SVQIFIDGVLV
+5417 
-5428 DTITVT
+5428 
-5434 DRNQVYRPESPLGD
+5434 
-5448 GSHSIY
+5448 
-5454 YVITDKAGNTAT
+5454 
-5466 SKTLN
+5466 
-5471 FTIDTF
+5471 
-5477 NTTPVAID
+5477 
-5485 SIGGQTLAE
+5485 
-5494 MTGSDG
+5494 
-5500 KIYITDTTRNLL
+5500 
-5512 FSGSAEP
+5512 
-5519 NSKIEIIINGLNVGE
+5519 
-5534 VWVNEKGHW
+5534 
-5543 QMPVNPLYFTEGQ
+5543 
-5556 LDITVK
+5556 
-5562 STDRAGNVNQEKY
+5562 
-5575 SIWVDTHIKVFTSE
+5575 
-5589 LDDNKS
+5589 
-5595 SSKTEWWSN
+5595 
-5604 SDLITMRGTGEIGAT
+5604 
-5619 VSLIVA
+5619 
-5625 GVTLATAVVAATG
+5625 
-5638 RWELSTDKLP
+5638 
-5648 EGTYDI
+5648 
-5654 SLVIED
+5654 
-5660 SAGNRWEDVREI
+5660 
-5672 FIDRT
+5672 
-5677 PPNAPVVTYSDIVN
+5677 
-5691 DLIIMQG
+5691 
-5698 TAEAKSQLIIT
+5698 
-5709 DSEGNTYTLTVPD
+5709 
-5722 NGKWSMAIPYPSEGK
+5722 
-5737 FTITSVDAIGNR
+5737 
-5749 SDDVPLDIM
+5749 
-5758 KEVPVI
+5758 
-5764 SLSPDSDSG
+5764 
-5773 TVGDNIT
+5773 
-5780 RDKQPTFI
+5780 
-5788 IGNLESDVVVVQVD
+5788 
-5802 INGTVYNA
+5802 
-5810 EKNADGVWFFTPGTP
+5810 
-5825 LADGSYT
+5825 
-5832 ISVIASDAA
+5832 
-5841 GNQKNSLPITVTI
+5841 
-5854 DSTLTVPEIALAAGE
+5854 
-5869 DNGASD
+5869 
-5875 SDNVTNHT
+5875 
-5883 QPKFT
+5883 
-5888 LQHIDADVTGV
+5888 
-5899 TVNVTHNGVTDIY
+5899 
-5912 QATQGADGW
+5912 
-5921 TFTPPAAWND
+5921 
-5931 GNYTLSVTVVDRAG
+5931 
-5945 NSQQSAS
+5945 
-5952 LAVTVDST
+5952 
-5960 VTVTADSQH
+5960 
-5969 DDASDDATATAVTP
+5969 
-5983 PESETVNAESAT
+5983 
-5995 HLRTEPSAA
+5995 
-6004 EESVVKVTAYSIT
+6004 
-6017 LLNADSG
+6017 
-6024 DEIDRSISQTPS
+6024 
-6036 FEISVPENIVNVS
+6036 
-6049 IMFEGEE
+6049 
-6056 FTLPITNQKA
+6056 
-6066 IFEVPLSL
+6066 
-6074 EDGEYTMDVKFIDK
+6074 
-6088 DNDFLI
+6088 
-6094 KEKTFSVDHSSAD
+6094 
-6107 IVNAMNVRGKTE
+6107 
-6119 DDINDSPST
+6119 
-6128 SSVGHNNNGAI
+6128 
-6139 DVFAVNEVTL
+6139 
-6149 PVDNQEEHA
+6149 

>member
-537 IETTNDSG
+537 IETTDDSG

-596 DSVEGINNLTFT
+596 DSVEGVNNLTFT

-621 SYVIDTIAPVPP
+621 SYVIDTVAPVPP

-638 DYVVLPNGI
+638 DFVVLPNGI

-1034 SGISDDNLTNIV
+1034 SGIADDNLTNIV

-1104 DIAGNKANSAIFDF
+1104 DIAGNKANSAVFDF

-1185 WLFIPG
+1185 WLFTPG

-1207 KAGNTNYSAPLTVVI
+1207 KAGNTSYSAPLTVVI

-1381 TGGWTFT
+1381 TGGWSFT
-1388 PPTSWADGDYTL
+1388 PTGAWADGDYTL

-1433 NDSGIPDD
+1433 NDSGIPND

-1481 GVWDY
+1481 GAWDY

-1495 GYTLTVEATDEA
+1495 GYTLTVEATDKA
-1507 GNKATQTLDFTI
+1507 GNKTTQELDFTI

-1883 YIWPTDLVE
+1883 YIWPTDLIE

-2021 QITID
+2021 QI
-2026 HIELVNDSGIPDDN
+2026 
-2040 LTNNVRPHFQVT
+2040 
-2052 VPTDVNVV
+2052 
-2060 RLSIDGG
+2060 
-2067 KTWFNATQSATPGV
+2067 A
-2081 WDYTWLAD
+2081 
-2089 VGEGKHTLTVEA
+2089 
-2101 TDKAGNKTTQQLDFI
+2101 
-2116 IDTLLS
+2116 
-2122 EPTIV
+2122 
-2127 LDNTDDSGTKGDHLT
+2127 
-2142 NVNKPTFLLGNIDA
+2142 
-2156 DARYVTVEVQHGGT
+2156 
-2170 KEVLTATKDATGN
+2170 
-2183 WSVTPTGTWA
+2183 
-2193 DGDYTLTVRV
+2193 
-2203 EDEAGNEKHSASLT
+2203 
-2217 VTVDTQITI
+2217 
-2226 DVIELVN
+2226 
-2233 DNGIPG
+2233 
-2239 DNMTNDAHP
+2239 
-2248 QFRVT
+2248 
-2253 VPGDVN
+2253 
-2259 EVSLSI
+2259 
-2265 DGGVTWVKAT
+2265 
-2275 QSATPGV
+2275 
-2282 WNYTWPGTVPDGD
+2282 
-2295 YTLNV
+2295 
-2300 KATDNAG
+2300 
-2307 NTVTETLHF
+2307 
-2316 TIDTTLSTPVI
+2316 
-2327 VLDSADDSGVHGDNM
+2327 
-2342 TNHTQPT
+2342 
-2349 FALQHIDDDAVRV
+2349 
-2362 TVSVEHGGVTTTFDA
+2362 
-2377 TKDAGGWTFTPTGAW
+2377 
-2392 ADGDYTL
+2392 
-2399 SVSVEDKA
+2399 
-2407 GNTSHSASLTVT
+2407 
-2419 VDTQIAINNIEL
+2419 
-2431 VNDSGIPDDNLT
+2431 
-2443 NNVRPHFQV
+2443 
-2452 TVPTDVNVVRLSIDG
+2452 
-2467 GKTWFNA
+2467 
-2474 TQSATPGVWDYI
+2474 
-2486 WPDDVADGGYTLT
+2486 
-2499 VEATDE
+2499 
-2505 AGNKATQTLD
+2505 
-2515 FTIDTTLSVPTL
+2515 
-2527 SLDSADDSGIAGDN
+2527 
-2541 ITNVKTPGFTLN
+2541 
-2553 NIDTDVSRVIVEVM
+2553 
-2567 HNGIKQEV
+2567 
-2575 PLVQTGGQWRFAPT
+2575 
-2589 SDWADGDYILTVKVE
+2589 
-2604 DRAGNVKQS
+2604 
-2613 APLTVT
+2613 
-2619 VDTHIAIDRIELVND
+2619 
-2634 SGIPGDNLT
+2634 
-2643 NEARPHFQVTVP
+2643 
-2655 ADVNGVRLSIDGGK
+2655 
-2669 TWFDATQ
+2669 
-2676 SATSGVWD
+2676 
-2684 YTWLTNVANGPH
+2684 
-2696 TLMVEASDKAGNKT
+2696 
-2710 TQKLD
+2710 
-2715 FTIDTILSEPTIT
+2715 
-2728 LDSADDSAA
+2728 
-2737 GDNITN
+2737 
-2743 VKMPGFTLGNIDADV
+2743 
-2758 TKVVVTVAHD
+2758 
-2768 GKNQQIELIKNG
+2768 
-2780 GVWRFTP
+2780 
-2787 GAAWTDGD
+2787 
-2795 YTLTVKVEDKAGNTN
+2795 
-2810 YSAPLTV
+2810 
-2817 TIDTQTSIDRI
+2817 
-2828 ELLNDTGI
+2828 
-2836 VGDNLTNEARPQF
+2836 
-2849 HITVPTDV
+2849 
-2857 NSVQLSLDGGINWVN
+2857 
-2872 ATLTSDGVWEYI
+2872 
-2884 WPTDLVENTY
+2884 
-2894 TLTVKATDVAGNTA
+2894 
-2908 TETLNFII
+2908 
-2916 DTTLSTPTIT
+2916 
-2926 LDSADDSGTA
+2926 
-2936 NDNKTNVKTPGFI
+2936 
-2949 IGGID
+2949 
-2954 SDVTQVVVQVMRDGH
+2954 
-2969 SEEVE
+2969 
-2974 LTQTNGQWRF
+2974 
-2984 VPGSAWTD
+2984 
-2992 GDYTLTVTVKDEAGN
+2992 
-3007 IRHSAPLTVTIDT
+3007 
-3020 QITIDHIELVNDSG
+3020 IDHIELVNDSG

-3160 TVEVQHGG
+3160 TVEVQHGGTKEVLTATKDATGNWSVTPTGTWADGDYTLTVRVEDEAGNEKHSASLTVTVDTQITIDAIELVNDNGIPGDNMTNDAHPQFRVTVPGDVNEVSLSIDGGVTWVKATQSATPGVWNYTWPGTVPDGDYTLNVKATDNAGNTVTETLHFTIDTTLSVPVIVLNSADDTGVQGDNMTNSTQPTFALQHIDDDAVRVTVSVEHGGVTTTFDATKGVGGWSFTPTGAWADGDYTLSVSVEDKAGNTSHSASLTVTVDTQIAINNIELVNDSGIPDDNLTNNVRPHFQVKVPTDVNEVRLSIDGGKTWFNATQSATPGVWDYTWLADVGEGKHTLTVEATDKAGNQTTQKLDFIIDTMLSEPTIVLDSTDDSGTKGDNLTNANKPTFILGNIDADARYVTVEVQYGG

-3311 LDFTIDTRLSTPTIA
+3311 LDFTIDTRLSTPTIT

-3350 GNIDADAHSVILRIT
+3350 GNIDSDAQSVILRIT

-3402 DNAGNVRQSTPLVVT
+3402 DNAGNVRQSTPLIVT

-3463 DGGANWVSAT
+3463 DGGANWVSAA

-3610 TPLTVTVDTQIAIDR
+3610 TPLTVTVDTQIAIDH

-3709 TLNFTIDITLLTPT
+3709 TLNFTIDITLMTPT

-3852 HQVDSDVTRVMVKV
+3852 RQVDSDVTRVMVKV

-4306 AELRIE
+4306 AELKIE

-4535 TPRFVIG
+4535 KPRFVIG

-4558 SYSVTANGNNLW
+4558 SYPVTANGNNLW

-4833 TLIGSTL
+4833 TLVGNTL
-4840 PNTIVSIYVDG
+4840 PNAIVSIYVDG

-4969 NYELTFKVEDVAGNI
+4969 NYVLTFKVEDVAGNI

-5033 STLTIRNP
+5033 STLTIRSP

-5080 SQQKEILIEHDT
+5080 SQQKDILIEHDT

-5410 IFGEMNQ
+5410 ISGEMNQ

-5575 SIWVDTHIKVFTSE
+5575 SIWVDTHIQVFTSE

-5595 SSKTEWWSN
+5595 SSKTDWWSN
-5604 SDLITMRGTGEIGAT
+5604 SSTITMRGMGEIGAT

-5625 GVTLATAVVAATG
+5625 GVTLATAVVAANG
-5638 RWELSTDKLP
+5638 QWELSTDQLP
-5648 EGTYDI
+5648 EGKYDI
-5654 SLVIED
+5654 TLSIED
-5660 SAGNRWEDVREI
+5660 NAGNRKEEVHEI

-5709 DSEGNTYTLTVPD
+5709 DSNGNTYTLTVPD

-5749 SDDVPLDIM
+5749 SDDVSLDIM

-5869 DNGASD
+5869 DNGVSD

-5899 TVNVTHNGVTDIY
+5899 TVNVTHNGVTDTY

-5921 TFTPPAAWND
+5921 TFTSPAAWND
-5931 GNYTLSVTVVDRAG
+5931 GTYTLSVTVVDRAG

-5995 HLRTEPSAA
+5995 HLRTVPSAA
-6004 EESVVKVTAYSIT
+6004 EESVVKETAYSIT

-6107 IVNAMNVRGKTE
+6107 IVNAMNARGKTE

>member
-2127 LDNTDDSGTKGDHLT
+2127 LDSTDDSGTKGDHLT

-2467 GKTWFNA
+2467 GK
-2474 TQSATPGVWDYI
+2474 S
-2486 WPDDVADGGYTLT
+2486 
-2499 VEATDE
+2499 
-2505 AGNKATQTLD
+2505 
-2515 FTIDTTLSVPTL
+2515 
-2527 SLDSADDSGIAGDN
+2527 
-2541 ITNVKTPGFTLN
+2541 
-2553 NIDTDVSRVIVEVM
+2553 
-2567 HNGIKQEV
+2567 
-2575 PLVQTGGQWRFAPT
+2575 
-2589 SDWADGDYILTVKVE
+2589 
-2604 DRAGNVKQS
+2604 
-2613 APLTVT
+2613 
-2619 VDTHIAIDRIELVND
+2619 
-2634 SGIPGDNLT
+2634 
-2643 NEARPHFQVTVP
+2643 
-2655 ADVNGVRLSIDGGK
+2655 
-2669 TWFDATQ
+2669 
-2676 SATSGVWD
+2676 
-2684 YTWLTNVANGPH
+2684 
-2696 TLMVEASDKAGNKT
+2696 
-2710 TQKLD
+2710 
-2715 FTIDTILSEPTIT
+2715 
-2728 LDSADDSAA
+2728 
-2737 GDNITN
+2737 
-2743 VKMPGFTLGNIDADV
+2743 
-2758 TKVVVTVAHD
+2758 
-2768 GKNQQIELIKNG
+2768 
-2780 GVWRFTP
+2780 
-2787 GAAWTDGD
+2787 
-2795 YTLTVKVEDKAGNTN
+2795 
-2810 YSAPLTV
+2810 
-2817 TIDTQTSIDRI
+2817 
-2828 ELLNDTGI
+2828 
-2836 VGDNLTNEARPQF
+2836 
-2849 HITVPTDV
+2849 
-2857 NSVQLSLDGGINWVN
+2857 
-2872 ATLTSDGVWEYI
+2872 
-2884 WPTDLVENTY
+2884 
-2894 TLTVKATDVAGNTA
+2894 
-2908 TETLNFII
+2908 
-2916 DTTLSTPTIT
+2916 
-2926 LDSADDSGTA
+2926 
-2936 NDNKTNVKTPGFI
+2936 
-2949 IGGID
+2949 
-2954 SDVTQVVVQVMRDGH
+2954 
-2969 SEEVE
+2969 
-2974 LTQTNGQWRF
+2974 
-2984 VPGSAWTD
+2984 
-2992 GDYTLTVTVKDEAGN
+2992 
-3007 IRHSAPLTVTIDT
+3007 
-3020 QITIDHIELVNDSG
+3020 
-3034 IPDDNLTNNVRPHFQ
+3034 
-3049 VTVPTDV
+3049 
-3056 NVVRLSIDGGKTWFN
+3056 WFN

-4558 SYSVTANGNNLW
+4558 SYPVTANGNNLW

>member
-158 SSKQIEE
+158 SSKQMEE
-165 MLQNFLA
+165 MLQEFLA

-424 SIITDTIA
+424 SIITDTIP

-537 IETTNDSG
+537 IETTDDSG

-571 INSETGEEVIFKA
+571 INSETGEEVVFKA
-584 NDKGEWTFNFTS
+584 NDQGEWTFNFTS

-957 STVKLYIDGALIA
+957 STVKLYVDGALIA

-1034 SGISDDNLTNIV
+1034 SGIADDNLTNIV

-1056 PDIISVQVWDAMSDT
+1056 PDIISVQVWDAASDT

-1104 DIAGNKANSAIFDF
+1104 DIAGNKANSAVFDF

-1185 WLFIPG
+1185 WLFTPG

-1381 TGGWTFT
+1381 TGGWSFT
-1388 PPTSWADGDYTL
+1388 PTGAWADGDYTL

-1433 NDSGIPDD
+1433 NDSGIPND
-1441 NLTNNVRPHFQVTVP
+1441 NLTNNVRPQFQVTVP

-1468 GKTWFNATQSATP
+1468 GKTWFNATQGATP
-1481 GVWDY
+1481 GAWDY

-1495 GYTLTVEATDEA
+1495 GYTLTVEATDKA
-1507 GNKATQTLDFTI
+1507 GNQTTQELDFTI

-1584 WRFAPTSDWADG
+1584 WRFAPTSDWGDG

-1715 DFTIDTI
+1715 DFIIDTM

-1904 AGNTATETLNFI
+1904 AGNTATETLNFT

-1940 KTNVKTPGFIIGGI
+1940 KTNVKTPGFVIGGI

-2009 RHSAPLTVTIDT
+2009 RHSAPLKVTVDT
-2021 QITID
+2021 QIGID
-2026 HIELVNDSGIPDDN
+2026 NIELVNDSGIPNDN
-2040 LTNNVRPHFQVT
+2040 LTNNVRPQFQVT

-2081 WDYTWLAD
+2081 WDYTWLTD
-2089 VGEGKHTLTVEA
+2089 VANGSHTLTVEA
-2101 TDKAGNKTTQQLDFI
+2101 TDAAGNKATQNLEFN

-2122 EPTIV
+2122 EPTIA
-2127 LDNTDDSGTKGDHLT
+2127 LDSTDDSGTKGDNLT
-2142 NVNKPTFLLGNIDA
+2142 NVNKPTFILGNIDA

-2170 KEVLTATKDATGN
+2170 KEVLTATKGATGI
-2183 WSVTPTGTWA
+2183 WSVTPTGMWA
-2193 DGDYTLTVRV
+2193 DGSHTLTVRV
-2203 EDEAGNEKHSASLT
+2203 EDEAGNVKYSVPLT
-2217 VTVDTQITI
+2217 ITVDTQITI
-2226 DVIELVN
+2226 DDIELVN
-2233 DNGIPG
+2233 DSGTKG
-2239 DNMTNDAHP
+2239 DNLTNDANPH
-2248 QFRVT
+2248 FRIT

-2259 EVSLSI
+2259 EASLSI
-2265 DGGVTWVKAT
+2265 DGGVTWVKAM
-2275 QSATPGV
+2275 QSSTSGV
-2282 WNYTWPGTVPDGD
+2282 WNYTWPKTLADDD
-2295 YTLNV
+2295 YTLTV

-2307 NTVTETLHF
+2307 NTVTRTLDF

-2327 VLDSADDSGVHGDNM
+2327 VLDSADDTGIQGDNM
-2342 TNHTQPT
+2342 TNRTQPT
-2349 FALQHIDDDAVRV
+2349 FNLQHIDDDAVRV
-2362 TVSVEHGGVTTTFDA
+2362 TVSVEHGGVTTTFDV
-2377 TKDAGGWTFTPTGAW
+2377 TKDAGGWSFTPPTSWGA
-2392 ADGDYTL
+2392 GDYTL

-2443 NNVRPHFQV
+2443 NNVRPQFQV
-2452 TVPTDVNVVRLSIDG
+2452 KVPTDVN
-2467 GKTWFNA
+2467 
-2474 TQSATPGVWDYI
+2474 
-2486 WPDDVADGGYTLT
+2486 
-2499 VEATDE
+2499 E
-2505 AGNKATQTLD
+2505 
-2515 FTIDTTLSVPTL
+2515 
-2527 SLDSADDSGIAGDN
+2527 
-2541 ITNVKTPGFTLN
+2541 
-2553 NIDTDVSRVIVEVM
+2553 
-2567 HNGIKQEV
+2567 
-2575 PLVQTGGQWRFAPT
+2575 
-2589 SDWADGDYILTVKVE
+2589 
-2604 DRAGNVKQS
+2604 
-2613 APLTVT
+2613 
-2619 VDTHIAIDRIELVND
+2619 
-2634 SGIPGDNLT
+2634 
-2643 NEARPHFQVTVP
+2643 
-2655 ADVNGVRLSIDGGK
+2655 
-2669 TWFDATQ
+2669 
-2676 SATSGVWD
+2676 
-2684 YTWLTNVANGPH
+2684 
-2696 TLMVEASDKAGNKT
+2696 
-2710 TQKLD
+2710 
-2715 FTIDTILSEPTIT
+2715 
-2728 LDSADDSAA
+2728 
-2737 GDNITN
+2737 
-2743 VKMPGFTLGNIDADV
+2743 
-2758 TKVVVTVAHD
+2758 
-2768 GKNQQIELIKNG
+2768 
-2780 GVWRFTP
+2780 
-2787 GAAWTDGD
+2787 
-2795 YTLTVKVEDKAGNTN
+2795 
-2810 YSAPLTV
+2810 
-2817 TIDTQTSIDRI
+2817 
-2828 ELLNDTGI
+2828 
-2836 VGDNLTNEARPQF
+2836 
-2849 HITVPTDV
+2849 
-2857 NSVQLSLDGGINWVN
+2857 
-2872 ATLTSDGVWEYI
+2872 
-2884 WPTDLVENTY
+2884 
-2894 TLTVKATDVAGNTA
+2894 
-2908 TETLNFII
+2908 
-2916 DTTLSTPTIT
+2916 
-2926 LDSADDSGTA
+2926 
-2936 NDNKTNVKTPGFI
+2936 
-2949 IGGID
+2949 
-2954 SDVTQVVVQVMRDGH
+2954 
-2969 SEEVE
+2969 
-2974 LTQTNGQWRF
+2974 
-2984 VPGSAWTD
+2984 
-2992 GDYTLTVTVKDEAGN
+2992 
-3007 IRHSAPLTVTIDT
+3007 
-3020 QITIDHIELVNDSG
+3020 
-3034 IPDDNLTNNVRPHFQ
+3034 
-3049 VTVPTDV
+3049 
-3056 NVVRLSIDGGKTWFN
+3056 VRLSIDGGKTWFN

-3101 DKAGNKTTQQLDFII
+3101 DKAGNQTTQKLDFII
-3116 DTLLSEPTIV
+3116 DTLLSEPTIA
-3126 LDNTD
+3126 LDSTD
-3131 DSGTKGDNLTNVNK
+3131 DSGTKGDNLTSVNK
-3145 PTFLLGNIDADARYV
+3145 PTFILGNIDADARYV

-3181 IWSVTPTGTW
+3181 IWSVTPTGMW
-3191 ADGDYT
+3191 ADGSHT

-3215 TVTVDTQI
+3215 TVTVDTHI
-3223 TIDVI
+3223 AIDDI

-3297 VEATDKAGNKTTQT
+3297 VEATDKAGNQTTQT

-3391 DGSYTLTVEVT
+3391 DGSYTLTVEVQ
-3402 DNAGNVRQSTPLVVT
+3402 DNAGNVRQSTPLIVT

-3463 DGGANWVSAT
+3463 DGGANWVSAA

-3818 DGTLTTPVIELAAG
+3818 DGSLTTPVIELAAG

-3842 TNHDRPVFDI
+3842 TKHDRPVFDI
-3852 HQVDSDVTRVMVKV
+3852 RQVDSDVTRVMVKV

-3903 EDLAGNVKESAPFEV
+3903 EDLAGNVKESAPLEV

-3955 GDVVQVRVTLD
+3955 GDVIQVRVTLD

-3981 WIFDSPNTLVDG
+3981 WIFDTPNTLVDG

-4001 TDEAGNIANKDL
+4001 TDQAGNIANKDL

-4306 AELRIE
+4306 AELKIE

-4364 TPISKNAAGQWEFT
+4364 TPVSKNAAGQWQFT
-4378 AGSALPDGHYTLHV
+4378 AGSALSDGHYTLHV

-4500 EVSFTIDTIVSDPSI
+4500 EVSFTIDTVVSDPRI

-4535 TPRFVIG
+4535 KPRFVIG

-4558 SYSVTANGNNLW
+4558 SYPVTANGNNLW

-4620 TGNSN
+4620 TGSSN

-4653 DKSGREVLKQTIT
+4653 DKSGREVLKHTIT

-4722 IDDQHEATSLRPE
+4722 IDDQYEATSLRPE
-4735 FKGFAEAFSTIMIQW
+4735 FKGLAEAFSTIMIQW

-4833 TLIGSTL
+4833 TLVGNTL
-4840 PNTIVSIYVDG
+4840 PNAIVSIYVDG

-4950 YTTGAG
+4950 YTTGTG

-5080 SQQKEILIEHDT
+5080 SQQKDILIEHDT

-5246 ILLQDDGTFNIHFSI
+5246 ILLQDDGKFNIHFSI

-5303 NHNKPV
+5303 SHNKPV

-5378 STFIDNPA
+5378 STFIDNPV
-5386 MVAGSDNGIFS
+5386 MMAGSDNGIFS
-5397 NDSITSQTRPTFS
+5397 NDSITSQTRPAFS

-5534 VWVNEKGHW
+5534 VWVNDKGHW

-5575 SIWVDTHIKVFTSE
+5575 SIWVDTHIQVFTSE

-5595 SSKTEWWSN
+5595 SSKTDWWSN
-5604 SDLITMRGTGEIGAT
+5604 SSTITMRGMGEIGAT

-5625 GVTLATAVVAATG
+5625 GVTLATAVVAANG
-5638 RWELSTDKLP
+5638 QWELSTDQLP
-5648 EGTYDI
+5648 EGKYDI
-5654 SLVIED
+5654 TLSIED
-5660 SAGNRWEDVREI
+5660 NAGNRKEEVHEI

-5709 DSEGNTYTLTVPD
+5709 DSNGNTYTLTVPD

-5758 KEVPVI
+5758 KETPVI

-5875 SDNVTNHT
+5875 SDNVTNHNHT

-5931 GNYTLSVTVVDRAG
+5931 GTYTLSVTVVDRAG
-5945 NSQQSAS
+5945 NSLQSAS
-5952 LAVTVDST
+5952 LEVTVDST

-5995 HLRTEPSAA
+5995 HLRTVPSAA
-6004 EESVVKVTAYSIT
+6004 EESVVKETAYSIT

-6049 IMFEGEE
+6049 VMFEGEE

-6088 DNDFLI
+6088 DDDFLI

-6107 IVNAMNVRGKTE
+6107 IVNAMNARGKTE

>member
-1034 SGISDDNLTNIV
+1034 SGIADDNLTNIV

-1056 PDIISVQVWDAMSDT
+1056 PDIISVQVWDAASDT

-1104 DIAGNKANSAIFDF
+1104 DIAGNKANSAVFDF

-1381 TGGWTFT
+1381 TGGWSFT
-1388 PPTSWADGDYTL
+1388 PTGAWADGDYTL

-1481 GVWDY
+1481 GAWDY

-1495 GYTLTVEATDEA
+1495 GYTLTVEATDKA
-1507 GNKATQTLDFTI
+1507 GNKTTQELDFTI

-1634 DSGIPGDNLTNEA
+1634 DSGIPDDNLTNEA

-1694 GPHTLMVEASD
+1694 GPHTLMVEATD

-1793 DGDYTL
+1793 DGNYTL

-2021 QITID
+2021 QI
-2026 HIELVNDSGIPDDN
+2026 
-2040 LTNNVRPHFQVT
+2040 
-2052 VPTDVNVV
+2052 
-2060 RLSIDGG
+2060 
-2067 KTWFNATQSATPGV
+2067 A
-2081 WDYTWLAD
+2081 
-2089 VGEGKHTLTVEA
+2089 
-2101 TDKAGNKTTQQLDFI
+2101 
-2116 IDTLLS
+2116 
-2122 EPTIV
+2122 
-2127 LDNTDDSGTKGDHLT
+2127 
-2142 NVNKPTFLLGNIDA
+2142 
-2156 DARYVTVEVQHGGT
+2156 
-2170 KEVLTATKDATGN
+2170 
-2183 WSVTPTGTWA
+2183 
-2193 DGDYTLTVRV
+2193 
-2203 EDEAGNEKHSASLT
+2203 
-2217 VTVDTQITI
+2217 
-2226 DVIELVN
+2226 
-2233 DNGIPG
+2233 
-2239 DNMTNDAHP
+2239 
-2248 QFRVT
+2248 
-2253 VPGDVN
+2253 
-2259 EVSLSI
+2259 
-2265 DGGVTWVKAT
+2265 
-2275 QSATPGV
+2275 
-2282 WNYTWPGTVPDGD
+2282 
-2295 YTLNV
+2295 
-2300 KATDNAG
+2300 
-2307 NTVTETLHF
+2307 
-2316 TIDTTLSTPVI
+2316 
-2327 VLDSADDSGVHGDNM
+2327 
-2342 TNHTQPT
+2342 
-2349 FALQHIDDDAVRV
+2349 
-2362 TVSVEHGGVTTTFDA
+2362 
-2377 TKDAGGWTFTPTGAW
+2377 
-2392 ADGDYTL
+2392 
-2399 SVSVEDKA
+2399 
-2407 GNTSHSASLTVT
+2407 
-2419 VDTQIAINNIEL
+2419 
-2431 VNDSGIPDDNLT
+2431 
-2443 NNVRPHFQV
+2443 
-2452 TVPTDVNVVRLSIDG
+2452 
-2467 GKTWFNA
+2467 
-2474 TQSATPGVWDYI
+2474 
-2486 WPDDVADGGYTLT
+2486 
-2499 VEATDE
+2499 
-2505 AGNKATQTLD
+2505 
-2515 FTIDTTLSVPTL
+2515 
-2527 SLDSADDSGIAGDN
+2527 
-2541 ITNVKTPGFTLN
+2541 
-2553 NIDTDVSRVIVEVM
+2553 
-2567 HNGIKQEV
+2567 
-2575 PLVQTGGQWRFAPT
+2575 
-2589 SDWADGDYILTVKVE
+2589 
-2604 DRAGNVKQS
+2604 
-2613 APLTVT
+2613 
-2619 VDTHIAIDRIELVND
+2619 
-2634 SGIPGDNLT
+2634 
-2643 NEARPHFQVTVP
+2643 
-2655 ADVNGVRLSIDGGK
+2655 
-2669 TWFDATQ
+2669 
-2676 SATSGVWD
+2676 
-2684 YTWLTNVANGPH
+2684 
-2696 TLMVEASDKAGNKT
+2696 
-2710 TQKLD
+2710 
-2715 FTIDTILSEPTIT
+2715 
-2728 LDSADDSAA
+2728 
-2737 GDNITN
+2737 
-2743 VKMPGFTLGNIDADV
+2743 
-2758 TKVVVTVAHD
+2758 
-2768 GKNQQIELIKNG
+2768 
-2780 GVWRFTP
+2780 
-2787 GAAWTDGD
+2787 
-2795 YTLTVKVEDKAGNTN
+2795 
-2810 YSAPLTV
+2810 
-2817 TIDTQTSIDRI
+2817 
-2828 ELLNDTGI
+2828 
-2836 VGDNLTNEARPQF
+2836 
-2849 HITVPTDV
+2849 
-2857 NSVQLSLDGGINWVN
+2857 
-2872 ATLTSDGVWEYI
+2872 
-2884 WPTDLVENTY
+2884 
-2894 TLTVKATDVAGNTA
+2894 
-2908 TETLNFII
+2908 
-2916 DTTLSTPTIT
+2916 
-2926 LDSADDSGTA
+2926 
-2936 NDNKTNVKTPGFI
+2936 
-2949 IGGID
+2949 
-2954 SDVTQVVVQVMRDGH
+2954 
-2969 SEEVE
+2969 
-2974 LTQTNGQWRF
+2974 
-2984 VPGSAWTD
+2984 
-2992 GDYTLTVTVKDEAGN
+2992 
-3007 IRHSAPLTVTIDT
+3007 
-3020 QITIDHIELVNDSG
+3020 IDHIELVNDSG

-3168 TKEVLTATKGATG
+3168 TKEVLTATKDATGNWSVTPTGTWADGDYTLTVRVEDEAGNEKHSASLTVTVDTQITIDAIELVNDNGIPGDNMTNDAHPQFRVTVPGDVNEVSLSIDGGVTWVKATQSATPGVWNYTWPGTVPDGDYTLNVKATDNAGNTVTETLHFTIDTTLSVPVIVLNSADDTGVQGDNMTNSTQPTFALQHIDDDAVRVTVSVEHGGVTTTFDATKGVGGWSFTPTGAWADGDYTLSVSVEDKAGNTSHSASLTVTVDTQIAINNIELVNDSGIPDDNLTNNVRPHFQVKVPTDVNEVRLSIDGGKTWFNATQSATPGVWDYTWLADVGEGKHTLTVEATDKAGNQTTQKLDFIIDTMLSEPTIVLDSTDDSGTKGDNLTNANKPTFILGNIDADARYVTVEVQYGGTKEVLTATKGATG

-3191 ADGDYT
+3191 ADGDYM

-3311 LDFTIDTRLSTPTIA
+3311 LDFTIDTRLSTPTIT

-3350 GNIDADAHSVILRIT
+3350 GNIDSDAQSVILRIT

-3402 DNAGNVRQSTPLVVT
+3402 DNAGNVRQSTPLIVT

-3463 DGGANWVSAT
+3463 DGGANWVSAA

-3610 TPLTVTVDTQIAIDR
+3610 TPLTVTVDTQIAIDH

-3709 TLNFTIDITLLTPT
+3709 TLNFTIDITLMTPT

-3852 HQVDSDVTRVMVKV
+3852 RQVDSDVTRVMVKV

-4164 AANWIELTKGGDGR
+4164 AANWIELTKGRDGR

-4306 AELRIE
+4306 AELKIE

-4535 TPRFVIG
+4535 KPRFVIG

-4558 SYSVTANGNNLW
+4558 SYPVTANGNNLW

-4833 TLIGSTL
+4833 TLVGNTL
-4840 PNTIVSIYVDG
+4840 PNAIVSIYVDG

-4969 NYELTFKVEDVAGNI
+4969 NYVLTFKVEDVAGNI

-5033 STLTIRNP
+5033 STLTIRSP

-5080 SQQKEILIEHDT
+5080 SQQKDILIEHDT

-5410 IFGEMNQ
+5410 ISGEMNQ

-5534 VWVNEKGHW
+5534 VWVNDKGHW

-5575 SIWVDTHIKVFTSE
+5575 SIWVDTHIQVFTSE

-5595 SSKTEWWSN
+5595 SSKTDWWSN
-5604 SDLITMRGTGEIGAT
+5604 SSTITMRGMGEIGAT

-5625 GVTLATAVVAATG
+5625 GVTLATAVVAANG
-5638 RWELSTDKLP
+5638 QWELSTDQLP
-5648 EGTYDI
+5648 EGKYDI
-5654 SLVIED
+5654 TLSIED
-5660 SAGNRWEDVREI
+5660 NAGNRKEEVHEI

-5709 DSEGNTYTLTVPD
+5709 DSNGNTYTLTVPD

-5995 HLRTEPSAA
+5995 HLRTVPSAA
-6004 EESVVKVTAYSIT
+6004 EESVVKETAYSIT

-6107 IVNAMNVRGKTE
+6107 IVNAMNARGKTE

>member
-33 SGPDMNITTPRGS
+33 SGPDMNITTPHGS

-123 DAENAKKEADKAKEE
+123 EAENAKKEADKAKEE

-323 SAKLVITIDSVTDKP
+323 STKLVITIDSVTDKP

-446 GIKNDN
+446 GIKNDS

-621 SYVIDTIAPVPP
+621 SYVIDTVAPVPP

-638 DYVVLPNGI
+638 DFVVLPNGI

-1056 PDIISVQVWDAMSDT
+1056 PDIISVQVWDAASDT

-1104 DIAGNKANSAIFDF
+1104 DIAGNKANSAVFDF

-1185 WLFIPG
+1185 WLFTPG

-1320 TTLSVPVIVLD
+1320 TTLSVPVIVLN

-1336 GIQGDNMTN
+1336 GVQGDNMTN

-1381 TGGWTFT
+1381 TGGWSFT
-1388 PPTSWADGDYTL
+1388 PTGAWADGDYTL

-1433 NDSGIPDD
+1433 NDSGIPND

-1468 GKTWFNATQSATP
+1468 GKTWFNATQNATP

-1507 GNKATQTLDFTI
+1507 GNKTTQTLDFTI

-1715 DFTIDTI
+1715 DFIIDTM

-2021 QITID
+2021 QIAID

-2040 LTNNVRPHFQVT
+2040 LTNEARPHFQVT

-2116 IDTLLS
+2116 IDTMLS

-2127 LDNTDDSGTKGDHLT
+2127 LDNTDDSGTKGDNLT

-2226 DVIELVN
+2226 DAIELVN

-2327 VLDSADDSGVHGDNM
+2327 VLDSADDTGIQGDNM
-2342 TNHTQPT
+2342 TNRTQPT
-2349 FALQHIDDDAVRV
+2349 FNLQHIDDDAVRV

-2377 TKDAGGWTFTPTGAW
+2377 TKGVGGWSFTPTGAW

-2452 TVPTDVNVVRLSIDG
+2452 KVPTDVN
-2467 GKTWFNA
+2467 
-2474 TQSATPGVWDYI
+2474 
-2486 WPDDVADGGYTLT
+2486 
-2499 VEATDE
+2499 E
-2505 AGNKATQTLD
+2505 
-2515 FTIDTTLSVPTL
+2515 
-2527 SLDSADDSGIAGDN
+2527 
-2541 ITNVKTPGFTLN
+2541 
-2553 NIDTDVSRVIVEVM
+2553 
-2567 HNGIKQEV
+2567 
-2575 PLVQTGGQWRFAPT
+2575 
-2589 SDWADGDYILTVKVE
+2589 
-2604 DRAGNVKQS
+2604 
-2613 APLTVT
+2613 
-2619 VDTHIAIDRIELVND
+2619 
-2634 SGIPGDNLT
+2634 
-2643 NEARPHFQVTVP
+2643 
-2655 ADVNGVRLSIDGGK
+2655 
-2669 TWFDATQ
+2669 
-2676 SATSGVWD
+2676 
-2684 YTWLTNVANGPH
+2684 
-2696 TLMVEASDKAGNKT
+2696 
-2710 TQKLD
+2710 
-2715 FTIDTILSEPTIT
+2715 
-2728 LDSADDSAA
+2728 
-2737 GDNITN
+2737 
-2743 VKMPGFTLGNIDADV
+2743 
-2758 TKVVVTVAHD
+2758 
-2768 GKNQQIELIKNG
+2768 
-2780 GVWRFTP
+2780 
-2787 GAAWTDGD
+2787 
-2795 YTLTVKVEDKAGNTN
+2795 
-2810 YSAPLTV
+2810 
-2817 TIDTQTSIDRI
+2817 
-2828 ELLNDTGI
+2828 
-2836 VGDNLTNEARPQF
+2836 
-2849 HITVPTDV
+2849 
-2857 NSVQLSLDGGINWVN
+2857 
-2872 ATLTSDGVWEYI
+2872 
-2884 WPTDLVENTY
+2884 
-2894 TLTVKATDVAGNTA
+2894 
-2908 TETLNFII
+2908 
-2916 DTTLSTPTIT
+2916 
-2926 LDSADDSGTA
+2926 
-2936 NDNKTNVKTPGFI
+2936 
-2949 IGGID
+2949 
-2954 SDVTQVVVQVMRDGH
+2954 
-2969 SEEVE
+2969 
-2974 LTQTNGQWRF
+2974 
-2984 VPGSAWTD
+2984 
-2992 GDYTLTVTVKDEAGN
+2992 
-3007 IRHSAPLTVTIDT
+3007 
-3020 QITIDHIELVNDSG
+3020 
-3034 IPDDNLTNNVRPHFQ
+3034 
-3049 VTVPTDV
+3049 
-3056 NVVRLSIDGGKTWFN
+3056 VRLSIDGGKTWFN

-3101 DKAGNKTTQQLDFII
+3101 DKAGNQTTQKLDFII
-3116 DTLLSEPTIV
+3116 DTMLSEPTIV
-3126 LDNTD
+3126 LDSTD
-3131 DSGTKGDNLTNVNK
+3131 DSGTKGDNLTNANK
-3145 PTFLLGNIDADARYV
+3145 PTFILGNIDADARYV
-3160 TVEVQHGG
+3160 TVEVQYGG

-3350 GNIDADAHSVILRIT
+3350 GNIDADAYSVILRIT

-3402 DNAGNVRQSTPLVVT
+3402 DNAGNVRQSTPLIVT

-3463 DGGANWVSAT
+3463 DGGANWVSAA

-3610 TPLTVTVDTQIAIDR
+3610 TPLTVTVDTQIAIDH

-3693 TLTVEVT
+3693 TLIVEVT
-3700 DGAGNKMTE
+3700 DGAGNKMTG
-3709 TLNFTIDITLLTPT
+3709 TLDFTIDITLLTPT

-3852 HQVDSDVTRVMVKV
+3852 RQVDSDVTRVMVKV

-3918 RIDTTTTINNI
+3918 CIDTTTTINNI

-4306 AELRIE
+4306 AELKIE

-4535 TPRFVIG
+4535 KPRFVIG

-4558 SYSVTANGNNLW
+4558 SYPVTANGNNLW

-4894 TAVDV
+4894 TAVDL

-4969 NYELTFKVEDVAGNI
+4969 NYVLTFKVEDVAGNI

-5080 SQQKEILIEHDT
+5080 SQQKDILIEHDT

-5303 NHNKPV
+5303 SHNKPV

-5378 STFIDNPA
+5378 STFIDNPV
-5386 MVAGSDNGIFS
+5386 MMAGSDNGIFS
-5397 NDSITSQTRPTFS
+5397 NDSITSQTRPAFS
-5410 IFGEMNQ
+5410 IYGEMNQ

-5471 FTIDTF
+5471 FTIDTL

-5534 VWVNEKGHW
+5534 VWVNDKGHW

-5575 SIWVDTHIKVFTSE
+5575 SIWVDTHIQVFTSE

-5595 SSKTEWWSN
+5595 SSKTDWWSN
-5604 SDLITMRGTGEIGAT
+5604 SSTITMRGMGEIGAT

-5625 GVTLATAVVAATG
+5625 GVTLATAVVAANG
-5638 RWELSTDKLP
+5638 QWELSTDQLP
-5648 EGTYDI
+5648 EGKYDI
-5654 SLVIED
+5654 TLSIED
-5660 SAGNRWEDVREI
+5660 NAGNRKEEVHEI

-5709 DSEGNTYTLTVPD
+5709 DSNGNTYTLTVPD

-5931 GNYTLSVTVVDRAG
+5931 GTYTLSVTVVDRAG

-5969 DDASDDATATAVTP
+5969 NDASDDATATAVTP

-5995 HLRTEPSAA
+5995 HLRTVPSVA
-6004 EESVVKVTAYSIT
+6004 EESVVKETAYSIT

-6049 IMFEGEE
+6049 VMFEGEE

-6088 DNDFLI
+6088 DDDFLI

-6107 IVNAMNVRGKTE
+6107 IVNAMNARGKTE

>member
-123 DAENAKKEADKAKEE
+123 EAENAKKEADKAKEE

-158 SSKQIEE
+158 SSKQMEE
-165 MLQNFLA
+165 MLQEFLA

-446 GIKNDN
+446 GIKNDS

-537 IETTNDSG
+537 IETTDDSG

-596 DSVEGINNLTFT
+596 DSVEGVNNLTFT

-621 SYVIDTIAPVPP
+621 SYVIDTVAPVPP

-638 DYVVLPNGI
+638 DFVVLPNGI

-1034 SGISDDNLTNIV
+1034 SGIADDNLTNIV

-1104 DIAGNKANSAIFDF
+1104 DIAGNKANSAVFDF

-1185 WLFIPG
+1185 WLFTPG

-1381 TGGWTFT
+1381 TGGWSFT
-1388 PPTSWADGDYTL
+1388 PTGAWADGDYTL

-1433 NDSGIPDD
+1433 NDSGIPND

-1481 GVWDY
+1481 GAWDY

-1495 GYTLTVEATDEA
+1495 GYTLTVEATDKA
-1507 GNKATQTLDFTI
+1507 GNKTTQELDFTI

-1558 DVSRVI
+1558 DVSRVT

-1647 RPHFQVTVPADVN
+1647 CPHFQVTVPADVN

-1680 SGVWDYT
+1680 PGVWDYT

-1715 DFTIDTI
+1715 DFIIDTM

-2021 QITID
+2021 QIAID

-2040 LTNNVRPHFQVT
+2040 LTN
-2052 VPTDVNVV
+2052 
-2060 RLSIDGG
+2060 
-2067 KTWFNATQSATPGV
+2067 
-2081 WDYTWLAD
+2081 
-2089 VGEGKHTLTVEA
+2089 EA
-2101 TDKAGNKTTQQLDFI
+2101 
-2116 IDTLLS
+2116 
-2122 EPTIV
+2122 
-2127 LDNTDDSGTKGDHLT
+2127 
-2142 NVNKPTFLLGNIDA
+2142 
-2156 DARYVTVEVQHGGT
+2156 
-2170 KEVLTATKDATGN
+2170 
-2183 WSVTPTGTWA
+2183 
-2193 DGDYTLTVRV
+2193 
-2203 EDEAGNEKHSASLT
+2203 
-2217 VTVDTQITI
+2217 
-2226 DVIELVN
+2226 
-2233 DNGIPG
+2233 
-2239 DNMTNDAHP
+2239 
-2248 QFRVT
+2248 
-2253 VPGDVN
+2253 
-2259 EVSLSI
+2259 
-2265 DGGVTWVKAT
+2265 
-2275 QSATPGV
+2275 
-2282 WNYTWPGTVPDGD
+2282 
-2295 YTLNV
+2295 
-2300 KATDNAG
+2300 
-2307 NTVTETLHF
+2307 
-2316 TIDTTLSTPVI
+2316 
-2327 VLDSADDSGVHGDNM
+2327 
-2342 TNHTQPT
+2342 
-2349 FALQHIDDDAVRV
+2349 
-2362 TVSVEHGGVTTTFDA
+2362 
-2377 TKDAGGWTFTPTGAW
+2377 
-2392 ADGDYTL
+2392 
-2399 SVSVEDKA
+2399 
-2407 GNTSHSASLTVT
+2407 
-2419 VDTQIAINNIEL
+2419 
-2431 VNDSGIPDDNLT
+2431 
-2443 NNVRPHFQV
+2443 
-2452 TVPTDVNVVRLSIDG
+2452 
-2467 GKTWFNA
+2467 
-2474 TQSATPGVWDYI
+2474 
-2486 WPDDVADGGYTLT
+2486 
-2499 VEATDE
+2499 
-2505 AGNKATQTLD
+2505 
-2515 FTIDTTLSVPTL
+2515 
-2527 SLDSADDSGIAGDN
+2527 
-2541 ITNVKTPGFTLN
+2541 
-2553 NIDTDVSRVIVEVM
+2553 
-2567 HNGIKQEV
+2567 
-2575 PLVQTGGQWRFAPT
+2575 
-2589 SDWADGDYILTVKVE
+2589 
-2604 DRAGNVKQS
+2604 
-2613 APLTVT
+2613 
-2619 VDTHIAIDRIELVND
+2619 
-2634 SGIPGDNLT
+2634 
-2643 NEARPHFQVTVP
+2643 
-2655 ADVNGVRLSIDGGK
+2655 
-2669 TWFDATQ
+2669 
-2676 SATSGVWD
+2676 
-2684 YTWLTNVANGPH
+2684 
-2696 TLMVEASDKAGNKT
+2696 
-2710 TQKLD
+2710 
-2715 FTIDTILSEPTIT
+2715 
-2728 LDSADDSAA
+2728 
-2737 GDNITN
+2737 
-2743 VKMPGFTLGNIDADV
+2743 
-2758 TKVVVTVAHD
+2758 
-2768 GKNQQIELIKNG
+2768 
-2780 GVWRFTP
+2780 
-2787 GAAWTDGD
+2787 
-2795 YTLTVKVEDKAGNTN
+2795 
-2810 YSAPLTV
+2810 
-2817 TIDTQTSIDRI
+2817 
-2828 ELLNDTGI
+2828 
-2836 VGDNLTNEARPQF
+2836 
-2849 HITVPTDV
+2849 
-2857 NSVQLSLDGGINWVN
+2857 
-2872 ATLTSDGVWEYI
+2872 
-2884 WPTDLVENTY
+2884 
-2894 TLTVKATDVAGNTA
+2894 
-2908 TETLNFII
+2908 
-2916 DTTLSTPTIT
+2916 
-2926 LDSADDSGTA
+2926 
-2936 NDNKTNVKTPGFI
+2936 
-2949 IGGID
+2949 
-2954 SDVTQVVVQVMRDGH
+2954 
-2969 SEEVE
+2969 
-2974 LTQTNGQWRF
+2974 
-2984 VPGSAWTD
+2984 
-2992 GDYTLTVTVKDEAGN
+2992 
-3007 IRHSAPLTVTIDT
+3007 
-3020 QITIDHIELVNDSG
+3020 
-3034 IPDDNLTNNVRPHFQ
+3034 RPHFQ

-3168 TKEVLTATKGATG
+3168 TKEVLTATKDATGNWSVTPTGTWADGDYTLTVRVEDEAGNEKHSASLTVTVDTQITIDAIELVNDNGIPGDNMTNDAHPQFRVTVPGDVNEVSLSIDGGVTWVKATQSATPGVWNYTWPGTVPDGDYTLNVKATDNAGNTVTETLHFTIDTTLSTPVIVLDSADDTGIQGDNMTNRTQPTFNLQHIDDDAVRVTVSVEHGGVTTTFDATKGVGGWTFTPPTSWGAGDYTLSVSVEDKAGNTSHSASLTVTVDTQIAINNIELVNDSGIPDDNLTNNVRPQFQVKVPTDVNEVRLSIDGGKTWFNATQSATPGVWDYTWLADVGEGKHTLTVEATDKAGNQTTQKLDFIIDTLLSEPTIVLDSTDDSGTKGDNLTNANKPTFLLGNIDADARYVTVEVQHGSTKEVLTATKGATG

-3203 DDAGNVKYSAPL
+3203 DEAGNVKYSAPL

-3223 TIDVI
+3223 TIDAI

-3311 LDFTIDTRLSTPTIA
+3311 LDFTIDTRLSTPTIT

-3350 GNIDADAHSVILRIT
+3350 GNIDSDAQSVILRIT

-3402 DNAGNVRQSTPLVVT
+3402 DNAGNVRQSTPLIVT

-3463 DGGANWVSAT
+3463 DGGANWVSAA

-3492 HTLTVMVTDRAGNTA
+3492 HILTVMVTDRAGNTA

-3610 TPLTVTVDTQIAIDR
+3610 TPLTVTVDTQIAIDH

-3693 TLTVEVT
+3693 TLIVEVT
-3700 DGAGNKMTE
+3700 DGAGNKMTG
-3709 TLNFTIDITLLTPT
+3709 TLDFTIDITLLTPT

-3739 LTSVTQPV
+3739 LTSVTQPI

-3852 HQVDSDVTRVMVKV
+3852 RQVDSDVTRVMVKV

-3955 GDVVQVRVTLD
+3955 GDVIQVRVTLD

-4001 TDEAGNIANKDL
+4001 TDQAGNIANKDL

-4178 WIFNVGSALPDGQHT
+4178 WIFNVGSALPDGKHT

-4306 AELRIE
+4306 AELQIE

-4535 TPRFVIG
+4535 KPRFVIG

-4558 SYSVTANGNNLW
+4558 SYPVTANGNNLW

-4620 TGNSN
+4620 TGSSN

-4653 DKSGREVLKQTIT
+4653 DKSGREVLKHTIT

-4722 IDDQHEATSLRPE
+4722 IDDQYEATSLRPE
-4735 FKGFAEAFSTIMIQW
+4735 FKGLAEAFSTIMIQW

-4833 TLIGSTL
+4833 TLVGNTL
-4840 PNTIVSIYVDG
+4840 PNAIVSIYVDG

-4969 NYELTFKVEDVAGNI
+4969 NYVLTFKVEDVAGNI

-5080 SQQKEILIEHDT
+5080 SQQKDILIEHDT

-5303 NHNKPV
+5303 SHNKPV

-5378 STFIDNPA
+5378 STFIDNPV
-5386 MVAGSDNGIFS
+5386 MMAGSDNGIFS
-5397 NDSITSQTRPTFS
+5397 NDSITSQTRPAFS
-5410 IFGEMNQ
+5410 IYGEMNQ

-5534 VWVNEKGHW
+5534 VWVNDKGHW

-5575 SIWVDTHIKVFTSE
+5575 SIWVDTHIQVFTSE

-5595 SSKTEWWSN
+5595 SSKTDWWSN
-5604 SDLITMRGTGEIGAT
+5604 SSTITMRGMGEIGAT

-5625 GVTLATAVVAATG
+5625 GVTLATAVVAANG
-5638 RWELSTDKLP
+5638 QWELSTDQLP
-5648 EGTYDI
+5648 EGKYDI
-5654 SLVIED
+5654 TLSIED
-5660 SAGNRWEDVREI
+5660 NAGNRKEEVHEI

-5709 DSEGNTYTLTVPD
+5709 DSNGNTYTLTVPD

-5758 KEVPVI
+5758 KETPVI

-5780 RDKQPTFI
+5780 RDNQPTFI

-5869 DNGASD
+5869 GNGASD
-5875 SDNVTNHT
+5875 SDNVTNHNHT

-5931 GNYTLSVTVVDRAG
+5931 GTYTLSVTVVDRAG
-5945 NSQQSAS
+5945 NSLQSAS
-5952 LAVTVDST
+5952 LEVTVDST

-5995 HLRTEPSAA
+5995 HLRTVPSAA
-6004 EESVVKVTAYSIT
+6004 EESVVKETAYSIT

-6049 IMFEGEE
+6049 VMFEGEE

-6088 DNDFLI
+6088 DDDFLI

-6107 IVNAMNVRGKTE
+6107 IVNAMNARGKTE

>member
-112 KEEEELKKQLD
+112 KEEEELKNQLD

-537 IETTNDSG
+537 IETTDDSG

-596 DSVEGINNLTFT
+596 DSVEGVNNLTFT

-621 SYVIDTIAPVPP
+621 SYVIDTVAPVPP

-638 DYVVLPNGI
+638 DFVVLPNGI

-1034 SGISDDNLTNIV
+1034 SGIADDNLTNIV

-1104 DIAGNKANSAIFDF
+1104 DIAGNKANSAVFDF

-1185 WLFIPG
+1185 WLFTPG

-1207 KAGNTNYSAPLTVVI
+1207 KAGNTSYSAPLTVVI

-1381 TGGWTFT
+1381 TGGWSFT
-1388 PPTSWADGDYTL
+1388 PTGAWADGDYTL

-1433 NDSGIPDD
+1433 NDSGIPND

-1481 GVWDY
+1481 GAWDY

-1495 GYTLTVEATDEA
+1495 GYTLTVEATDKA
-1507 GNKATQTLDFTI
+1507 GNKTTQELDFTI

-1883 YIWPTDLVE
+1883 YIWPTDLIE

-2021 QITID
+2021 QI
-2026 HIELVNDSGIPDDN
+2026 
-2040 LTNNVRPHFQVT
+2040 
-2052 VPTDVNVV
+2052 
-2060 RLSIDGG
+2060 
-2067 KTWFNATQSATPGV
+2067 A
-2081 WDYTWLAD
+2081 
-2089 VGEGKHTLTVEA
+2089 
-2101 TDKAGNKTTQQLDFI
+2101 
-2116 IDTLLS
+2116 
-2122 EPTIV
+2122 
-2127 LDNTDDSGTKGDHLT
+2127 
-2142 NVNKPTFLLGNIDA
+2142 
-2156 DARYVTVEVQHGGT
+2156 
-2170 KEVLTATKDATGN
+2170 
-2183 WSVTPTGTWA
+2183 
-2193 DGDYTLTVRV
+2193 
-2203 EDEAGNEKHSASLT
+2203 
-2217 VTVDTQITI
+2217 
-2226 DVIELVN
+2226 
-2233 DNGIPG
+2233 
-2239 DNMTNDAHP
+2239 
-2248 QFRVT
+2248 
-2253 VPGDVN
+2253 
-2259 EVSLSI
+2259 
-2265 DGGVTWVKAT
+2265 
-2275 QSATPGV
+2275 
-2282 WNYTWPGTVPDGD
+2282 
-2295 YTLNV
+2295 
-2300 KATDNAG
+2300 
-2307 NTVTETLHF
+2307 
-2316 TIDTTLSTPVI
+2316 
-2327 VLDSADDSGVHGDNM
+2327 
-2342 TNHTQPT
+2342 
-2349 FALQHIDDDAVRV
+2349 
-2362 TVSVEHGGVTTTFDA
+2362 
-2377 TKDAGGWTFTPTGAW
+2377 
-2392 ADGDYTL
+2392 
-2399 SVSVEDKA
+2399 
-2407 GNTSHSASLTVT
+2407 
-2419 VDTQIAINNIEL
+2419 
-2431 VNDSGIPDDNLT
+2431 
-2443 NNVRPHFQV
+2443 
-2452 TVPTDVNVVRLSIDG
+2452 
-2467 GKTWFNA
+2467 
-2474 TQSATPGVWDYI
+2474 
-2486 WPDDVADGGYTLT
+2486 
-2499 VEATDE
+2499 
-2505 AGNKATQTLD
+2505 
-2515 FTIDTTLSVPTL
+2515 
-2527 SLDSADDSGIAGDN
+2527 
-2541 ITNVKTPGFTLN
+2541 
-2553 NIDTDVSRVIVEVM
+2553 
-2567 HNGIKQEV
+2567 
-2575 PLVQTGGQWRFAPT
+2575 
-2589 SDWADGDYILTVKVE
+2589 
-2604 DRAGNVKQS
+2604 
-2613 APLTVT
+2613 
-2619 VDTHIAIDRIELVND
+2619 
-2634 SGIPGDNLT
+2634 
-2643 NEARPHFQVTVP
+2643 
-2655 ADVNGVRLSIDGGK
+2655 
-2669 TWFDATQ
+2669 
-2676 SATSGVWD
+2676 
-2684 YTWLTNVANGPH
+2684 
-2696 TLMVEASDKAGNKT
+2696 
-2710 TQKLD
+2710 
-2715 FTIDTILSEPTIT
+2715 
-2728 LDSADDSAA
+2728 
-2737 GDNITN
+2737 
-2743 VKMPGFTLGNIDADV
+2743 
-2758 TKVVVTVAHD
+2758 
-2768 GKNQQIELIKNG
+2768 
-2780 GVWRFTP
+2780 
-2787 GAAWTDGD
+2787 
-2795 YTLTVKVEDKAGNTN
+2795 
-2810 YSAPLTV
+2810 
-2817 TIDTQTSIDRI
+2817 
-2828 ELLNDTGI
+2828 
-2836 VGDNLTNEARPQF
+2836 
-2849 HITVPTDV
+2849 
-2857 NSVQLSLDGGINWVN
+2857 
-2872 ATLTSDGVWEYI
+2872 
-2884 WPTDLVENTY
+2884 
-2894 TLTVKATDVAGNTA
+2894 
-2908 TETLNFII
+2908 
-2916 DTTLSTPTIT
+2916 
-2926 LDSADDSGTA
+2926 
-2936 NDNKTNVKTPGFI
+2936 
-2949 IGGID
+2949 
-2954 SDVTQVVVQVMRDGH
+2954 
-2969 SEEVE
+2969 
-2974 LTQTNGQWRF
+2974 
-2984 VPGSAWTD
+2984 
-2992 GDYTLTVTVKDEAGN
+2992 
-3007 IRHSAPLTVTIDT
+3007 
-3020 QITIDHIELVNDSG
+3020 IDHIELVNDSG

-3160 TVEVQHGG
+3160 TVEVQHGGTKEVLTATKDATGNWSVTPTGTWADGDYTLTVRVEDEAGNEKHSASLTVTVDTQITIDAIELVNDNGIPGDNMTNDAHPQFRVTVPGDVNEVSLSIDGGVTWVKATQSATPGVWNYTWPGTVPDGDYTLNVKATDNAGNTVTETLHFTIDTTLSVPVIVLNSADDTGIQGDNMTNSTQPTFALQHIDDDAVRVTVSVEHGGVTTTFDATKGTGGWSFTPTGAWADGDYTLSVSVEDKAGNTSHSASLTVTVDTQIAINNIELVNDSGIPDDNLTNNVRPHFQVKVPTDVNEVRLSIDGGKTWFNATQSATPGVWDYTWLADVGEGKHTLTVEATDKAGNQTTQKLDFIIDTMLSEPTIVLDSTDDSGTKGDNLTNANKPTFILGNIDADARYVTVEVQYGG

-3311 LDFTIDTRLSTPTIA
+3311 LDFTIDTRLSTPTIT

-3350 GNIDADAHSVILRIT
+3350 GNIDSDAQSVILRIT

-3402 DNAGNVRQSTPLVVT
+3402 DNAGNVRQSTPLIVT

-3463 DGGANWVSAT
+3463 DGGANWVSAA

-3610 TPLTVTVDTQIAIDR
+3610 TPLTVTVDTQIAIDH

-3709 TLNFTIDITLLTPT
+3709 TLNFTIDITLMTPT

-3852 HQVDSDVTRVMVKV
+3852 RQVDSDVTRVMVKV

-4306 AELRIE
+4306 AELKIE

-4535 TPRFVIG
+4535 KPRFVIG

-4558 SYSVTANGNNLW
+4558 SYPVTANGNNLW

-4833 TLIGSTL
+4833 TLVGNTL
-4840 PNTIVSIYVDG
+4840 PNAIVSIYVDG

-4969 NYELTFKVEDVAGNI
+4969 NYVLTFKVEDVAGNI

-5033 STLTIRNP
+5033 STLTIRSP

-5080 SQQKEILIEHDT
+5080 SQQKDILIEHDT

-5410 IFGEMNQ
+5410 ISGEMNQ

-5575 SIWVDTHIKVFTSE
+5575 SIWVDTHIQVFTSE

-5595 SSKTEWWSN
+5595 SSKTDWWSN
-5604 SDLITMRGTGEIGAT
+5604 SSTITMRGMGEIGAT

-5625 GVTLATAVVAATG
+5625 GVTLATAVVAANG
-5638 RWELSTDKLP
+5638 QWELSTDQLP
-5648 EGTYDI
+5648 EGKYDI
-5654 SLVIED
+5654 TLSIED
-5660 SAGNRWEDVREI
+5660 NAGNRKEEVHEI

-5709 DSEGNTYTLTVPD
+5709 DSNGNTYTLTVPD

-5749 SDDVPLDIM
+5749 SDDVSLDIM

-5869 DNGASD
+5869 DNGVSD

-5899 TVNVTHNGVTDIY
+5899 TVNVTHNGVTDTY

-5931 GNYTLSVTVVDRAG
+5931 GTYTLSVTVVDRAG

-5995 HLRTEPSAA
+5995 HLRTVPSAA
-6004 EESVVKVTAYSIT
+6004 EESVVKETAYSIT

-6107 IVNAMNVRGKTE
+6107 IVNAMNARGKTE

>member
-112 KEEEELKKQLD
+112 KEEDELKKQLD

-158 SSKQIEE
+158 SSKQMEE
-165 MLQNFLA
+165 MLQEFLA

-424 SIITDTIA
+424 SIITDTIP

-537 IETTNDSG
+537 IETTDDSG

-571 INSETGEEVIFKA
+571 INSETGEEVVFKA
-584 NDKGEWTFNFTS
+584 NDQGEWTFNFTS
-596 DSVEGINNLTFT
+596 DSVEGVNNLTFT

-621 SYVIDTIAPVPP
+621 SYVIDTVAPVPP

-1034 SGISDDNLTNIV
+1034 SGIADDNLTNIV

-1056 PDIISVQVWDAMSDT
+1056 PDIISVQVWDAASDT

-1104 DIAGNKANSAIFDF
+1104 DIAGNKANSAVFDF

-1185 WLFIPG
+1185 WLFTPG

-1336 GIQGDNMTN
+1336 GVQGDNMTN

-1388 PPTSWADGDYTL
+1388 PPALWADGDYTL

-1433 NDSGIPDD
+1433 NDSGIPND
-1441 NLTNNVRPHFQVTVP
+1441 NLTNNVRPQFQVTVP

-1468 GKTWFNATQSATP
+1468 GKTWFNATQGATP
-1481 GVWDY
+1481 GAWDY

-1495 GYTLTVEATDEA
+1495 GYTLTVEATDKA
-1507 GNKATQTLDFTI
+1507 GNQTTQELDFTI

-1694 GPHTLMVEASD
+1694 GPHTLMVEATD
-1705 KAGNKTTQKL
+1705 KAGNQTTQKL
-1715 DFTIDTI
+1715 DFIIDTL

-1965 MRDGHSEEVELTQT
+1965 MCDGHSEEVELTQT

-2009 RHSAPLTVTIDT
+2009 RHSAPFTVTIDT

-2026 HIELVNDSGIPDDN
+2026 HIELVNDSGIPNDN
-2040 LTNNVRPHFQVT
+2040 LTNNVRPQFQVT

-2081 WDYTWLAD
+2081 WDYTWLTD
-2089 VGEGKHTLTVEA
+2089 VANGSHTLTVEA
-2101 TDKAGNKTTQQLDFI
+2101 TDAAGNKATQNLEFN

-2122 EPTIV
+2122 EPTIA
-2127 LDNTDDSGTKGDHLT
+2127 LDSTDDSGTKGDNLT
-2142 NVNKPTFLLGNIDA
+2142 NVNKPTFILGNIDA

-2170 KEVLTATKDATGN
+2170 KEVLTATKGATGI
-2183 WSVTPTGTWA
+2183 WSVTPTGMWA
-2193 DGDYTLTVRV
+2193 DGSHTLTVRV
-2203 EDEAGNEKHSASLT
+2203 EDEAGNVKYSVPLT
-2217 VTVDTQITI
+2217 ITVDTQITI
-2226 DVIELVN
+2226 DDIELVN
-2233 DNGIPG
+2233 DSGTKG
-2239 DNMTNDAHP
+2239 DNLTNDANPH
-2248 QFRVT
+2248 FRIT

-2265 DGGVTWVKAT
+2265 DGGVTWVKAM
-2275 QSATPGV
+2275 QSSTSGV
-2282 WNYTWPGTVPDGD
+2282 WNYTWPKTLADDD
-2295 YTLNV
+2295 YTLTV

-2307 NTVTETLHF
+2307 NTVTRTLDF

-2327 VLDSADDSGVHGDNM
+2327 VLDSADDTGVQGDNM
-2342 TNHTQPT
+2342 TNRTQPT
-2349 FALQHIDDDAVRV
+2349 FNLQHIDDDAVRV
-2362 TVSVEHGGVTTTFDA
+2362 TVSVEHGGVTTTFDV
-2377 TKDAGGWTFTPTGAW
+2377 TKDAGGWTFTPPTSWGA
-2392 ADGDYTL
+2392 GDYTL

-2443 NNVRPHFQV
+2443 NNVRPQFQV
-2452 TVPTDVNVVRLSIDG
+2452 KVPTDVN
-2467 GKTWFNA
+2467 
-2474 TQSATPGVWDYI
+2474 
-2486 WPDDVADGGYTLT
+2486 
-2499 VEATDE
+2499 E
-2505 AGNKATQTLD
+2505 
-2515 FTIDTTLSVPTL
+2515 
-2527 SLDSADDSGIAGDN
+2527 
-2541 ITNVKTPGFTLN
+2541 
-2553 NIDTDVSRVIVEVM
+2553 
-2567 HNGIKQEV
+2567 
-2575 PLVQTGGQWRFAPT
+2575 
-2589 SDWADGDYILTVKVE
+2589 
-2604 DRAGNVKQS
+2604 
-2613 APLTVT
+2613 
-2619 VDTHIAIDRIELVND
+2619 
-2634 SGIPGDNLT
+2634 
-2643 NEARPHFQVTVP
+2643 
-2655 ADVNGVRLSIDGGK
+2655 
-2669 TWFDATQ
+2669 
-2676 SATSGVWD
+2676 
-2684 YTWLTNVANGPH
+2684 
-2696 TLMVEASDKAGNKT
+2696 
-2710 TQKLD
+2710 
-2715 FTIDTILSEPTIT
+2715 
-2728 LDSADDSAA
+2728 
-2737 GDNITN
+2737 
-2743 VKMPGFTLGNIDADV
+2743 
-2758 TKVVVTVAHD
+2758 
-2768 GKNQQIELIKNG
+2768 
-2780 GVWRFTP
+2780 
-2787 GAAWTDGD
+2787 
-2795 YTLTVKVEDKAGNTN
+2795 
-2810 YSAPLTV
+2810 
-2817 TIDTQTSIDRI
+2817 
-2828 ELLNDTGI
+2828 
-2836 VGDNLTNEARPQF
+2836 
-2849 HITVPTDV
+2849 
-2857 NSVQLSLDGGINWVN
+2857 
-2872 ATLTSDGVWEYI
+2872 
-2884 WPTDLVENTY
+2884 
-2894 TLTVKATDVAGNTA
+2894 
-2908 TETLNFII
+2908 
-2916 DTTLSTPTIT
+2916 
-2926 LDSADDSGTA
+2926 
-2936 NDNKTNVKTPGFI
+2936 
-2949 IGGID
+2949 
-2954 SDVTQVVVQVMRDGH
+2954 
-2969 SEEVE
+2969 
-2974 LTQTNGQWRF
+2974 
-2984 VPGSAWTD
+2984 
-2992 GDYTLTVTVKDEAGN
+2992 
-3007 IRHSAPLTVTIDT
+3007 
-3020 QITIDHIELVNDSG
+3020 
-3034 IPDDNLTNNVRPHFQ
+3034 
-3049 VTVPTDV
+3049 
-3056 NVVRLSIDGGKTWFN
+3056 VRLSIDGGKTWFN

-3101 DKAGNKTTQQLDFII
+3101 DKAGNQTTQKLDFII
-3116 DTLLSEPTIV
+3116 DTLLSEPTIA
-3126 LDNTD
+3126 LDSTD
-3131 DSGTKGDNLTNVNK
+3131 DSGTKGDNLTSVNK
-3145 PTFLLGNIDADARYV
+3145 PTFILGNIDADARYV

-3181 IWSVTPTGTW
+3181 IWSVTPTGMW
-3191 ADGDYT
+3191 ADGSHT

-3203 DDAGNVKYSAPL
+3203 DEAGNVKYSAPL
-3215 TVTVDTQI
+3215 TVTVDTHI
-3223 TIDVI
+3223 AIDDI

-3297 VEATDKAGNKTTQT
+3297 VEATDKAGNQTTQT

-3391 DGSYTLTVEVT
+3391 DGSYTLTVEVQ
-3402 DNAGNVRQSTPLVVT
+3402 DNAGNVRQSTPLIVT

-3463 DGGANWVSAT
+3463 DGGANWVSAA

-3818 DGTLTTPVIELAAG
+3818 DGSLTTPVIELAAG

-3842 TNHDRPVFDI
+3842 TKHDRPVFDI
-3852 HQVDSDVTRVMVKV
+3852 RQVDSDVTRVMVKV

-3903 EDLAGNVKESAPFEV
+3903 EDLAGNVKESAPLEV

-3955 GDVVQVRVTLD
+3955 GDVIQVRVTLD

-3981 WIFDSPNTLVDG
+3981 WIFDTPNTLVDG

-4001 TDEAGNIANKDL
+4001 TDQAGNIANKDL

-4306 AELRIE
+4306 AELKIE

-4364 TPISKNAAGQWEFT
+4364 TPVSKNAAGQWQFT
-4378 AGSALPDGHYTLHV
+4378 AGSALSDGHYTLHV

-4500 EVSFTIDTIVSDPSI
+4500 EVSFTIDTVVSDPRI

-4535 TPRFVIG
+4535 KPRFVIG

-4558 SYSVTANGNNLW
+4558 SYPVTANGNNLW

-4620 TGNSN
+4620 TGSSN

-4653 DKSGREVLKQTIT
+4653 DKSGREVLKHTIT

-4722 IDDQHEATSLRPE
+4722 IDDQYEATSLRPE
-4735 FKGFAEAFSTIMIQW
+4735 FKGLAEAFSTIMIQW

-4833 TLIGSTL
+4833 TLVGNTL
-4840 PNTIVSIYVDG
+4840 PNAIVSIYVDG

-5080 SQQKEILIEHDT
+5080 SQQKDILIEHDT

-5246 ILLQDDGTFNIHFSI
+5246 ILLQDDGKFNIHFSI

-5303 NHNKPV
+5303 SHNKPV

-5378 STFIDNPA
+5378 STFIDNPV
-5386 MVAGSDNGIFS
+5386 MMAGSDNGIFS
-5397 NDSITSQTRPTFS
+5397 NDSITSQTRPAFS

-5534 VWVNEKGHW
+5534 VWVNDKGHW

-5575 SIWVDTHIKVFTSE
+5575 SIWVDTHIQVFTSE

-5595 SSKTEWWSN
+5595 SSKTDWWSN
-5604 SDLITMRGTGEIGAT
+5604 SSTITMRGMGEIGAT

-5625 GVTLATAVVAATG
+5625 GVTLATAVVAANG
-5638 RWELSTDKLP
+5638 QWELSTDQLP
-5648 EGTYDI
+5648 EGKYDI
-5654 SLVIED
+5654 TLSIED
-5660 SAGNRWEDVREI
+5660 NAGNRKEEVHEI

-5709 DSEGNTYTLTVPD
+5709 DSNGNTYTLTVPD

-5758 KEVPVI
+5758 KETPVI

-5875 SDNVTNHT
+5875 SDNVTNHNHT

-5931 GNYTLSVTVVDRAG
+5931 GTYTLSVTVVDRAG
-5945 NSQQSAS
+5945 NSLQSAS
-5952 LAVTVDST
+5952 LEVTVDST

-5969 DDASDDATATAVTP
+5969 DDASDDATPTAVTP

-5995 HLRTEPSAA
+5995 HLRTVPSAA
-6004 EESVVKVTAYSIT
+6004 EESVVKETAYSIT

-6049 IMFEGEE
+6049 VMFEGEE

-6088 DNDFLI
+6088 DDDFLI

-6107 IVNAMNVRGKTE
+6107 IVNAMNARGKTE

>member
-424 SIITDTIA
+424 SIITDTIP

-638 DYVVLPNGI
+638 DFVVLPNGI

-1104 DIAGNKANSAIFDF
+1104 DIAGNKANSAVFDF

-1185 WLFIPG
+1185 WLFTPG
-1191 NTWADG
+1191 NTWTDG

-1207 KAGNTNYSAPLTVVI
+1207 KAGNTNYSTPLTVVI

-1381 TGGWTFT
+1381 TGGWSFT
-1388 PPTSWADGDYTL
+1388 PTGAWADGDYTL

-1433 NDSGIPDD
+1433 NDSGIPND

-1481 GVWDY
+1481 GAWDY

-1495 GYTLTVEATDEA
+1495 GYTLTVEATDKA
-1507 GNKATQTLDFTI
+1507 GNKTTQELDFTI

-1634 DSGIPGDNLTNEA
+1634 DSGIPDDNLTNEA

-1940 KTNVKTPGFIIGGI
+1940 KTNIKTPGFIIGGI

-2021 QITID
+2021 QIAID
-2026 HIELVNDSGIPDDN
+2026 HIELVNDSGIPNDN
-2040 LTNNVRPHFQVT
+2040 LTNEARPHFQVT

-2127 LDNTDDSGTKGDHLT
+2127 LDSTDDSGTKGDNLT

-2327 VLDSADDSGVHGDNM
+2327 VLDSADDTGIQGDNM
-2342 TNHTQPT
+2342 TNSTQPT
-2349 FALQHIDDDAVRV
+2349 FNLQHIDDDAVRV

-2377 TKDAGGWTFTPTGAW
+2377 TKGTGGWTFTPPTSWGA
-2392 ADGDYTL
+2392 GDYTL

-2452 TVPTDVNVVRLSIDG
+2452 KVPTDVN
-2467 GKTWFNA
+2467 
-2474 TQSATPGVWDYI
+2474 
-2486 WPDDVADGGYTLT
+2486 
-2499 VEATDE
+2499 E
-2505 AGNKATQTLD
+2505 
-2515 FTIDTTLSVPTL
+2515 
-2527 SLDSADDSGIAGDN
+2527 
-2541 ITNVKTPGFTLN
+2541 
-2553 NIDTDVSRVIVEVM
+2553 
-2567 HNGIKQEV
+2567 
-2575 PLVQTGGQWRFAPT
+2575 
-2589 SDWADGDYILTVKVE
+2589 
-2604 DRAGNVKQS
+2604 
-2613 APLTVT
+2613 
-2619 VDTHIAIDRIELVND
+2619 
-2634 SGIPGDNLT
+2634 
-2643 NEARPHFQVTVP
+2643 
-2655 ADVNGVRLSIDGGK
+2655 
-2669 TWFDATQ
+2669 
-2676 SATSGVWD
+2676 
-2684 YTWLTNVANGPH
+2684 
-2696 TLMVEASDKAGNKT
+2696 
-2710 TQKLD
+2710 
-2715 FTIDTILSEPTIT
+2715 
-2728 LDSADDSAA
+2728 
-2737 GDNITN
+2737 
-2743 VKMPGFTLGNIDADV
+2743 
-2758 TKVVVTVAHD
+2758 
-2768 GKNQQIELIKNG
+2768 
-2780 GVWRFTP
+2780 
-2787 GAAWTDGD
+2787 
-2795 YTLTVKVEDKAGNTN
+2795 
-2810 YSAPLTV
+2810 
-2817 TIDTQTSIDRI
+2817 
-2828 ELLNDTGI
+2828 
-2836 VGDNLTNEARPQF
+2836 
-2849 HITVPTDV
+2849 
-2857 NSVQLSLDGGINWVN
+2857 
-2872 ATLTSDGVWEYI
+2872 
-2884 WPTDLVENTY
+2884 
-2894 TLTVKATDVAGNTA
+2894 
-2908 TETLNFII
+2908 
-2916 DTTLSTPTIT
+2916 
-2926 LDSADDSGTA
+2926 
-2936 NDNKTNVKTPGFI
+2936 
-2949 IGGID
+2949 
-2954 SDVTQVVVQVMRDGH
+2954 
-2969 SEEVE
+2969 
-2974 LTQTNGQWRF
+2974 
-2984 VPGSAWTD
+2984 
-2992 GDYTLTVTVKDEAGN
+2992 
-3007 IRHSAPLTVTIDT
+3007 
-3020 QITIDHIELVNDSG
+3020 
-3034 IPDDNLTNNVRPHFQ
+3034 
-3049 VTVPTDV
+3049 
-3056 NVVRLSIDGGKTWFN
+3056 VRLSIDGGKTWFN

-3101 DKAGNKTTQQLDFII
+3101 DKAGNQTTQKLDFII

-3126 LDNTD
+3126 LDSTD
-3131 DSGTKGDNLTNVNK
+3131 DSGTKGDNLTNANK

-3203 DDAGNVKYSAPL
+3203 DEAGNVKYSAPL

-3277 AGIWDY
+3277 AGTWDY

-3350 GNIDADAHSVILRIT
+3350 GNIDSDAQSVILRIT

-3402 DNAGNVRQSTPLVVT
+3402 DNAGNVRQSTPLIVT

-3463 DGGANWVSAT
+3463 DGGANWVSAA

-3492 HTLTVMVTDRAGNTA
+3492 HILTVMVTDRAGNTA

-3610 TPLTVTVDTQIAIDR
+3610 TPLTVTVDTQIAIDH

-3693 TLTVEVT
+3693 TLIVEVT
-3700 DGAGNKMTE
+3700 DGAGNKMTG
-3709 TLNFTIDITLLTPT
+3709 TLDFTIDITLLTPT

-3852 HQVDSDVTRVMVKV
+3852 RQVDSDVTRVMVKV

-4178 WIFNVGSALPDGQHT
+4178 WIFNVGSALPDGKHT

-4306 AELRIE
+4306 AELQIE

-4482 TYKIEIVAED
+4482 TYKIEVVAED

-4535 TPRFVIG
+4535 KPRFVIG

-4558 SYSVTANGNNLW
+4558 SYPVTANGNNLW

-4653 DKSGREVLKQTIT
+4653 DKSGREVLKHTIT

-4969 NYELTFKVEDVAGNI
+4969 NYVLTFKVEDVAGNI

-5080 SQQKEILIEHDT
+5080 SQQKDILIEHDT

-5303 NHNKPV
+5303 SHNKPV

-5534 VWVNEKGHW
+5534 VWANDKGHW

-5556 LDITVK
+5556 LDINVK

-5575 SIWVDTHIKVFTSE
+5575 SIWVDTHIQVFTSE

-5595 SSKTEWWSN
+5595 SSKTDWWSN
-5604 SDLITMRGTGEIGAT
+5604 SSTITMRGMGEIGAT

-5625 GVTLATAVVAATG
+5625 GVTLATAVVAANG
-5638 RWELSTDKLP
+5638 KWELSTDQLP
-5648 EGTYDI
+5648 EGKYDI
-5654 SLVIED
+5654 TLSIED
-5660 SAGNRWEDVREI
+5660 NAGNRKEEVHEI

-5709 DSEGNTYTLTVPD
+5709 DSNGNTYTLTVPD

-5899 TVNVTHNGVTDIY
+5899 TVNVTHNGVTDTY

-5931 GNYTLSVTVVDRAG
+5931 GTYTLSVTVVDRAG
-5945 NSQQSAS
+5945 
-5952 LAVTVDST
+5952 
-5960 VTVTADSQH
+5960 
-5969 DDASDDATATAVTP
+5969 
-5983 PESETVNAESAT
+5983 
-5995 HLRTEPSAA
+5995 
-6004 EESVVKVTAYSIT
+6004 
-6017 LLNADSG
+6017 
-6024 DEIDRSISQTPS
+6024 
-6036 FEISVPENIVNVS
+6036 
-6049 IMFEGEE
+6049 
-6056 FTLPITNQKA
+6056 
-6066 IFEVPLSL
+6066 
-6074 EDGEYTMDVKFIDK
+6074 
-6088 DNDFLI
+6088 
-6094 KEKTFSVDHSSAD
+6094 
-6107 IVNAMNVRGKTE
+6107 
-6119 DDINDSPST
+6119 
-6128 SSVGHNNNGAI
+6128 
-6139 DVFAVNEVTL
+6139 
-6149 PVDNQEEHA
+6149 

>member
-158 SSKQIEE
+158 SSKQMEE
-165 MLQNFLA
+165 MLQEFLA

-424 SIITDTIA
+424 SIITDTIP

-706 QDAAGNKSSTVK
+706 QDAAGNKSSIVK

-1056 PDIISVQVWDAMSDT
+1056 PDIISVQVWDAASDT

-1104 DIAGNKANSAIFDF
+1104 DIAGNKANSAVFDF

-1185 WLFIPG
+1185 WLFTPG

-1207 KAGNTNYSAPLTVVI
+1207 KAGNTNYSTPLTVVI

-1265 SIDGGNSWV
+1265 SIDGGHSWV

-1320 TTLSVPVIVLD
+1320 STLSVPVIVLNN
-1331 SADDT
+1331 ADDT
-1336 GIQGDNMTN
+1336 GIQGDNLTN
-1345 STQPT
+1345 RTQPT
-1350 FALQH
+1350 FALQQ

-1388 PPTSWADGDYTL
+1388 PPALWADGDYTL

-1468 GKTWFNATQSATP
+1468 GKTWFNATQGATP
-1481 GVWDY
+1481 GAWDY

-1495 GYTLTVEATDEA
+1495 GYTLTVEATDKA
-1507 GNKATQTLDFTI
+1507 GNQTTQELDFTI

-1584 WRFAPTSDWADG
+1584 WRFAPTSDWGDG

-1694 GPHTLMVEASD
+1694 GPHTLMVEATD
-1705 KAGNKTTQKL
+1705 KAGNQTTQKL
-1715 DFTIDTI
+1715 DFIIDNL

-2021 QITID
+2021 QIAID

-2040 LTNNVRPHFQVT
+2040 LTNNVRPQFQVT

-2081 WDYTWLAD
+2081 WDYTWLTD
-2089 VGEGKHTLTVEA
+2089 VANGSHTLTVEA
-2101 TDKAGNKTTQQLDFI
+2101 TDAAGNKATQNLEFN

-2122 EPTIV
+2122 EPTIA
-2127 LDNTDDSGTKGDHLT
+2127 LDSTDDSGTKGDNLT
-2142 NVNKPTFLLGNIDA
+2142 NVNKPTFILGNIDA

-2170 KEVLTATKDATGN
+2170 KEVLTATKGATGI
-2183 WSVTPTGTWA
+2183 WSVTPTGMWA
-2193 DGDYTLTVRV
+2193 DGSHTLTVRV
-2203 EDEAGNEKHSASLT
+2203 EDDAGNVKYSAPLT
-2217 VTVDTQITI
+2217 ITVDTQITI
-2226 DVIELVN
+2226 DDIELVN
-2233 DNGIPG
+2233 DSGTKG
-2239 DNMTNDAHP
+2239 DNLTNDANPH
-2248 QFRVT
+2248 FRIT

-2265 DGGVTWVKAT
+2265 DGGVTWVKAM
-2275 QSATPGV
+2275 QSSTSGV
-2282 WNYTWPGTVPDGD
+2282 WNYTWPKTLADDD
-2295 YTLNV
+2295 YTLTV

-2307 NTVTETLHF
+2307 NTVTRTLDF

-2327 VLDSADDSGVHGDNM
+2327 VLDSADDTGVQGDNM
-2342 TNHTQPT
+2342 TNRTQPT
-2349 FALQHIDDDAVRV
+2349 FNLQHIDDDAVRV
-2362 TVSVEHGGVTTTFDA
+2362 TVSVEHGGVTTTFDV
-2377 TKDAGGWTFTPTGAW
+2377 TKDAGGWTFTPPTSWGA
-2392 ADGDYTL
+2392 GDYTL

-2443 NNVRPHFQV
+2443 NNVRPQFQV
-2452 TVPTDVNVVRLSIDG
+2452 KVPTDVN
-2467 GKTWFNA
+2467 
-2474 TQSATPGVWDYI
+2474 
-2486 WPDDVADGGYTLT
+2486 
-2499 VEATDE
+2499 E
-2505 AGNKATQTLD
+2505 
-2515 FTIDTTLSVPTL
+2515 
-2527 SLDSADDSGIAGDN
+2527 
-2541 ITNVKTPGFTLN
+2541 
-2553 NIDTDVSRVIVEVM
+2553 
-2567 HNGIKQEV
+2567 
-2575 PLVQTGGQWRFAPT
+2575 
-2589 SDWADGDYILTVKVE
+2589 
-2604 DRAGNVKQS
+2604 
-2613 APLTVT
+2613 
-2619 VDTHIAIDRIELVND
+2619 
-2634 SGIPGDNLT
+2634 
-2643 NEARPHFQVTVP
+2643 
-2655 ADVNGVRLSIDGGK
+2655 
-2669 TWFDATQ
+2669 
-2676 SATSGVWD
+2676 
-2684 YTWLTNVANGPH
+2684 
-2696 TLMVEASDKAGNKT
+2696 
-2710 TQKLD
+2710 
-2715 FTIDTILSEPTIT
+2715 
-2728 LDSADDSAA
+2728 
-2737 GDNITN
+2737 
-2743 VKMPGFTLGNIDADV
+2743 
-2758 TKVVVTVAHD
+2758 
-2768 GKNQQIELIKNG
+2768 
-2780 GVWRFTP
+2780 
-2787 GAAWTDGD
+2787 
-2795 YTLTVKVEDKAGNTN
+2795 
-2810 YSAPLTV
+2810 
-2817 TIDTQTSIDRI
+2817 
-2828 ELLNDTGI
+2828 
-2836 VGDNLTNEARPQF
+2836 
-2849 HITVPTDV
+2849 
-2857 NSVQLSLDGGINWVN
+2857 
-2872 ATLTSDGVWEYI
+2872 
-2884 WPTDLVENTY
+2884 
-2894 TLTVKATDVAGNTA
+2894 
-2908 TETLNFII
+2908 
-2916 DTTLSTPTIT
+2916 
-2926 LDSADDSGTA
+2926 
-2936 NDNKTNVKTPGFI
+2936 
-2949 IGGID
+2949 
-2954 SDVTQVVVQVMRDGH
+2954 
-2969 SEEVE
+2969 
-2974 LTQTNGQWRF
+2974 
-2984 VPGSAWTD
+2984 
-2992 GDYTLTVTVKDEAGN
+2992 
-3007 IRHSAPLTVTIDT
+3007 
-3020 QITIDHIELVNDSG
+3020 
-3034 IPDDNLTNNVRPHFQ
+3034 
-3049 VTVPTDV
+3049 
-3056 NVVRLSIDGGKTWFN
+3056 VRLSIDGGKTWFN

-3101 DKAGNKTTQQLDFII
+3101 DKAGNQTTQKLDFII
-3116 DTLLSEPTIV
+3116 DTLLSEPTIA
-3126 LDNTD
+3126 LDSTD
-3131 DSGTKGDNLTNVNK
+3131 DSGTKGDNLTSVNK
-3145 PTFLLGNIDADARYV
+3145 PTFILGNIDADARYV

-3181 IWSVTPTGTW
+3181 IWSVTPTGMW
-3191 ADGDYT
+3191 ADGSHT

-3215 TVTVDTQI
+3215 TVTVDTHI
-3223 TIDVI
+3223 AIDDI

-3297 VEATDKAGNKTTQT
+3297 VEATDKAGNQTTQT

-3391 DGSYTLTVEVT
+3391 DGSYTLTVEVQ
-3402 DNAGNVRQSTPLVVT
+3402 DNAGNVRQSTPLIVT

-3463 DGGANWVSAT
+3463 DGGANWVSAA

-3818 DGTLTTPVIELAAG
+3818 DGSLTTPVIELAAG

-3842 TNHDRPVFDI
+3842 TKHDRPVFDI
-3852 HQVDSDVTRVMVKV
+3852 RQVDSDVTRVMVKV

-3903 EDLAGNVKESAPFEV
+3903 EDLAGNVKESAPLEV

-3955 GDVVQVRVTLD
+3955 GDVIQVRVTLD

-3981 WIFDSPNTLVDG
+3981 WIFDTPNTLVDG

-4001 TDEAGNIANKDL
+4001 TDQAGNIANKDL

-4306 AELRIE
+4306 AELKIE

-4364 TPISKNAAGQWEFT
+4364 TPVSKNAAGQWQFT
-4378 AGSALPDGHYTLHV
+4378 AGSALSDGHYTLHV

-4492 IAGNKISK
+4492 IAGNRISK
-4500 EVSFTIDTIVSDPSI
+4500 EVSFTIDTVVSDPRI

-4535 TPRFVIG
+4535 KPRFVIG

-4558 SYSVTANGNNLW
+4558 SYPVTANGNNLW

-4620 TGNSN
+4620 TGSSN

-4653 DKSGREVLKQTIT
+4653 DKSGREVLKHTIT

-4722 IDDQHEATSLRPE
+4722 IDDQYEATSLRPE
-4735 FKGFAEAFSTIMIQW
+4735 FKGLAEAFSTIMIQW

-4833 TLIGSTL
+4833 TLVGNTL
-4840 PNTIVSIYVDG
+4840 PNAIVSIYVDG

-5378 STFIDNPA
+5378 STFIDNPV
-5386 MVAGSDNGIFS
+5386 MMAGSDNGIFS
-5397 NDSITSQTRPTFS
+5397 NDSITSQTRPAFS
-5410 IFGEMNQ
+5410 IYGEMNQ

-5471 FTIDTF
+5471 FTIDTL

-5534 VWVNEKGHW
+5534 VWVNDKGHW

-5575 SIWVDTHIKVFTSE
+5575 SIWVDTHIQVFTSE

-5595 SSKTEWWSN
+5595 SSKTDWWSN
-5604 SDLITMRGTGEIGAT
+5604 SSTITMRGMGEIGAT

-5625 GVTLATAVVAATG
+5625 GVTLATAVVAANG
-5638 RWELSTDKLP
+5638 QWELSTDQLP
-5648 EGTYDI
+5648 EGKYDI
-5654 SLVIED
+5654 TLSIED
-5660 SAGNRWEDVREI
+5660 NAGNRKEEVHEI

-5709 DSEGNTYTLTVPD
+5709 DSNGNTYTLTVPD

-5780 RDKQPTFI
+5780 RDNQPTFI
-5788 IGNLESDVVVVQVD
+5788 IGNLESDVVIVQVD

-5875 SDNVTNHT
+5875 SDNVTNHNHT

-5931 GNYTLSVTVVDRAG
+5931 GTYTLSVTVVDRAG
-5945 NSQQSAS
+5945 NSLQSAS
-5952 LAVTVDST
+5952 LEVTVDST

-5995 HLRTEPSAA
+5995 HLRTVPSAA
-6004 EESVVKVTAYSIT
+6004 EESVVKETAYSIT

-6049 IMFEGEE
+6049 VMFEGEE

-6088 DNDFLI
+6088 DDDFLI

-6107 IVNAMNVRGKTE
+6107 IVNAMNARGKTE

>member
-33 SGPDMNITTPRGS
+33 SGPDMNITTPHGS

-537 IETTNDSG
+537 IETTDDSG

-596 DSVEGINNLTFT
+596 DSVEGVNNLTFT

-621 SYVIDTIAPVPP
+621 SYVIDTVAPVPP

-638 DYVVLPNGI
+638 DFVVLPNGI

-1034 SGISDDNLTNIV
+1034 SGIADDNLTNIV

-1104 DIAGNKANSAIFDF
+1104 DIAGNKANSAVFDF

-1381 TGGWTFT
+1381 TGGWSFT
-1388 PPTSWADGDYTL
+1388 PTGAWADGDYTL

-1433 NDSGIPDD
+1433 NDSGIPND

-1481 GVWDY
+1481 GAWDY

-1495 GYTLTVEATDEA
+1495 GYTLTVEATDKA
-1507 GNKATQTLDFTI
+1507 GNKTTQELDFTI

-2127 LDNTDDSGTKGDHLT
+2127 LDSTDDSGTKGDNLT

-2316 TIDTTLSTPVI
+2316 TIDTTLSVPVI
-2327 VLDSADDSGVHGDNM
+2327 VLNSADDTGVQGDNM
-2342 TNHTQPT
+2342 TNSTQPT

-2377 TKDAGGWTFTPTGAW
+2377 TKGVGGWSFTPTGAW

-2452 TVPTDVNVVRLSIDG
+2452 KVPTDVN
-2467 GKTWFNA
+2467 
-2474 TQSATPGVWDYI
+2474 
-2486 WPDDVADGGYTLT
+2486 
-2499 VEATDE
+2499 E
-2505 AGNKATQTLD
+2505 
-2515 FTIDTTLSVPTL
+2515 
-2527 SLDSADDSGIAGDN
+2527 
-2541 ITNVKTPGFTLN
+2541 
-2553 NIDTDVSRVIVEVM
+2553 
-2567 HNGIKQEV
+2567 
-2575 PLVQTGGQWRFAPT
+2575 
-2589 SDWADGDYILTVKVE
+2589 
-2604 DRAGNVKQS
+2604 
-2613 APLTVT
+2613 
-2619 VDTHIAIDRIELVND
+2619 
-2634 SGIPGDNLT
+2634 
-2643 NEARPHFQVTVP
+2643 
-2655 ADVNGVRLSIDGGK
+2655 
-2669 TWFDATQ
+2669 
-2676 SATSGVWD
+2676 
-2684 YTWLTNVANGPH
+2684 
-2696 TLMVEASDKAGNKT
+2696 
-2710 TQKLD
+2710 
-2715 FTIDTILSEPTIT
+2715 
-2728 LDSADDSAA
+2728 
-2737 GDNITN
+2737 
-2743 VKMPGFTLGNIDADV
+2743 
-2758 TKVVVTVAHD
+2758 
-2768 GKNQQIELIKNG
+2768 
-2780 GVWRFTP
+2780 
-2787 GAAWTDGD
+2787 
-2795 YTLTVKVEDKAGNTN
+2795 
-2810 YSAPLTV
+2810 
-2817 TIDTQTSIDRI
+2817 
-2828 ELLNDTGI
+2828 
-2836 VGDNLTNEARPQF
+2836 
-2849 HITVPTDV
+2849 
-2857 NSVQLSLDGGINWVN
+2857 
-2872 ATLTSDGVWEYI
+2872 
-2884 WPTDLVENTY
+2884 
-2894 TLTVKATDVAGNTA
+2894 
-2908 TETLNFII
+2908 
-2916 DTTLSTPTIT
+2916 
-2926 LDSADDSGTA
+2926 
-2936 NDNKTNVKTPGFI
+2936 
-2949 IGGID
+2949 
-2954 SDVTQVVVQVMRDGH
+2954 
-2969 SEEVE
+2969 
-2974 LTQTNGQWRF
+2974 
-2984 VPGSAWTD
+2984 
-2992 GDYTLTVTVKDEAGN
+2992 
-3007 IRHSAPLTVTIDT
+3007 
-3020 QITIDHIELVNDSG
+3020 
-3034 IPDDNLTNNVRPHFQ
+3034 
-3049 VTVPTDV
+3049 
-3056 NVVRLSIDGGKTWFN
+3056 VRLSIDGGKTWFN

-3094 TLTVEAT
+3094 ILTVEAT
-3101 DKAGNKTTQQLDFII
+3101 DKAGNQTTQKLDFII
-3116 DTLLSEPTIV
+3116 DTMLSEPTIV
-3126 LDNTD
+3126 LDSTD
-3131 DSGTKGDNLTNVNK
+3131 DSGTKGDNLTNANK
-3145 PTFLLGNIDADARYV
+3145 PTFILGNIDADARYV
-3160 TVEVQHGG
+3160 TVEVQYGG

-3311 LDFTIDTRLSTPTIA
+3311 LDFTIDTRLSTPTIT

-3350 GNIDADAHSVILRIT
+3350 GNIDSDAQSVILRIT

-3402 DNAGNVRQSTPLVVT
+3402 DNAGNVRQSTPLIVT

-3463 DGGANWVSAT
+3463 DGGANWVSAA

-3610 TPLTVTVDTQIAIDR
+3610 TPLTVTVDTQIAIDH

-3709 TLNFTIDITLLTPT
+3709 TLNFTIDITLMTPT

-3852 HQVDSDVTRVMVKV
+3852 RQVDSDVTRVMVKV

-4274 GNLTFTPDQ
+4274 ENLTFTPDQ

-4306 AELRIE
+4306 AELKIE

-4535 TPRFVIG
+4535 KPRFVIG

-4558 SYSVTANGNNLW
+4558 SYPVTANGNNLW

-4894 TAVDV
+4894 TAVDL

-5303 NHNKPV
+5303 SHNKPV

-5378 STFIDNPA
+5378 STFIDNPV
-5386 MVAGSDNGIFS
+5386 MMAGSDNGIFS
-5397 NDSITSQTRPTFS
+5397 NDSITSQTRPAFS
-5410 IFGEMNQ
+5410 IYGEMNQ

-5471 FTIDTF
+5471 FTIDTL

-5534 VWVNEKGHW
+5534 VWVNDKGHW

-5575 SIWVDTHIKVFTSE
+5575 SIWVDTHIQVFTSE

-5595 SSKTEWWSN
+5595 SSKTDWWSN
-5604 SDLITMRGTGEIGAT
+5604 SSTITMRGMGEIGTT

-5625 GVTLATAVVAATG
+5625 GVTLATAVVAANG
-5638 RWELSTDKLP
+5638 QWELSTDQLP
-5648 EGTYDI
+5648 EGKYDI
-5654 SLVIED
+5654 TLSIED
-5660 SAGNRWEDVREI
+5660 NAGNRKEEVHEI

-5709 DSEGNTYTLTVPD
+5709 DSNGNTYTLTVPD

-5931 GNYTLSVTVVDRAG
+5931 GTYTLSVTVVDRAG

-5969 DDASDDATATAVTP
+5969 NDASDDATATAVTP

-5995 HLRTEPSAA
+5995 HLRTVPSVA
-6004 EESVVKVTAYSIT
+6004 EESVVKETAYSIT

-6049 IMFEGEE
+6049 VMFEGEE

-6088 DNDFLI
+6088 DDDFLI

-6107 IVNAMNVRGKTE
+6107 IVNAMNARGKAE

>member
-2127 LDNTDDSGTKGDHLT
+2127 LDSTDDSGTKGDHLT

-2419 VDTQIAINNIEL
+2419 VDTQIAINN
-2431 VNDSGIPDDNLT
+2431 
-2443 NNVRPHFQV
+2443 
-2452 TVPTDVNVVRLSIDG
+2452 
-2467 GKTWFNA
+2467 
-2474 TQSATPGVWDYI
+2474 
-2486 WPDDVADGGYTLT
+2486 
-2499 VEATDE
+2499 
-2505 AGNKATQTLD
+2505 
-2515 FTIDTTLSVPTL
+2515 
-2527 SLDSADDSGIAGDN
+2527 
-2541 ITNVKTPGFTLN
+2541 
-2553 NIDTDVSRVIVEVM
+2553 
-2567 HNGIKQEV
+2567 
-2575 PLVQTGGQWRFAPT
+2575 
-2589 SDWADGDYILTVKVE
+2589 
-2604 DRAGNVKQS
+2604 
-2613 APLTVT
+2613 
-2619 VDTHIAIDRIELVND
+2619 
-2634 SGIPGDNLT
+2634 
-2643 NEARPHFQVTVP
+2643 
-2655 ADVNGVRLSIDGGK
+2655 
-2669 TWFDATQ
+2669 
-2676 SATSGVWD
+2676 
-2684 YTWLTNVANGPH
+2684 
-2696 TLMVEASDKAGNKT
+2696 
-2710 TQKLD
+2710 
-2715 FTIDTILSEPTIT
+2715 
-2728 LDSADDSAA
+2728 
-2737 GDNITN
+2737 
-2743 VKMPGFTLGNIDADV
+2743 
-2758 TKVVVTVAHD
+2758 
-2768 GKNQQIELIKNG
+2768 
-2780 GVWRFTP
+2780 
-2787 GAAWTDGD
+2787 
-2795 YTLTVKVEDKAGNTN
+2795 
-2810 YSAPLTV
+2810 
-2817 TIDTQTSIDRI
+2817 
-2828 ELLNDTGI
+2828 
-2836 VGDNLTNEARPQF
+2836 
-2849 HITVPTDV
+2849 
-2857 NSVQLSLDGGINWVN
+2857 
-2872 ATLTSDGVWEYI
+2872 
-2884 WPTDLVENTY
+2884 
-2894 TLTVKATDVAGNTA
+2894 
-2908 TETLNFII
+2908 
-2916 DTTLSTPTIT
+2916 
-2926 LDSADDSGTA
+2926 
-2936 NDNKTNVKTPGFI
+2936 
-2949 IGGID
+2949 
-2954 SDVTQVVVQVMRDGH
+2954 
-2969 SEEVE
+2969 
-2974 LTQTNGQWRF
+2974 
-2984 VPGSAWTD
+2984 
-2992 GDYTLTVTVKDEAGN
+2992 
-3007 IRHSAPLTVTIDT
+3007 
-3020 QITIDHIELVNDSG
+3020 IELVNDSG

-4558 SYSVTANGNNLW
+4558 SYPVTANGNNLW

-4783 VAKDKAGNESSQVD
+4783 VAKDQAGNESSQVD

>member
-2127 LDNTDDSGTKGDHLT
+2127 LDSTDDSGTKGDHLT

-2156 DARYVTVEVQHGGT
+2156 DARYVTVEVQHDGT

-2474 TQSATPGVWDYI
+2474 TQSATPGVWDY
-2486 WPDDVADGGYTLT
+2486 
-2499 VEATDE
+2499 
-2505 AGNKATQTLD
+2505 
-2515 FTIDTTLSVPTL
+2515 
-2527 SLDSADDSGIAGDN
+2527 
-2541 ITNVKTPGFTLN
+2541 
-2553 NIDTDVSRVIVEVM
+2553 
-2567 HNGIKQEV
+2567 
-2575 PLVQTGGQWRFAPT
+2575 
-2589 SDWADGDYILTVKVE
+2589 
-2604 DRAGNVKQS
+2604 
-2613 APLTVT
+2613 
-2619 VDTHIAIDRIELVND
+2619 
-2634 SGIPGDNLT
+2634 
-2643 NEARPHFQVTVP
+2643 
-2655 ADVNGVRLSIDGGK
+2655 
-2669 TWFDATQ
+2669 
-2676 SATSGVWD
+2676 
-2684 YTWLTNVANGPH
+2684 
-2696 TLMVEASDKAGNKT
+2696 
-2710 TQKLD
+2710 
-2715 FTIDTILSEPTIT
+2715 
-2728 LDSADDSAA
+2728 
-2737 GDNITN
+2737 
-2743 VKMPGFTLGNIDADV
+2743 
-2758 TKVVVTVAHD
+2758 
-2768 GKNQQIELIKNG
+2768 
-2780 GVWRFTP
+2780 
-2787 GAAWTDGD
+2787 
-2795 YTLTVKVEDKAGNTN
+2795 
-2810 YSAPLTV
+2810 
-2817 TIDTQTSIDRI
+2817 
-2828 ELLNDTGI
+2828 
-2836 VGDNLTNEARPQF
+2836 
-2849 HITVPTDV
+2849 
-2857 NSVQLSLDGGINWVN
+2857 
-2872 ATLTSDGVWEYI
+2872 
-2884 WPTDLVENTY
+2884 
-2894 TLTVKATDVAGNTA
+2894 
-2908 TETLNFII
+2908 
-2916 DTTLSTPTIT
+2916 
-2926 LDSADDSGTA
+2926 
-2936 NDNKTNVKTPGFI
+2936 
-2949 IGGID
+2949 
-2954 SDVTQVVVQVMRDGH
+2954 
-2969 SEEVE
+2969 
-2974 LTQTNGQWRF
+2974 
-2984 VPGSAWTD
+2984 
-2992 GDYTLTVTVKDEAGN
+2992 
-3007 IRHSAPLTVTIDT
+3007 
-3020 QITIDHIELVNDSG
+3020 
-3034 IPDDNLTNNVRPHFQ
+3034 
-3049 VTVPTDV
+3049 
-3056 NVVRLSIDGGKTWFN
+3056 
-3071 ATQSATPG
+3071 
-3079 VWDYTWLADVGEGKH
+3079 TWLADVGEGKH

-3131 DSGTKGDNLTNVNK
+3131 DSGTKGDNLTNVDK

-4458 KSSTLTQGAGNKWL
+4458 KSSTLTQGADNKWL

-4558 SYSVTANGNNLW
+4558 SYPVTANGNNLW

>member
-2127 LDNTDDSGTKGDHLT
+2127 LDSTDDSGTKGDHLT

-2419 VDTQIAINNIEL
+2419 VDTQIAINN
-2431 VNDSGIPDDNLT
+2431 
-2443 NNVRPHFQV
+2443 
-2452 TVPTDVNVVRLSIDG
+2452 
-2467 GKTWFNA
+2467 
-2474 TQSATPGVWDYI
+2474 
-2486 WPDDVADGGYTLT
+2486 
-2499 VEATDE
+2499 
-2505 AGNKATQTLD
+2505 
-2515 FTIDTTLSVPTL
+2515 
-2527 SLDSADDSGIAGDN
+2527 
-2541 ITNVKTPGFTLN
+2541 
-2553 NIDTDVSRVIVEVM
+2553 
-2567 HNGIKQEV
+2567 
-2575 PLVQTGGQWRFAPT
+2575 
-2589 SDWADGDYILTVKVE
+2589 
-2604 DRAGNVKQS
+2604 
-2613 APLTVT
+2613 
-2619 VDTHIAIDRIELVND
+2619 
-2634 SGIPGDNLT
+2634 
-2643 NEARPHFQVTVP
+2643 
-2655 ADVNGVRLSIDGGK
+2655 
-2669 TWFDATQ
+2669 
-2676 SATSGVWD
+2676 
-2684 YTWLTNVANGPH
+2684 
-2696 TLMVEASDKAGNKT
+2696 
-2710 TQKLD
+2710 
-2715 FTIDTILSEPTIT
+2715 
-2728 LDSADDSAA
+2728 
-2737 GDNITN
+2737 
-2743 VKMPGFTLGNIDADV
+2743 
-2758 TKVVVTVAHD
+2758 
-2768 GKNQQIELIKNG
+2768 
-2780 GVWRFTP
+2780 
-2787 GAAWTDGD
+2787 
-2795 YTLTVKVEDKAGNTN
+2795 
-2810 YSAPLTV
+2810 
-2817 TIDTQTSIDRI
+2817 
-2828 ELLNDTGI
+2828 
-2836 VGDNLTNEARPQF
+2836 
-2849 HITVPTDV
+2849 
-2857 NSVQLSLDGGINWVN
+2857 
-2872 ATLTSDGVWEYI
+2872 
-2884 WPTDLVENTY
+2884 
-2894 TLTVKATDVAGNTA
+2894 
-2908 TETLNFII
+2908 
-2916 DTTLSTPTIT
+2916 
-2926 LDSADDSGTA
+2926 
-2936 NDNKTNVKTPGFI
+2936 
-2949 IGGID
+2949 
-2954 SDVTQVVVQVMRDGH
+2954 
-2969 SEEVE
+2969 
-2974 LTQTNGQWRF
+2974 
-2984 VPGSAWTD
+2984 
-2992 GDYTLTVTVKDEAGN
+2992 
-3007 IRHSAPLTVTIDT
+3007 
-3020 QITIDHIELVNDSG
+3020 IELVNDSG

-4265 RDYTIENTG
+4265 RDYTIENSG

-4558 SYSVTANGNNLW
+4558 SYPVTANGNNLW

-5810 EKNADGVWFFTPGTP
+5810 EKNADSVWFFTPGTP

>member
-33 SGPDMNITTPRGS
+33 SGPDMNITTPHGS

-123 DAENAKKEADKAKEE
+123 EAENAKKEADKAKEE

-446 GIKNDN
+446 GIKNDS

-537 IETTNDSG
+537 IETTDDSG

-596 DSVEGINNLTFT
+596 DSVEGVNNLTFT

-621 SYVIDTIAPVPP
+621 SYVIDTVAPVPP

-638 DYVVLPNGI
+638 DFVVLPNGI

-1056 PDIISVQVWDAMSDT
+1056 PDIISVQVWDAASDT

-1104 DIAGNKANSAIFDF
+1104 DIAGNKANSAVFDF

-1185 WLFIPG
+1185 WLFTPG

-1320 TTLSVPVIVLD
+1320 TTLSVPVIVLN

-1336 GIQGDNMTN
+1336 GVQGDNMTN

-1381 TGGWTFT
+1381 VGGWSFT
-1388 PPTSWADGDYTL
+1388 PTGAWADGDYTL

-1433 NDSGIPDD
+1433 NDSGIPND

-1468 GKTWFNATQSATP
+1468 GKTWFNATQNATP

-1507 GNKATQTLDFTI
+1507 GNKTTQTLDFTI

-1558 DVSRVI
+1558 DVSRVT

-1634 DSGIPGDNLTNEA
+1634 DSGIPDDNLTNEA

-1680 SGVWDYT
+1680 PGVWDYT

-1715 DFTIDTI
+1715 DFIIDTM

-2021 QITID
+2021 QIAID

-2127 LDNTDDSGTKGDHLT
+2127 LDNTDDSGTKGDNLT

-2327 VLDSADDSGVHGDNM
+2327 VLDSADDTGIQGDNM
-2342 TNHTQPT
+2342 TNRTQPT
-2349 FALQHIDDDAVRV
+2349 FNLQHIDDDAVRV

-2377 TKDAGGWTFTPTGAW
+2377 TKGVGGWTFTPPTSWGA
-2392 ADGDYTL
+2392 GDYTL

-2443 NNVRPHFQV
+2443 NNVRPQFQV
-2452 TVPTDVNVVRLSIDG
+2452 KVPTDVN
-2467 GKTWFNA
+2467 
-2474 TQSATPGVWDYI
+2474 
-2486 WPDDVADGGYTLT
+2486 
-2499 VEATDE
+2499 E
-2505 AGNKATQTLD
+2505 
-2515 FTIDTTLSVPTL
+2515 
-2527 SLDSADDSGIAGDN
+2527 
-2541 ITNVKTPGFTLN
+2541 
-2553 NIDTDVSRVIVEVM
+2553 
-2567 HNGIKQEV
+2567 
-2575 PLVQTGGQWRFAPT
+2575 
-2589 SDWADGDYILTVKVE
+2589 
-2604 DRAGNVKQS
+2604 
-2613 APLTVT
+2613 
-2619 VDTHIAIDRIELVND
+2619 
-2634 SGIPGDNLT
+2634 
-2643 NEARPHFQVTVP
+2643 
-2655 ADVNGVRLSIDGGK
+2655 
-2669 TWFDATQ
+2669 
-2676 SATSGVWD
+2676 
-2684 YTWLTNVANGPH
+2684 
-2696 TLMVEASDKAGNKT
+2696 
-2710 TQKLD
+2710 
-2715 FTIDTILSEPTIT
+2715 
-2728 LDSADDSAA
+2728 
-2737 GDNITN
+2737 
-2743 VKMPGFTLGNIDADV
+2743 
-2758 TKVVVTVAHD
+2758 
-2768 GKNQQIELIKNG
+2768 
-2780 GVWRFTP
+2780 
-2787 GAAWTDGD
+2787 
-2795 YTLTVKVEDKAGNTN
+2795 
-2810 YSAPLTV
+2810 
-2817 TIDTQTSIDRI
+2817 
-2828 ELLNDTGI
+2828 
-2836 VGDNLTNEARPQF
+2836 
-2849 HITVPTDV
+2849 
-2857 NSVQLSLDGGINWVN
+2857 
-2872 ATLTSDGVWEYI
+2872 
-2884 WPTDLVENTY
+2884 
-2894 TLTVKATDVAGNTA
+2894 
-2908 TETLNFII
+2908 
-2916 DTTLSTPTIT
+2916 
-2926 LDSADDSGTA
+2926 
-2936 NDNKTNVKTPGFI
+2936 
-2949 IGGID
+2949 
-2954 SDVTQVVVQVMRDGH
+2954 
-2969 SEEVE
+2969 
-2974 LTQTNGQWRF
+2974 
-2984 VPGSAWTD
+2984 
-2992 GDYTLTVTVKDEAGN
+2992 
-3007 IRHSAPLTVTIDT
+3007 
-3020 QITIDHIELVNDSG
+3020 
-3034 IPDDNLTNNVRPHFQ
+3034 
-3049 VTVPTDV
+3049 
-3056 NVVRLSIDGGKTWFN
+3056 VRLSIDGGKTWFN

-3126 LDNTD
+3126 LDSTD
-3131 DSGTKGDNLTNVNK
+3131 DSGTKGDNLTNANK
-3145 PTFLLGNIDADARYV
+3145 PTFILGNIDADARYV

-3203 DDAGNVKYSAPL
+3203 DEAGNVKYSAPL

-3311 LDFTIDTRLSTPTIA
+3311 LDFTIDTRLSTPTIT

-3350 GNIDADAHSVILRIT
+3350 GNIDSDAQSVILRIT

-3402 DNAGNVRQSTPLVVT
+3402 DNAGNVRQSTPLIVT

-3463 DGGANWVSAT
+3463 DGGANWVSAA

-3610 TPLTVTVDTQIAIDR
+3610 TPLTVTVDTQIAIDH

-3638 VTKHVRPQFQIS
+3638 ITKHVRPQFQIS

-3693 TLTVEVT
+3693 TLIVEVT
-3700 DGAGNKMTE
+3700 DGAGNKMTG
-3709 TLNFTIDITLLTPT
+3709 TLDFTIDITLLTPT

-3852 HQVDSDVTRVMVKV
+3852 RQVDSDVTRVMVKV

-3903 EDLAGNVKESAPFEV
+3903 EDLAGNVKESAPLEV

-3955 GDVVQVRVTLD
+3955 GDVIQVRVTLD

-4178 WIFNVGSALPDGQHT
+4178 WIFNVGSALPDGKHT

-4306 AELRIE
+4306 AELQIE

-4535 TPRFVIG
+4535 KPRFVIG

-4558 SYSVTANGNNLW
+4558 SYPVTANGNNLW

-4620 TGNSN
+4620 TGSSN

-4653 DKSGREVLKQTIT
+4653 DKSGREVLKHTIT

-4722 IDDQHEATSLRPE
+4722 IDDQYEATSLRPE
-4735 FKGFAEAFSTIMIQW
+4735 FKGLAEAFSTIMIQW

-4833 TLIGSTL
+4833 TLVGNTL
-4840 PNTIVSIYVDG
+4840 PNAIVSIYVDG

-4969 NYELTFKVEDVAGNI
+4969 NYVLTFKVEDVAGNI

-5080 SQQKEILIEHDT
+5080 SQQKDILIEHDT

-5303 NHNKPV
+5303 SHNKPV

-5378 STFIDNPA
+5378 STFIDNPV
-5386 MVAGSDNGIFS
+5386 MMAGSDNGIFS
-5397 NDSITSQTRPTFS
+5397 NDSITSQTRPAFS
-5410 IFGEMNQ
+5410 IYGEMNQ

-5534 VWVNEKGHW
+5534 VWVNDKGHW

-5575 SIWVDTHIKVFTSE
+5575 SIWVDTHIQVFTSE

-5595 SSKTEWWSN
+5595 SSKTDWWSN
-5604 SDLITMRGTGEIGAT
+5604 SSTITMRGMGEIGAT

-5625 GVTLATAVVAATG
+5625 GVTLATAVVAANG
-5638 RWELSTDKLP
+5638 QWELSTDQLP
-5648 EGTYDI
+5648 EGKYDI
-5654 SLVIED
+5654 TLSIED
-5660 SAGNRWEDVREI
+5660 NAGNRKEEVHEI

-5709 DSEGNTYTLTVPD
+5709 DSNGNTYTLTVPD

-5758 KEVPVI
+5758 KETPVI

-5780 RDKQPTFI
+5780 RDNQPTFI

-5869 DNGASD
+5869 GNGASD
-5875 SDNVTNHT
+5875 SDNVTNHNHT

-5931 GNYTLSVTVVDRAG
+5931 GTYTLSVTVVDRAG
-5945 NSQQSAS
+5945 NSLQSAS
-5952 LAVTVDST
+5952 LEVTVDST

-5969 DDASDDATATAVTP
+5969 DDASDDATPTAVTP

-5995 HLRTEPSAA
+5995 HLRTVPSAA
-6004 EESVVKVTAYSIT
+6004 EESVVKETAYSIT

-6049 IMFEGEE
+6049 VMFEGEE

-6074 EDGEYTMDVKFIDK
+6074 EDGEYTMDVKFLDK
-6088 DNDFLI
+6088 DDDFLI

-6107 IVNAMNVRGKTE
+6107 IVNAMNARGKTE

-6139 DVFAVNEVTL
+6139 EVFAVNEVTL

>member
-33 SGPDMNITTPRGS
+33 SGPDMNITTPHGS

-123 DAENAKKEADKAKEE
+123 EAENAKKEADKAKEE

-446 GIKNDN
+446 GIKNDS

-537 IETTNDSG
+537 IETTDDSG

-596 DSVEGINNLTFT
+596 DSVEGVNNLTFT

-621 SYVIDTIAPVPP
+621 SYVIDTVAPVPP

-638 DYVVLPNGI
+638 DFVVLPNGI

-1056 PDIISVQVWDAMSDT
+1056 PDIISVQVWDAASDT

-1104 DIAGNKANSAIFDF
+1104 DIAGNKANSAVFDF

-1185 WLFIPG
+1185 WLFTPG

-1320 TTLSVPVIVLD
+1320 TTLSVPVIVLN

-1336 GIQGDNMTN
+1336 GVQGDNMTN

-1381 TGGWTFT
+1381 VGGWSFT
-1388 PPTSWADGDYTL
+1388 PPTSWGAGDYTL

-1468 GKTWFNATQSATP
+1468 GKTWFNATQNATP

-1507 GNKATQTLDFTI
+1507 GNKTTQTLDFTI

-1715 DFTIDTI
+1715 DFIIDTM

-1870 WVNATLTSDGVWE
+1870 WVNATLTPDGVWE

-2021 QITID
+2021 QIAID

-2052 VPTDVNVV
+2052 VPTDVNEV

-2101 TDKAGNKTTQQLDFI
+2101 TDKAGNQTTQKLDFI

-2127 LDNTDDSGTKGDHLT
+2127 LDNTDDSGIKGDNLT
-2142 NVNKPTFLLGNIDA
+2142 NANKPTFLLGNIDA

-2203 EDEAGNEKHSASLT
+2203 EDEAGN
-2217 VTVDTQITI
+2217 
-2226 DVIELVN
+2226 
-2233 DNGIPG
+2233 
-2239 DNMTNDAHP
+2239 
-2248 QFRVT
+2248 
-2253 VPGDVN
+2253 
-2259 EVSLSI
+2259 
-2265 DGGVTWVKAT
+2265 
-2275 QSATPGV
+2275 
-2282 WNYTWPGTVPDGD
+2282 
-2295 YTLNV
+2295 
-2300 KATDNAG
+2300 
-2307 NTVTETLHF
+2307 
-2316 TIDTTLSTPVI
+2316 
-2327 VLDSADDSGVHGDNM
+2327 
-2342 TNHTQPT
+2342 
-2349 FALQHIDDDAVRV
+2349 
-2362 TVSVEHGGVTTTFDA
+2362 
-2377 TKDAGGWTFTPTGAW
+2377 
-2392 ADGDYTL
+2392 
-2399 SVSVEDKA
+2399 
-2407 GNTSHSASLTVT
+2407 
-2419 VDTQIAINNIEL
+2419 
-2431 VNDSGIPDDNLT
+2431 
-2443 NNVRPHFQV
+2443 
-2452 TVPTDVNVVRLSIDG
+2452 
-2467 GKTWFNA
+2467 
-2474 TQSATPGVWDYI
+2474 
-2486 WPDDVADGGYTLT
+2486 
-2499 VEATDE
+2499 
-2505 AGNKATQTLD
+2505 
-2515 FTIDTTLSVPTL
+2515 
-2527 SLDSADDSGIAGDN
+2527 
-2541 ITNVKTPGFTLN
+2541 
-2553 NIDTDVSRVIVEVM
+2553 
-2567 HNGIKQEV
+2567 
-2575 PLVQTGGQWRFAPT
+2575 
-2589 SDWADGDYILTVKVE
+2589 
-2604 DRAGNVKQS
+2604 
-2613 APLTVT
+2613 
-2619 VDTHIAIDRIELVND
+2619 
-2634 SGIPGDNLT
+2634 
-2643 NEARPHFQVTVP
+2643 
-2655 ADVNGVRLSIDGGK
+2655 
-2669 TWFDATQ
+2669 
-2676 SATSGVWD
+2676 
-2684 YTWLTNVANGPH
+2684 
-2696 TLMVEASDKAGNKT
+2696 
-2710 TQKLD
+2710 
-2715 FTIDTILSEPTIT
+2715 
-2728 LDSADDSAA
+2728 
-2737 GDNITN
+2737 
-2743 VKMPGFTLGNIDADV
+2743 
-2758 TKVVVTVAHD
+2758 
-2768 GKNQQIELIKNG
+2768 
-2780 GVWRFTP
+2780 
-2787 GAAWTDGD
+2787 
-2795 YTLTVKVEDKAGNTN
+2795 
-2810 YSAPLTV
+2810 
-2817 TIDTQTSIDRI
+2817 
-2828 ELLNDTGI
+2828 
-2836 VGDNLTNEARPQF
+2836 
-2849 HITVPTDV
+2849 
-2857 NSVQLSLDGGINWVN
+2857 
-2872 ATLTSDGVWEYI
+2872 
-2884 WPTDLVENTY
+2884 
-2894 TLTVKATDVAGNTA
+2894 
-2908 TETLNFII
+2908 
-2916 DTTLSTPTIT
+2916 
-2926 LDSADDSGTA
+2926 
-2936 NDNKTNVKTPGFI
+2936 
-2949 IGGID
+2949 
-2954 SDVTQVVVQVMRDGH
+2954 
-2969 SEEVE
+2969 
-2974 LTQTNGQWRF
+2974 
-2984 VPGSAWTD
+2984 
-2992 GDYTLTVTVKDEAGN
+2992 
-3007 IRHSAPLTVTIDT
+3007 
-3020 QITIDHIELVNDSG
+3020 
-3034 IPDDNLTNNVRPHFQ
+3034 
-3049 VTVPTDV
+3049 
-3056 NVVRLSIDGGKTWFN
+3056 
-3071 ATQSATPG
+3071 
-3079 VWDYTWLADVGEGKH
+3079 
-3094 TLTVEAT
+3094 
-3101 DKAGNKTTQQLDFII
+3101 
-3116 DTLLSEPTIV
+3116 
-3126 LDNTD
+3126 
-3131 DSGTKGDNLTNVNK
+3131 
-3145 PTFLLGNIDADARYV
+3145 
-3160 TVEVQHGG
+3160 
-3168 TKEVLTATKGATG
+3168 
-3181 IWSVTPTGTW
+3181 
-3191 ADGDYT
+3191 
-3197 LTVRVE
+3197 
-3203 DDAGNVKYSAPL
+3203 VKYSAPL
-3215 TVTVDTQI
+3215 TVTVDAQI

-3311 LDFTIDTRLSTPTIA
+3311 LDFTIDTRLSTPTIT

-3350 GNIDADAHSVILRIT
+3350 GNIDSDAQSVILRIT

-3402 DNAGNVRQSTPLVVT
+3402 DNAGNVRQSTPLIVT

-3463 DGGANWVSAT
+3463 DGGANWVSAA

-3610 TPLTVTVDTQIAIDR
+3610 TPLTVTVDTQIAIDH

-3638 VTKHVRPQFQIS
+3638 ITKHVRPQFQIS

-3693 TLTVEVT
+3693 TLIVEVT
-3700 DGAGNKMTE
+3700 DGAGNKMTG
-3709 TLNFTIDITLLTPT
+3709 TLDFTIDITLLTPT

-3739 LTSVTQPV
+3739 LTSVTQPI

-3852 HQVDSDVTRVMVKV
+3852 RQVDSDVTRVMVKV

-3903 EDLAGNVKESAPFEV
+3903 EDLAGNVKESAPLEV

-3955 GDVVQVRVTLD
+3955 GDVIQVRVTLD

-4178 WIFNVGSALPDGQHT
+4178 WIFNVGSALPDGKHT

-4306 AELRIE
+4306 AELQIE

-4378 AGSALPDGHYTLHV
+4378 AGSALSDGHYTLHV

-4535 TPRFVIG
+4535 KPRFVIG

-4558 SYSVTANGNNLW
+4558 SYPVTANGNNLW

-4620 TGNSN
+4620 TGSSN

-4653 DKSGREVLKQTIT
+4653 DKSGREVLKHTIT

-4722 IDDQHEATSLRPE
+4722 IDDQYEATSLRPE
-4735 FKGFAEAFSTIMIQW
+4735 FKGLAEAFSTIMIQW

-4833 TLIGSTL
+4833 TLVGNTL
-4840 PNTIVSIYVDG
+4840 PNAIVSIYVDG

-4969 NYELTFKVEDVAGNI
+4969 NYVLTFKVEDVAGNI

-5080 SQQKEILIEHDT
+5080 SQQKDILIEHDT

-5303 NHNKPV
+5303 SHNKPV

-5378 STFIDNPA
+5378 STFIDNPV
-5386 MVAGSDNGIFS
+5386 MMAGSDNGIFS
-5397 NDSITSQTRPTFS
+5397 NDSITSQTRPAFS
-5410 IFGEMNQ
+5410 IYGEMNQ

-5534 VWVNEKGHW
+5534 VWVNDKGHW

-5575 SIWVDTHIKVFTSE
+5575 SIWVDTHIQVFTSE

-5595 SSKTEWWSN
+5595 SSKTDWWSN
-5604 SDLITMRGTGEIGAT
+5604 SSTITMRGMGEIGAT

-5625 GVTLATAVVAATG
+5625 GVTLATAVVAANG
-5638 RWELSTDKLP
+5638 QWELSTDQLP
-5648 EGTYDI
+5648 EGKYDI
-5654 SLVIED
+5654 TLSIED
-5660 SAGNRWEDVREI
+5660 NAGNRKEEVHEI

-5709 DSEGNTYTLTVPD
+5709 DSNGNTYTLTVPD

-5758 KEVPVI
+5758 KETPVI

-5780 RDKQPTFI
+5780 RDNQPTFI

-5869 DNGASD
+5869 GNGASD
-5875 SDNVTNHT
+5875 SDNVTNHNHT

-5931 GNYTLSVTVVDRAG
+5931 GTYTLSVTVVDRAG
-5945 NSQQSAS
+5945 NSLQSAS
-5952 LAVTVDST
+5952 LEVTVDST

-5969 DDASDDATATAVTP
+5969 DDASDDATPTAVTP

-5995 HLRTEPSAA
+5995 HLRTVPSAA
-6004 EESVVKVTAYSIT
+6004 EESVVKETAYSIT

-6049 IMFEGEE
+6049 VMFEGEE

-6074 EDGEYTMDVKFIDK
+6074 EDGEYTMDVKFLDK
-6088 DNDFLI
+6088 DDDFLI

-6107 IVNAMNVRGKTE
+6107 IVNAMNARGKTE

-6139 DVFAVNEVTL
+6139 EVFAVNEVTL

>member
-2127 LDNTDDSGTKGDHLT
+2127 LDSTDDSGTKGDHLT

-2392 ADGDYTL
+2392 ADDDYTL

-2419 VDTQIAINNIEL
+2419 VDTQIAINN
-2431 VNDSGIPDDNLT
+2431 
-2443 NNVRPHFQV
+2443 
-2452 TVPTDVNVVRLSIDG
+2452 
-2467 GKTWFNA
+2467 
-2474 TQSATPGVWDYI
+2474 
-2486 WPDDVADGGYTLT
+2486 
-2499 VEATDE
+2499 
-2505 AGNKATQTLD
+2505 
-2515 FTIDTTLSVPTL
+2515 
-2527 SLDSADDSGIAGDN
+2527 
-2541 ITNVKTPGFTLN
+2541 
-2553 NIDTDVSRVIVEVM
+2553 
-2567 HNGIKQEV
+2567 
-2575 PLVQTGGQWRFAPT
+2575 
-2589 SDWADGDYILTVKVE
+2589 
-2604 DRAGNVKQS
+2604 
-2613 APLTVT
+2613 
-2619 VDTHIAIDRIELVND
+2619 
-2634 SGIPGDNLT
+2634 
-2643 NEARPHFQVTVP
+2643 
-2655 ADVNGVRLSIDGGK
+2655 
-2669 TWFDATQ
+2669 
-2676 SATSGVWD
+2676 
-2684 YTWLTNVANGPH
+2684 
-2696 TLMVEASDKAGNKT
+2696 
-2710 TQKLD
+2710 
-2715 FTIDTILSEPTIT
+2715 
-2728 LDSADDSAA
+2728 
-2737 GDNITN
+2737 
-2743 VKMPGFTLGNIDADV
+2743 
-2758 TKVVVTVAHD
+2758 
-2768 GKNQQIELIKNG
+2768 
-2780 GVWRFTP
+2780 
-2787 GAAWTDGD
+2787 
-2795 YTLTVKVEDKAGNTN
+2795 
-2810 YSAPLTV
+2810 
-2817 TIDTQTSIDRI
+2817 
-2828 ELLNDTGI
+2828 
-2836 VGDNLTNEARPQF
+2836 
-2849 HITVPTDV
+2849 
-2857 NSVQLSLDGGINWVN
+2857 
-2872 ATLTSDGVWEYI
+2872 
-2884 WPTDLVENTY
+2884 
-2894 TLTVKATDVAGNTA
+2894 
-2908 TETLNFII
+2908 
-2916 DTTLSTPTIT
+2916 
-2926 LDSADDSGTA
+2926 
-2936 NDNKTNVKTPGFI
+2936 
-2949 IGGID
+2949 
-2954 SDVTQVVVQVMRDGH
+2954 
-2969 SEEVE
+2969 
-2974 LTQTNGQWRF
+2974 
-2984 VPGSAWTD
+2984 
-2992 GDYTLTVTVKDEAGN
+2992 
-3007 IRHSAPLTVTIDT
+3007 
-3020 QITIDHIELVNDSG
+3020 IELVNDSG

-4558 SYSVTANGNNLW
+4558 SYPVTANGNNLW

-4939 IFVNGVEKAIA
+4939 IFVNGVENAIA

>member
-33 SGPDMNITTPRGS
+33 SGPDMNITTPHGS

-424 SIITDTIA
+424 SIITDTIP

-452 ITNST
+452 VTNST

-537 IETTNDSG
+537 IETTDDSG

-596 DSVEGINNLTFT
+596 DSVEGVNNLTFT

-621 SYVIDTIAPVPP
+621 SYVIDTVAPVPP

-638 DYVVLPNGI
+638 DFVVLPNGI

-1034 SGISDDNLTNIV
+1034 SGIADDNLTNIV

-1056 PDIISVQVWDAMSDT
+1056 PDIISVQVWDAASDT

-1104 DIAGNKANSAIFDF
+1104 DIAGNKANSAVFDF

-1336 GIQGDNMTN
+1336 GVQGDNMTN
-1345 STQPT
+1345 RTQPT

-1355 IDDDAVRVTVSVEH
+1355 IDDDAVRITVSVEH

-1433 NDSGIPDD
+1433 NDSGIPND

-1468 GKTWFNATQSATP
+1468 GKTWFNATQSATT

-2127 LDNTDDSGTKGDHLT
+2127 LDSTDDSGTKGDNLT

-2316 TIDTTLSTPVI
+2316 TIDTTLSVPVI
-2327 VLDSADDSGVHGDNM
+2327 VLNSADDTGVQGDNM
-2342 TNHTQPT
+2342 TNSTQPT

-2377 TKDAGGWTFTPTGAW
+2377 TKGVGGWSFTPTGAW

-2452 TVPTDVNVVRLSIDG
+2452 KVPTDVN
-2467 GKTWFNA
+2467 
-2474 TQSATPGVWDYI
+2474 
-2486 WPDDVADGGYTLT
+2486 
-2499 VEATDE
+2499 E
-2505 AGNKATQTLD
+2505 
-2515 FTIDTTLSVPTL
+2515 
-2527 SLDSADDSGIAGDN
+2527 
-2541 ITNVKTPGFTLN
+2541 
-2553 NIDTDVSRVIVEVM
+2553 
-2567 HNGIKQEV
+2567 
-2575 PLVQTGGQWRFAPT
+2575 
-2589 SDWADGDYILTVKVE
+2589 
-2604 DRAGNVKQS
+2604 
-2613 APLTVT
+2613 
-2619 VDTHIAIDRIELVND
+2619 
-2634 SGIPGDNLT
+2634 
-2643 NEARPHFQVTVP
+2643 
-2655 ADVNGVRLSIDGGK
+2655 
-2669 TWFDATQ
+2669 
-2676 SATSGVWD
+2676 
-2684 YTWLTNVANGPH
+2684 
-2696 TLMVEASDKAGNKT
+2696 
-2710 TQKLD
+2710 
-2715 FTIDTILSEPTIT
+2715 
-2728 LDSADDSAA
+2728 
-2737 GDNITN
+2737 
-2743 VKMPGFTLGNIDADV
+2743 
-2758 TKVVVTVAHD
+2758 
-2768 GKNQQIELIKNG
+2768 
-2780 GVWRFTP
+2780 
-2787 GAAWTDGD
+2787 
-2795 YTLTVKVEDKAGNTN
+2795 
-2810 YSAPLTV
+2810 
-2817 TIDTQTSIDRI
+2817 
-2828 ELLNDTGI
+2828 
-2836 VGDNLTNEARPQF
+2836 
-2849 HITVPTDV
+2849 
-2857 NSVQLSLDGGINWVN
+2857 
-2872 ATLTSDGVWEYI
+2872 
-2884 WPTDLVENTY
+2884 
-2894 TLTVKATDVAGNTA
+2894 
-2908 TETLNFII
+2908 
-2916 DTTLSTPTIT
+2916 
-2926 LDSADDSGTA
+2926 
-2936 NDNKTNVKTPGFI
+2936 
-2949 IGGID
+2949 
-2954 SDVTQVVVQVMRDGH
+2954 
-2969 SEEVE
+2969 
-2974 LTQTNGQWRF
+2974 
-2984 VPGSAWTD
+2984 
-2992 GDYTLTVTVKDEAGN
+2992 
-3007 IRHSAPLTVTIDT
+3007 
-3020 QITIDHIELVNDSG
+3020 
-3034 IPDDNLTNNVRPHFQ
+3034 
-3049 VTVPTDV
+3049 
-3056 NVVRLSIDGGKTWFN
+3056 VRLSIDGGKTWFN

-3101 DKAGNKTTQQLDFII
+3101 DKAGNQTTQKLDFII

-3126 LDNTD
+3126 LDSTD
-3131 DSGTKGDNLTNVNK
+3131 DSGTKGDNLTNANK
-3145 PTFLLGNIDADARYV
+3145 PTFILGNIDADARYV

-3277 AGIWDY
+3277 AGTWDY

-3350 GNIDADAHSVILRIT
+3350 GNIDSDAQSVILRIT

-3402 DNAGNVRQSTPLVVT
+3402 DNAGNVRQSTPLIVT

-3610 TPLTVTVDTQIAIDR
+3610 TPLTVTVDTQIAIDH

-3709 TLNFTIDITLLTPT
+3709 TLNFTIDITLMTPT

-3786 DSALA
+3786 DSALV

-4535 TPRFVIG
+4535 KPRFVIG

-4558 SYSVTANGNNLW
+4558 SYPVTANGNNLW

-4894 TAVDV
+4894 TAVDL

-5303 NHNKPV
+5303 SHNKPV

-5378 STFIDNPA
+5378 STFIDNPV
-5386 MVAGSDNGIFS
+5386 MMAGSDNGIFS
-5397 NDSITSQTRPTFS
+5397 NDSITSQTRPAFS
-5410 IFGEMNQ
+5410 IYGEMNQ

-5471 FTIDTF
+5471 FTIDTL

-5534 VWVNEKGHW
+5534 VWVNDKGHW

-5575 SIWVDTHIKVFTSE
+5575 SIWVDTHIQVFTSE

-5595 SSKTEWWSN
+5595 SSKTDWWSN
-5604 SDLITMRGTGEIGAT
+5604 SSTITMRGMGEIGAT

-5625 GVTLATAVVAATG
+5625 GVTLATAVVAANG
-5638 RWELSTDKLP
+5638 QWELSTDQLP
-5648 EGTYDI
+5648 EGKYDI
-5654 SLVIED
+5654 TLSIED
-5660 SAGNRWEDVREI
+5660 NAGNRKEEVHEI

-5709 DSEGNTYTLTVPD
+5709 DSNGNTYTLTVPD

-5749 SDDVPLDIM
+5749 SDDVSLDIM

-5869 DNGASD
+5869 DNGVSD

-5899 TVNVTHNGVTDIY
+5899 TVNVTHNGVTDTY

-5931 GNYTLSVTVVDRAG
+5931 GTYTLSVTVVDRAG

-5995 HLRTEPSAA
+5995 HLRTVPSAA
-6004 EESVVKVTAYSIT
+6004 EESVVKETAYSIT

-6107 IVNAMNVRGKTE
+6107 IVNAMNARGKTE

>member
-33 SGPDMNITTPRGS
+33 SGPDMNITTPHGS

-621 SYVIDTIAPVPP
+621 SYVIDTVAPVPP

-638 DYVVLPNGI
+638 DFVVLPNGI

-718 YSFTIQTEVVPP
+718 YSFTIQTEVIPP

-1056 PDIISVQVWDAMSDT
+1056 PDIISVQVWDAASDT

-1104 DIAGNKANSAIFDF
+1104 DIAGNKANSAVFDF

-1185 WLFIPG
+1185 WLFTPG

-1320 TTLSVPVIVLD
+1320 TTLSVPVIVLN

-1336 GIQGDNMTN
+1336 GVQGDNMTN

-1381 TGGWTFT
+1381 VGGWSFT
-1388 PPTSWADGDYTL
+1388 PTGAWADGDYTL

-1433 NDSGIPDD
+1433 NDSGIPND

-1468 GKTWFNATQSATP
+1468 GKTWFNATQNATP

-1507 GNKATQTLDFTI
+1507 GNKTTQTLDFTI

-1558 DVSRVI
+1558 DVSRVT

-1634 DSGIPGDNLTNEA
+1634 DSGIPDDNLTNEA

-1680 SGVWDYT
+1680 PGVWDYT

-1715 DFTIDTI
+1715 DFIIDTM

-1870 WVNATLTSDGVWE
+1870 WVNATLTPDGVWE

-2021 QITID
+2021 QI
-2026 HIELVNDSGIPDDN
+2026 
-2040 LTNNVRPHFQVT
+2040 
-2052 VPTDVNVV
+2052 
-2060 RLSIDGG
+2060 
-2067 KTWFNATQSATPGV
+2067 A
-2081 WDYTWLAD
+2081 
-2089 VGEGKHTLTVEA
+2089 
-2101 TDKAGNKTTQQLDFI
+2101 
-2116 IDTLLS
+2116 
-2122 EPTIV
+2122 
-2127 LDNTDDSGTKGDHLT
+2127 
-2142 NVNKPTFLLGNIDA
+2142 
-2156 DARYVTVEVQHGGT
+2156 
-2170 KEVLTATKDATGN
+2170 
-2183 WSVTPTGTWA
+2183 
-2193 DGDYTLTVRV
+2193 
-2203 EDEAGNEKHSASLT
+2203 
-2217 VTVDTQITI
+2217 
-2226 DVIELVN
+2226 
-2233 DNGIPG
+2233 
-2239 DNMTNDAHP
+2239 
-2248 QFRVT
+2248 
-2253 VPGDVN
+2253 
-2259 EVSLSI
+2259 
-2265 DGGVTWVKAT
+2265 
-2275 QSATPGV
+2275 
-2282 WNYTWPGTVPDGD
+2282 
-2295 YTLNV
+2295 
-2300 KATDNAG
+2300 
-2307 NTVTETLHF
+2307 
-2316 TIDTTLSTPVI
+2316 
-2327 VLDSADDSGVHGDNM
+2327 
-2342 TNHTQPT
+2342 
-2349 FALQHIDDDAVRV
+2349 
-2362 TVSVEHGGVTTTFDA
+2362 
-2377 TKDAGGWTFTPTGAW
+2377 
-2392 ADGDYTL
+2392 
-2399 SVSVEDKA
+2399 
-2407 GNTSHSASLTVT
+2407 
-2419 VDTQIAINNIEL
+2419 
-2431 VNDSGIPDDNLT
+2431 
-2443 NNVRPHFQV
+2443 
-2452 TVPTDVNVVRLSIDG
+2452 
-2467 GKTWFNA
+2467 
-2474 TQSATPGVWDYI
+2474 
-2486 WPDDVADGGYTLT
+2486 
-2499 VEATDE
+2499 
-2505 AGNKATQTLD
+2505 
-2515 FTIDTTLSVPTL
+2515 
-2527 SLDSADDSGIAGDN
+2527 
-2541 ITNVKTPGFTLN
+2541 
-2553 NIDTDVSRVIVEVM
+2553 
-2567 HNGIKQEV
+2567 
-2575 PLVQTGGQWRFAPT
+2575 
-2589 SDWADGDYILTVKVE
+2589 
-2604 DRAGNVKQS
+2604 
-2613 APLTVT
+2613 
-2619 VDTHIAIDRIELVND
+2619 
-2634 SGIPGDNLT
+2634 
-2643 NEARPHFQVTVP
+2643 
-2655 ADVNGVRLSIDGGK
+2655 
-2669 TWFDATQ
+2669 
-2676 SATSGVWD
+2676 
-2684 YTWLTNVANGPH
+2684 
-2696 TLMVEASDKAGNKT
+2696 
-2710 TQKLD
+2710 
-2715 FTIDTILSEPTIT
+2715 
-2728 LDSADDSAA
+2728 
-2737 GDNITN
+2737 
-2743 VKMPGFTLGNIDADV
+2743 
-2758 TKVVVTVAHD
+2758 
-2768 GKNQQIELIKNG
+2768 
-2780 GVWRFTP
+2780 
-2787 GAAWTDGD
+2787 
-2795 YTLTVKVEDKAGNTN
+2795 
-2810 YSAPLTV
+2810 
-2817 TIDTQTSIDRI
+2817 
-2828 ELLNDTGI
+2828 
-2836 VGDNLTNEARPQF
+2836 
-2849 HITVPTDV
+2849 
-2857 NSVQLSLDGGINWVN
+2857 
-2872 ATLTSDGVWEYI
+2872 
-2884 WPTDLVENTY
+2884 
-2894 TLTVKATDVAGNTA
+2894 
-2908 TETLNFII
+2908 
-2916 DTTLSTPTIT
+2916 
-2926 LDSADDSGTA
+2926 
-2936 NDNKTNVKTPGFI
+2936 
-2949 IGGID
+2949 
-2954 SDVTQVVVQVMRDGH
+2954 
-2969 SEEVE
+2969 
-2974 LTQTNGQWRF
+2974 
-2984 VPGSAWTD
+2984 
-2992 GDYTLTVTVKDEAGN
+2992 
-3007 IRHSAPLTVTIDT
+3007 
-3020 QITIDHIELVNDSG
+3020 IDHIELVNDSG

-3160 TVEVQHGG
+3160 TVEVQHGGTKEVLTATKDATGNWSVTPTGTWADGDYTLTVRVEDEAGNEKHSASLTVTVDTQITIDAIELVNDNGIPGDNMTNDAHPQFRVTVPGDVNEVSLSIDGGVTWVKATQSATPGVWNYTWPGTVPDGDYTLNVKATDNAGNTVTETLHFTIDTTLSTPVIVLDSADDTGIQGDNMTNRTQPTFNLQHIDDDAVRVTVSVEHGGVTTTFDATKGVGGWTFTPPTSWGAGDYTLSVSVEDKAGNTSHSASLTVTVDTQIAINNIELVNDSGIPDDNLTNNVRPHFQVKVPTDVNEVRLSIDGGKTWFNATQSATPGVWDYTWLADVGEGKHTLTVEATDKAGNQTTQKLDFIIDTMLSEPTIVLDSTDDSGTKGDNLTNANKPTFILGNIDADARYVTVEVQYGG

-3402 DNAGNVRQSTPLVVT
+3402 DNAGNVRQSTPLIVT

-3463 DGGANWVSAT
+3463 DGGANWVSAA

-3610 TPLTVTVDTQIAIDR
+3610 TPLTVTVDTQIAIDH

-3693 TLTVEVT
+3693 TLIVEVT
-3700 DGAGNKMTE
+3700 DGAGNKMTG
-3709 TLNFTIDITLLTPT
+3709 TLDFTIDITLLTPT

-3852 HQVDSDVTRVMVKV
+3852 RQVDSDVTRVMVKV

-4306 AELRIE
+4306 AELQIE

-4535 TPRFVIG
+4535 KPRFVIG

-4558 SYSVTANGNNLW
+4558 SYPVTANGNNLW

-4894 TAVDV
+4894 TAVDL

-4969 NYELTFKVEDVAGNI
+4969 NYVLTFKVEDVAGNI

-5080 SQQKEILIEHDT
+5080 SQQKDILIEHDT

-5303 NHNKPV
+5303 SHNKPV

-5378 STFIDNPA
+5378 STFIDNPV
-5386 MVAGSDNGIFS
+5386 MMAGSDNGIFS
-5397 NDSITSQTRPTFS
+5397 NDSITSQTRPAFS
-5410 IFGEMNQ
+5410 IYGEMNQ

-5471 FTIDTF
+5471 FTIDTL

-5534 VWVNEKGHW
+5534 VWVNDKGHW

-5575 SIWVDTHIKVFTSE
+5575 SIWVDTHIQVFTSE

-5595 SSKTEWWSN
+5595 SSKTDWWSN
-5604 SDLITMRGTGEIGAT
+5604 SSTITMRGMGEIGAT

-5625 GVTLATAVVAATG
+5625 GVTLATAVVAANG
-5638 RWELSTDKLP
+5638 QWELSTDQLP
-5648 EGTYDI
+5648 EGKYDI
-5654 SLVIED
+5654 TLSIED
-5660 SAGNRWEDVREI
+5660 NAGNRKEEVHEI

-5709 DSEGNTYTLTVPD
+5709 DSNGNTYTLTVPD

-5931 GNYTLSVTVVDRAG
+5931 GTYTLSVTVVDRAG

-5969 DDASDDATATAVTP
+5969 NDASDDATATAVTP

-5995 HLRTEPSAA
+5995 HLRTVPSVA
-6004 EESVVKVTAYSIT
+6004 EESVVKETAYSIT

-6049 IMFEGEE
+6049 VMFEGEE

-6088 DNDFLI
+6088 DDDFLI

-6107 IVNAMNVRGKTE
+6107 IVNAMNARGKTE

>member
-186 SQQNTQ
+186 SRQNTQ

-2127 LDNTDDSGTKGDHLT
+2127 LDSTDDSGTKGDHLT

-2419 VDTQIAINNIEL
+2419 VDTQIAINN
-2431 VNDSGIPDDNLT
+2431 
-2443 NNVRPHFQV
+2443 
-2452 TVPTDVNVVRLSIDG
+2452 
-2467 GKTWFNA
+2467 
-2474 TQSATPGVWDYI
+2474 
-2486 WPDDVADGGYTLT
+2486 
-2499 VEATDE
+2499 
-2505 AGNKATQTLD
+2505 
-2515 FTIDTTLSVPTL
+2515 
-2527 SLDSADDSGIAGDN
+2527 
-2541 ITNVKTPGFTLN
+2541 
-2553 NIDTDVSRVIVEVM
+2553 
-2567 HNGIKQEV
+2567 
-2575 PLVQTGGQWRFAPT
+2575 
-2589 SDWADGDYILTVKVE
+2589 
-2604 DRAGNVKQS
+2604 
-2613 APLTVT
+2613 
-2619 VDTHIAIDRIELVND
+2619 
-2634 SGIPGDNLT
+2634 
-2643 NEARPHFQVTVP
+2643 
-2655 ADVNGVRLSIDGGK
+2655 
-2669 TWFDATQ
+2669 
-2676 SATSGVWD
+2676 
-2684 YTWLTNVANGPH
+2684 
-2696 TLMVEASDKAGNKT
+2696 
-2710 TQKLD
+2710 
-2715 FTIDTILSEPTIT
+2715 
-2728 LDSADDSAA
+2728 
-2737 GDNITN
+2737 
-2743 VKMPGFTLGNIDADV
+2743 
-2758 TKVVVTVAHD
+2758 
-2768 GKNQQIELIKNG
+2768 
-2780 GVWRFTP
+2780 
-2787 GAAWTDGD
+2787 
-2795 YTLTVKVEDKAGNTN
+2795 
-2810 YSAPLTV
+2810 
-2817 TIDTQTSIDRI
+2817 
-2828 ELLNDTGI
+2828 
-2836 VGDNLTNEARPQF
+2836 
-2849 HITVPTDV
+2849 
-2857 NSVQLSLDGGINWVN
+2857 
-2872 ATLTSDGVWEYI
+2872 
-2884 WPTDLVENTY
+2884 
-2894 TLTVKATDVAGNTA
+2894 
-2908 TETLNFII
+2908 
-2916 DTTLSTPTIT
+2916 
-2926 LDSADDSGTA
+2926 
-2936 NDNKTNVKTPGFI
+2936 
-2949 IGGID
+2949 
-2954 SDVTQVVVQVMRDGH
+2954 
-2969 SEEVE
+2969 
-2974 LTQTNGQWRF
+2974 
-2984 VPGSAWTD
+2984 
-2992 GDYTLTVTVKDEAGN
+2992 
-3007 IRHSAPLTVTIDT
+3007 
-3020 QITIDHIELVNDSG
+3020 IELVNDSG

-4558 SYSVTANGNNLW
+4558 SYPVTANGNNLW

-5534 VWVNEKGHW
+5534 VWVNKKGHW

>member
-446 GIKNDN
+446 GIKNDS

-537 IETTNDSG
+537 IETTDDSG

-638 DYVVLPNGI
+638 DFVVLPNGI

-1034 SGISDDNLTNIV
+1034 SGIADDNLTNIV

-1056 PDIISVQVWDAMSDT
+1056 PDIISVQVWDAASDT

-1104 DIAGNKANSAIFDF
+1104 DIAGNKANSAVFDF

-1381 TGGWTFT
+1381 TGGWSFT
-1388 PPTSWADGDYTL
+1388 PTGAWADGDYTL

-1481 GVWDY
+1481 GAWDY

-1495 GYTLTVEATDEA
+1495 GYTLTVEATDKA
-1507 GNKATQTLDFTI
+1507 GNKTTQELDFTI

-1634 DSGIPGDNLTNEA
+1634 DSGIPDDNLTNEA

-1694 GPHTLMVEASD
+1694 GPHTLMVEATD

-1793 DGDYTL
+1793 DGNYTL

-2021 QITID
+2021 QI
-2026 HIELVNDSGIPDDN
+2026 
-2040 LTNNVRPHFQVT
+2040 
-2052 VPTDVNVV
+2052 
-2060 RLSIDGG
+2060 
-2067 KTWFNATQSATPGV
+2067 A
-2081 WDYTWLAD
+2081 
-2089 VGEGKHTLTVEA
+2089 
-2101 TDKAGNKTTQQLDFI
+2101 
-2116 IDTLLS
+2116 
-2122 EPTIV
+2122 
-2127 LDNTDDSGTKGDHLT
+2127 
-2142 NVNKPTFLLGNIDA
+2142 
-2156 DARYVTVEVQHGGT
+2156 
-2170 KEVLTATKDATGN
+2170 
-2183 WSVTPTGTWA
+2183 
-2193 DGDYTLTVRV
+2193 
-2203 EDEAGNEKHSASLT
+2203 
-2217 VTVDTQITI
+2217 
-2226 DVIELVN
+2226 
-2233 DNGIPG
+2233 
-2239 DNMTNDAHP
+2239 
-2248 QFRVT
+2248 
-2253 VPGDVN
+2253 
-2259 EVSLSI
+2259 
-2265 DGGVTWVKAT
+2265 
-2275 QSATPGV
+2275 
-2282 WNYTWPGTVPDGD
+2282 
-2295 YTLNV
+2295 
-2300 KATDNAG
+2300 
-2307 NTVTETLHF
+2307 
-2316 TIDTTLSTPVI
+2316 
-2327 VLDSADDSGVHGDNM
+2327 
-2342 TNHTQPT
+2342 
-2349 FALQHIDDDAVRV
+2349 
-2362 TVSVEHGGVTTTFDA
+2362 
-2377 TKDAGGWTFTPTGAW
+2377 
-2392 ADGDYTL
+2392 
-2399 SVSVEDKA
+2399 
-2407 GNTSHSASLTVT
+2407 
-2419 VDTQIAINNIEL
+2419 
-2431 VNDSGIPDDNLT
+2431 
-2443 NNVRPHFQV
+2443 
-2452 TVPTDVNVVRLSIDG
+2452 
-2467 GKTWFNA
+2467 
-2474 TQSATPGVWDYI
+2474 
-2486 WPDDVADGGYTLT
+2486 
-2499 VEATDE
+2499 
-2505 AGNKATQTLD
+2505 
-2515 FTIDTTLSVPTL
+2515 
-2527 SLDSADDSGIAGDN
+2527 
-2541 ITNVKTPGFTLN
+2541 
-2553 NIDTDVSRVIVEVM
+2553 
-2567 HNGIKQEV
+2567 
-2575 PLVQTGGQWRFAPT
+2575 
-2589 SDWADGDYILTVKVE
+2589 
-2604 DRAGNVKQS
+2604 
-2613 APLTVT
+2613 
-2619 VDTHIAIDRIELVND
+2619 
-2634 SGIPGDNLT
+2634 
-2643 NEARPHFQVTVP
+2643 
-2655 ADVNGVRLSIDGGK
+2655 
-2669 TWFDATQ
+2669 
-2676 SATSGVWD
+2676 
-2684 YTWLTNVANGPH
+2684 
-2696 TLMVEASDKAGNKT
+2696 
-2710 TQKLD
+2710 
-2715 FTIDTILSEPTIT
+2715 
-2728 LDSADDSAA
+2728 
-2737 GDNITN
+2737 
-2743 VKMPGFTLGNIDADV
+2743 
-2758 TKVVVTVAHD
+2758 
-2768 GKNQQIELIKNG
+2768 
-2780 GVWRFTP
+2780 
-2787 GAAWTDGD
+2787 
-2795 YTLTVKVEDKAGNTN
+2795 
-2810 YSAPLTV
+2810 
-2817 TIDTQTSIDRI
+2817 
-2828 ELLNDTGI
+2828 
-2836 VGDNLTNEARPQF
+2836 
-2849 HITVPTDV
+2849 
-2857 NSVQLSLDGGINWVN
+2857 
-2872 ATLTSDGVWEYI
+2872 
-2884 WPTDLVENTY
+2884 
-2894 TLTVKATDVAGNTA
+2894 
-2908 TETLNFII
+2908 
-2916 DTTLSTPTIT
+2916 
-2926 LDSADDSGTA
+2926 
-2936 NDNKTNVKTPGFI
+2936 
-2949 IGGID
+2949 
-2954 SDVTQVVVQVMRDGH
+2954 
-2969 SEEVE
+2969 
-2974 LTQTNGQWRF
+2974 
-2984 VPGSAWTD
+2984 
-2992 GDYTLTVTVKDEAGN
+2992 
-3007 IRHSAPLTVTIDT
+3007 
-3020 QITIDHIELVNDSG
+3020 IDHIELVNDSG

-3168 TKEVLTATKGATG
+3168 TKEVLTATKDATGNWSVTPTGTWADGDYTLTVRVEDEAGNEKHSASLTVTVDTQITIDAIELVNDNGIPGDNMTNDAHPQFRVTVPGDVNEVSLSIDGGVTWVKATQSATPGVWNYTWPGTVPDGDYTLNVKATDNAGNTVTETLHFTIDTTLSVPVIVLNSADDTGVQGDNMTNSTQPTFALQHIDDDAVRVTVSVEHGGVTTTFDATKGVGGWSFTPTGAWADGDYTLSVSVEDKAGNTSHSASLTVTVDTQIAINNIELVNDSGIPDDNLTNNVRPHFQVKVPTDVNEVRLSIDGGKTWFNATQSATPGVWDYTWLADVGEGKHTLTVEATDKAGNQTTQKLDFIIDTMLSEPTIVLDSTDDSGTKGDNLTNANKPTFILGNIDADARYVTVEVQYGGTKEVLTATKGATG

-3191 ADGDYT
+3191 ADGDYM

-3311 LDFTIDTRLSTPTIA
+3311 LDFTIDTRLSTPTIT

-3350 GNIDADAHSVILRIT
+3350 GNIDSDAQSVILRIT

-3402 DNAGNVRQSTPLVVT
+3402 DNAGNVRQSTPLIVT

-3463 DGGANWVSAT
+3463 DGGANWVSAA

-3610 TPLTVTVDTQIAIDR
+3610 TPLTVTVDTQIAIDH

-3709 TLNFTIDITLLTPT
+3709 TLNFTIDITLMTPT

-3852 HQVDSDVTRVMVKV
+3852 RQVDSDVTRVMVKV

-3981 WIFDSPNTLVDG
+3981 WIFDSPDTLVDG

-4306 AELRIE
+4306 AELKIE

-4535 TPRFVIG
+4535 KPRFVIG

-4558 SYSVTANGNNLW
+4558 SYPVTANGNNLW

-4894 TAVDV
+4894 TAVDL

-5303 NHNKPV
+5303 SHNKPV

-5378 STFIDNPA
+5378 STFIDNPV
-5386 MVAGSDNGIFS
+5386 MMAGSDNGIFS

-5575 SIWVDTHIKVFTSE
+5575 SIWVDTHIQVFTSE

-5595 SSKTEWWSN
+5595 SSKTDWWSN
-5604 SDLITMRGTGEIGAT
+5604 SSTITMRGMGEIGAT

-5625 GVTLATAVVAATG
+5625 GVTLATAVVAANG
-5638 RWELSTDKLP
+5638 QWELSTDQLP
-5648 EGTYDI
+5648 EGKYDI
-5654 SLVIED
+5654 TLSIED
-5660 SAGNRWEDVREI
+5660 NAGNRKEEVHEI

-5709 DSEGNTYTLTVPD
+5709 DSNGNTYTLTVPD

-5995 HLRTEPSAA
+5995 HLRTVPSAA
-6004 EESVVKVTAYSIT
+6004 EESVVKETAYSIT

-6049 IMFEGEE
+6049 VMFEGEE

-6088 DNDFLI
+6088 DDDFLI

-6107 IVNAMNVRGKTE
+6107 IVNAMNARGKTE

>member
-424 SIITDTIA
+424 SIITDTIP

-537 IETTNDSG
+537 IETTDDSG

-584 NDKGEWTFNFTS
+584 NDQGEWTFNFTS
-596 DSVEGINNLTFT
+596 DSVEGVNNLTFT

-621 SYVIDTIAPVPP
+621 SYVIDTVAPVPP

-638 DYVVLPNGI
+638 DFVVLPNGI

-1056 PDIISVQVWDAMSDT
+1056 PDIISVQVWDAASDT

-1104 DIAGNKANSAIFDF
+1104 DIAGNKANSAVFDF

-1185 WLFIPG
+1185 WLFTPG

-1320 TTLSVPVIVLD
+1320 TTLSVPVIVLN

-1336 GIQGDNMTN
+1336 GVQGDNMTN

-1381 TGGWTFT
+1381 VGGWSFT
-1388 PPTSWADGDYTL
+1388 PTGAWADGDYTL

-1433 NDSGIPDD
+1433 NDSGIPND

-1468 GKTWFNATQSATP
+1468 GKTWFNATQNATP

-1507 GNKATQTLDFTI
+1507 GNKTTQTLDFTI

-1558 DVSRVI
+1558 DVSRVT

-1715 DFTIDTI
+1715 DFIIDTM

-2021 QITID
+2021 QIAID

-2040 LTNNVRPHFQVT
+2040 LTN
-2052 VPTDVNVV
+2052 
-2060 RLSIDGG
+2060 
-2067 KTWFNATQSATPGV
+2067 
-2081 WDYTWLAD
+2081 
-2089 VGEGKHTLTVEA
+2089 EA
-2101 TDKAGNKTTQQLDFI
+2101 
-2116 IDTLLS
+2116 
-2122 EPTIV
+2122 
-2127 LDNTDDSGTKGDHLT
+2127 
-2142 NVNKPTFLLGNIDA
+2142 
-2156 DARYVTVEVQHGGT
+2156 
-2170 KEVLTATKDATGN
+2170 
-2183 WSVTPTGTWA
+2183 
-2193 DGDYTLTVRV
+2193 
-2203 EDEAGNEKHSASLT
+2203 
-2217 VTVDTQITI
+2217 
-2226 DVIELVN
+2226 
-2233 DNGIPG
+2233 
-2239 DNMTNDAHP
+2239 
-2248 QFRVT
+2248 
-2253 VPGDVN
+2253 
-2259 EVSLSI
+2259 
-2265 DGGVTWVKAT
+2265 
-2275 QSATPGV
+2275 
-2282 WNYTWPGTVPDGD
+2282 
-2295 YTLNV
+2295 
-2300 KATDNAG
+2300 
-2307 NTVTETLHF
+2307 
-2316 TIDTTLSTPVI
+2316 
-2327 VLDSADDSGVHGDNM
+2327 
-2342 TNHTQPT
+2342 
-2349 FALQHIDDDAVRV
+2349 
-2362 TVSVEHGGVTTTFDA
+2362 
-2377 TKDAGGWTFTPTGAW
+2377 
-2392 ADGDYTL
+2392 
-2399 SVSVEDKA
+2399 
-2407 GNTSHSASLTVT
+2407 
-2419 VDTQIAINNIEL
+2419 
-2431 VNDSGIPDDNLT
+2431 
-2443 NNVRPHFQV
+2443 
-2452 TVPTDVNVVRLSIDG
+2452 
-2467 GKTWFNA
+2467 
-2474 TQSATPGVWDYI
+2474 
-2486 WPDDVADGGYTLT
+2486 
-2499 VEATDE
+2499 
-2505 AGNKATQTLD
+2505 
-2515 FTIDTTLSVPTL
+2515 
-2527 SLDSADDSGIAGDN
+2527 
-2541 ITNVKTPGFTLN
+2541 
-2553 NIDTDVSRVIVEVM
+2553 
-2567 HNGIKQEV
+2567 
-2575 PLVQTGGQWRFAPT
+2575 
-2589 SDWADGDYILTVKVE
+2589 
-2604 DRAGNVKQS
+2604 
-2613 APLTVT
+2613 
-2619 VDTHIAIDRIELVND
+2619 
-2634 SGIPGDNLT
+2634 
-2643 NEARPHFQVTVP
+2643 
-2655 ADVNGVRLSIDGGK
+2655 
-2669 TWFDATQ
+2669 
-2676 SATSGVWD
+2676 
-2684 YTWLTNVANGPH
+2684 
-2696 TLMVEASDKAGNKT
+2696 
-2710 TQKLD
+2710 
-2715 FTIDTILSEPTIT
+2715 
-2728 LDSADDSAA
+2728 
-2737 GDNITN
+2737 
-2743 VKMPGFTLGNIDADV
+2743 
-2758 TKVVVTVAHD
+2758 
-2768 GKNQQIELIKNG
+2768 
-2780 GVWRFTP
+2780 
-2787 GAAWTDGD
+2787 
-2795 YTLTVKVEDKAGNTN
+2795 
-2810 YSAPLTV
+2810 
-2817 TIDTQTSIDRI
+2817 
-2828 ELLNDTGI
+2828 
-2836 VGDNLTNEARPQF
+2836 
-2849 HITVPTDV
+2849 
-2857 NSVQLSLDGGINWVN
+2857 
-2872 ATLTSDGVWEYI
+2872 
-2884 WPTDLVENTY
+2884 
-2894 TLTVKATDVAGNTA
+2894 
-2908 TETLNFII
+2908 
-2916 DTTLSTPTIT
+2916 
-2926 LDSADDSGTA
+2926 
-2936 NDNKTNVKTPGFI
+2936 
-2949 IGGID
+2949 
-2954 SDVTQVVVQVMRDGH
+2954 
-2969 SEEVE
+2969 
-2974 LTQTNGQWRF
+2974 
-2984 VPGSAWTD
+2984 
-2992 GDYTLTVTVKDEAGN
+2992 
-3007 IRHSAPLTVTIDT
+3007 
-3020 QITIDHIELVNDSG
+3020 
-3034 IPDDNLTNNVRPHFQ
+3034 RPHFQ

-3160 TVEVQHGG
+3160 TVEVQHGGTKEVLTATKDATGNWSVTPTGTWADGDYTLTVRVEDEAGNEKHSASLTVTVDTQITIDAIELVNDNGIPGDNMTNDAHPQFRVTVPGDVNEVSLSIDGGVTWVKATQSATPGVWNYTWPGTVPDGDYTLNVKATDNAGNTVTETLHFTIDTTLSTPVIVLDSADDTGIQGDNMTNRTQPTFNLQHIDDDAVRVTVSVEHGGVTTTFDATKGVGGWTFTPPTSWGAGDYTLSVSVEDKAGNTSHSASLTVTVDTQIAINNIELVNDSGIPDDNLTNNVRPHFQVKVPTDVNEVRLSIDGGKTWFNATQSATPGVWDYTWLADVGEGKHTLTVEATDKAGNQTTQKLDFIIDTMLSEPTIVLDSTDDSGTKGDNLTNANKPTFILGNIDADARYVTVEVQYGG

-3402 DNAGNVRQSTPLVVT
+3402 DNAGNVRQSTPLIVT

-3463 DGGANWVSAT
+3463 DGGANWVSAA

-3610 TPLTVTVDTQIAIDR
+3610 TPLTVTVDTQIAIDH

-3693 TLTVEVT
+3693 TLIVEVT
-3700 DGAGNKMTE
+3700 DGAGNKMTG
-3709 TLNFTIDITLLTPT
+3709 TLDFTIDITLLTPT

-3852 HQVDSDVTRVMVKV
+3852 RQVDSDVTRVMVKV

-4068 HDYNA
+4068 HDYSA

-4306 AELRIE
+4306 AELKIE

-4535 TPRFVIG
+4535 KPRFVIG

-4558 SYSVTANGNNLW
+4558 SYPVTANGNNLW

-4804 IDVTPPTIKLSEES
+4804 IDVMPPTIKLSEES

-4894 TAVDV
+4894 TAVDL

-4969 NYELTFKVEDVAGNI
+4969 NYVLTFKVEDVAGNI

-5303 NHNKPV
+5303 SHNKPV

-5378 STFIDNPA
+5378 STFIDNPV
-5386 MVAGSDNGIFS
+5386 MMAGSDNGIFS
-5397 NDSITSQTRPTFS
+5397 NDSITSQTRPAFS
-5410 IFGEMNQ
+5410 IYGEMNQ

-5534 VWVNEKGHW
+5534 VWANDKGHW

-5556 LDITVK
+5556 LDINVK

-5575 SIWVDTHIKVFTSE
+5575 SIWVDTHIQVFTSE

-5595 SSKTEWWSN
+5595 SSKTDWWSN
-5604 SDLITMRGTGEIGAT
+5604 SSTITMRGMGEIGAT

-5625 GVTLATAVVAATG
+5625 GVTLATAVVAANG
-5638 RWELSTDKLP
+5638 KWELSTDQLP
-5648 EGTYDI
+5648 EGKYDI
-5654 SLVIED
+5654 TLSIED
-5660 SAGNRWEDVREI
+5660 NAGNRKEEVHEI

-5709 DSEGNTYTLTVPD
+5709 DSNGNTYMLTVPD

-5899 TVNVTHNGVTDIY
+5899 TVNVTHNGVTDTY

-5931 GNYTLSVTVVDRAG
+5931 GTYTLSVTVVDRAG

-5969 DDASDDATATAVTP
+5969 NDASDDATATAVTP

-5995 HLRTEPSAA
+5995 HLRTVPSVA
-6004 EESVVKVTAYSIT
+6004 EESVVKETAYSIT

-6049 IMFEGEE
+6049 VMFEGEE

-6088 DNDFLI
+6088 DDDFLI

-6107 IVNAMNVRGKTE
+6107 IVNAMNARGKTE

>member
-424 SIITDTIA
+424 SIITDTIP

-596 DSVEGINNLTFT
+596 DSVEGVNNLTFT

-1056 PDIISVQVWDAMSDT
+1056 PDIISVQVWDAASDT

-1104 DIAGNKANSAIFDF
+1104 DIAGNKANSAVFDF

-1381 TGGWTFT
+1381 TGGWSFT
-1388 PPTSWADGDYTL
+1388 PTGAWADGDYTL

-1433 NDSGIPDD
+1433 NDSGIPND

-1481 GVWDY
+1481 GAWDY

-1495 GYTLTVEATDEA
+1495 GYTLTVEATDKA
-1507 GNKATQTLDFTI
+1507 GNKTTQELDFTI

-2127 LDNTDDSGTKGDHLT
+2127 LDSTDDSGTKGDNLT

-2203 EDEAGNEKHSASLT
+2203 EDDAGNVKHSASLT

-2226 DVIELVN
+2226 DDIELVN
-2233 DNGIPG
+2233 DSGTRG
-2239 DNMTNDAHP
+2239 DNLTNNANPH
-2248 QFRVT
+2248 FRIT

-2275 QSATPGV
+2275 QSVTPGV

-2342 TNHTQPT
+2342 TNRTQPT
-2349 FALQHIDDDAVRV
+2349 FALQQIDDDAVRV

-2377 TKDAGGWTFTPTGAW
+2377 TKGTGGWTFTPTASW
-2392 ADGDYTL
+2392 TDGDYTL

-2443 NNVRPHFQV
+2443 NNVRPQFQV

-2474 TQSATPGVWDYI
+2474 TQS
-2486 WPDDVADGGYTLT
+2486 
-2499 VEATDE
+2499 
-2505 AGNKATQTLD
+2505 
-2515 FTIDTTLSVPTL
+2515 S
-2527 SLDSADDSGIAGDN
+2527 
-2541 ITNVKTPGFTLN
+2541 
-2553 NIDTDVSRVIVEVM
+2553 
-2567 HNGIKQEV
+2567 
-2575 PLVQTGGQWRFAPT
+2575 
-2589 SDWADGDYILTVKVE
+2589 
-2604 DRAGNVKQS
+2604 
-2613 APLTVT
+2613 
-2619 VDTHIAIDRIELVND
+2619 
-2634 SGIPGDNLT
+2634 
-2643 NEARPHFQVTVP
+2643 
-2655 ADVNGVRLSIDGGK
+2655 
-2669 TWFDATQ
+2669 
-2676 SATSGVWD
+2676 
-2684 YTWLTNVANGPH
+2684 
-2696 TLMVEASDKAGNKT
+2696 
-2710 TQKLD
+2710 
-2715 FTIDTILSEPTIT
+2715 
-2728 LDSADDSAA
+2728 
-2737 GDNITN
+2737 
-2743 VKMPGFTLGNIDADV
+2743 
-2758 TKVVVTVAHD
+2758 
-2768 GKNQQIELIKNG
+2768 
-2780 GVWRFTP
+2780 
-2787 GAAWTDGD
+2787 
-2795 YTLTVKVEDKAGNTN
+2795 
-2810 YSAPLTV
+2810 
-2817 TIDTQTSIDRI
+2817 
-2828 ELLNDTGI
+2828 
-2836 VGDNLTNEARPQF
+2836 
-2849 HITVPTDV
+2849 
-2857 NSVQLSLDGGINWVN
+2857 
-2872 ATLTSDGVWEYI
+2872 
-2884 WPTDLVENTY
+2884 
-2894 TLTVKATDVAGNTA
+2894 
-2908 TETLNFII
+2908 
-2916 DTTLSTPTIT
+2916 
-2926 LDSADDSGTA
+2926 
-2936 NDNKTNVKTPGFI
+2936 
-2949 IGGID
+2949 
-2954 SDVTQVVVQVMRDGH
+2954 
-2969 SEEVE
+2969 
-2974 LTQTNGQWRF
+2974 
-2984 VPGSAWTD
+2984 
-2992 GDYTLTVTVKDEAGN
+2992 
-3007 IRHSAPLTVTIDT
+3007 
-3020 QITIDHIELVNDSG
+3020 
-3034 IPDDNLTNNVRPHFQ
+3034 
-3049 VTVPTDV
+3049 
-3056 NVVRLSIDGGKTWFN
+3056 
-3071 ATQSATPG
+3071 TPG

-3101 DKAGNKTTQQLDFII
+3101 DKAGNQTTQQLDFII
-3116 DTLLSEPTIV
+3116 DTLLSEPTIA
-3126 LDNTD
+3126 LDSTD

-3145 PTFLLGNIDADARYV
+3145 PTFILGNIDADARYV
-3160 TVEVQHGG
+3160 TVEVQHGGTG

-3223 TIDVI
+3223 TIDDI

-3277 AGIWDY
+3277 AGTWDY

-3311 LDFTIDTRLSTPTIA
+3311 LDFTIDTRLSTPTIT

-3350 GNIDADAHSVILRIT
+3350 GNIDSDAHSVILRIT

-3370 QEVTLTQVGGQWRF
+3370 QEVTLTQAGGQWRF

-3391 DGSYTLTVEVT
+3391 DGSYTLTVEVQ
-3402 DNAGNVRQSTPLVVT
+3402 DNAGNVRQSTPLIVT

-3463 DGGANWVSAT
+3463 DGGANWVSAA

-3513 FIDTRLS
+3513 SIDTRLS

-3573 ATQGAGGWSFTPPAP
+3573 ATQGAAGWSFTPPAP

-3610 TPLTVTVDTQIAIDR
+3610 TPLTVTVDTQIAIDH

-3709 TLNFTIDITLLTPT
+3709 TLNFTIDITLMTPT

-3739 LTSVTQPV
+3739 LTSVTQPI

-3852 HQVDSDVTRVMVKV
+3852 RQVDSDVTRVMVKV

-4306 AELRIE
+4306 AELKIE

-4364 TPISKNAAGQWEFT
+4364 TPISKNAAGQWQFT
-4378 AGSALPDGHYTLHV
+4378 AGSALSDGHYTLHV

-4535 TPRFVIG
+4535 KPRFVIG

-4558 SYSVTANGNNLW
+4558 SYPVTANGNNLW
-4570 EFQVPVALNDGV
+4570 EFPVPVALNDGV

-4894 TAVDV
+4894 TAVDL

-5145 ASSSGNISY
+5145 ASASGNISY

-5303 NHNKPV
+5303 SHNKPV

-5378 STFIDNPA
+5378 STFIDNPV
-5386 MVAGSDNGIFS
+5386 MMAGSDNGIFS
-5397 NDSITSQTRPTFS
+5397 NDSITSQTRPAFS
-5410 IFGEMNQ
+5410 IYGEMNQ

-5471 FTIDTF
+5471 FTIDTL

-5534 VWVNEKGHW
+5534 VWVNDKGHW

-5575 SIWVDTHIKVFTSE
+5575 SIWVDTHIQVFTSE

-5595 SSKTEWWSN
+5595 SSKTDWWSN
-5604 SDLITMRGTGEIGAT
+5604 SSTITMRGMGEIGAT

-5625 GVTLATAVVAATG
+5625 GVTLATAVVAANG
-5638 RWELSTDKLP
+5638 QWELSTDQLP
-5648 EGTYDI
+5648 EGKYDI
-5654 SLVIED
+5654 TLSIED
-5660 SAGNRWEDVREI
+5660 NAGNRKEEVHEI

-5709 DSEGNTYTLTVPD
+5709 DSNGNTYTLTVPD

-5969 DDASDDATATAVTP
+5969 NDASDDATAIAVTP

-5995 HLRTEPSAA
+5995 HLRTVPSAA
-6004 EESVVKVTAYSIT
+6004 EESVVKETAYSIT
-6017 LLNADSG
+6017 LLNVDSG

-6036 FEISVPENIVNVS
+6036 FEISVPENIVHVS
-6049 IMFEGEE
+6049 VMFEGEE

-6074 EDGEYTMDVKFIDK
+6074 EDGEYTMDVKYIDK
-6088 DNDFLI
+6088 DDDFLI

-6107 IVNAMNVRGKTE
+6107 IVNAMNARGKTE